1 MSKLSCVLGGSQPF
15 SSTSTN
21 LLGTRSGS
29 YKTCLAA
36 GKTSGQVFPRARAGV
51 QLWSLS
57 PVPQAGKALPCLSHA
72 VLQSGADYGF
82 LVSQNT
88 KLLSALE
95 DLRHRCSS
103 LAEENSLLRRSCFP
117 QTEEKVKHL
126 KRKNAELAVIAKRL
140 EERAR
145 KLQEANLKV
154 VTAPVPLKGSSL
166 ELCKKAFACQR
177 AKDLTEQAS
186 ALLAKDKQIEALQ
199 QECRE
204 LQAKLTAGKE
214 LSRGMSNVS
223 SSSIFVKT
231 GFHNQILYICM
242 DMQDDPRCLNVIEFD
257 RLLRESQREV
267 LRLQRQIALKN
278 FKECLRSS
286 KTSSGDT
293 LPGAAAH
300 MGAPVPTLNT
310 CVKGSPLPKEAGLG
324 DPALGGEAHRK
335 ETEYVSDVVCTRCG
349 SHPPQTGAVLVSKM
363 SSSSARSHRARGTLL
378 AAHCSTGMLSHG
390 RGSVPIIFPG
400 TGLLCCTFQPM
411 KPGNPHLLKTRIF
424 GVYVSSDTGSQGAGP
439 VSRRAALRSG
449 ARPGVFPAPAA
460 RPGPARPPLG
470 GRSGTARQI
479 RAASGRRLPA
489 GGPRSRQ
496 VEPGVQLLGPASE
509 GHENFPPK
517 NAVTDQESSQQIQ
530 QLEFEL
536 KKKRKKCENLEH
548 EVRKKH
554 KRCKELE
561 IQLQEVQSENARLAE
576 ENLQLNEKAG
586 WAGQVKSENAD
597 LKLQVVLVTKER
609 DSVIQTN
616 QGLQTKLENLE
627 QVLKHMRNVAERRQQ
642 LEVEHKEALLVLQEK
657 QEEVRRLQQ
666 AQAEAKREHEGAV
679 QLLEARIKDL
689 EDQCRSQTE
698 QFSLLSEELK
708 QFRLQT
714 GKIDLLTSTL
724 VTSELPLA
732 LCSSTPQPCWEKEST
747 VPGLLT
753 HQSTKKVQNGETESE
768 LSQRVPDATVGSPA
782 AATSSQKQAKK
793 VESQSNSSKSESMQN
808 SPKSCPTPEVD
819 TASEVEELDVDSI
832 SLMPEPGSQGPAK
845 IQVFLARY
853 SYNPFDGPNEN
864 PEAELPLT
872 AGEYIYIYGDMDEDG
887 FFEGELMDGRRG
899 LVPSNFVER
908 VSDDDLMTFL
918 PSELNDLTH
927 SSYQEKSFVSASTSS
942 GDKSDFS
949 IEESSIS
956 PLASRAEGDQEEPVS
971 HTAVPYP
978 RKLTL
983 IKQLARSI
991 VVGWEPPL
999 LPAGCPDIQSYNIY
1013 VDEELRQNVK
1023 SGFQTKAVIEKL
1035 DLKTKAYRVSVQ
1047 TVTEQGRSDKLRC
1060 TFFVGQDFCVAPSM
1074 PKVRSVTATSAEV
1087 MWLPCNSNYNHAVY
1101 LNGEECDITKPGVY
1115 WYTFRNLQP
1124 STQYVAKLEARPLK
1138 TPWEEVPEGQEQNSA
1153 VIYFTT
1159 PLAGTP
1165 DAPLDVQVEAG
1176 PSPGIL
1182 VISWLPVTI
1191 DAEGSSNGVRVTGY
1205 AVYAD
1210 GQKAIEVTSPTA
1222 GSVLVDLSQLQMF
1235 QVCREVSVR
1244 TMSLYGE
1251 SVDSVPA
1258 QISSVLLRASH
1269 LSSPLDSAVS
1279 TTFTSRLPH
1288 GEPRGSLPARSPPT
1302 HQSAALLLRQK
1313 VPTASSDA
1321 KLTDLSSSHD
1331 SSAQSLPEKASSPPH
1346 LSSPGASLVQEG
1358 TSPQGSDAAQDM
1370 KCLTVPPQQADS
1382 TVLPGEDAEPVPP
1395 KEAELQGLGEG
1406 TEVQMEQHVTKAP
1419 EVESLSNSSLKIPMD
1434 TCHACSVEES
1444 SKSPSS
1450 EGEKEANEKHL
1461 SPEPLPSSSQAE
1473 GTEGTFRD
1481 ANTGSSC
1488 QEFLRVSSGK
1498 EVMKEMS
1505 RVKRE
1510 QEEKMSEMG
1519 RRQLTLFAEHNRS
1532 SDLSDILEEEE
1543 EDELS
1548 SEALEEKKWDQ
1559 RAPCYRE
1566 NGEKMDL
1573 CDTDSDEEILER
1585 ILELPLQMNH
1595 SKKLFSIPE
1604 VTEDEDEDEDVKCV
1618 TEEKVDSQDS
1628 LETLTFHSGATEKP
1642 LNIKEPF
1649 RKADGSNTSTDL
1661 SAQTLWKEHG
1671 VKESRGDADH
1681 VNPAFVQLA
1690 WSQKKTNWNQENDLM
1705 SGPGASPAWSKRKGN
1720 NYREKIRSR
1729 PEMGRKRQNNLME
1742 HCSRLLG
1749 NCSQMGGGLYRAPS
1763 LREEL
1768 NIVSSAGG
1776 KEEFDMYSRARQGT
1790 LQKKHVKA
1798 MVSGF
1803 AEPTVRARHCSSQRN
1818 LEIDIEYDS
1827 EDDQDSTCASPPE
1840 SRLWPERS
1848 QSRQG
1853 DWSDCSSQS
1862 EVAHID
1868 GRRDLTRLEMMEEQS
1883 MEWAGSPSWHLQ
1895 SFCREKEA
1903 LRCESSSEEQGWELD
1918 CKSPGW
1924 RRRLEHP
1931 LKGIH
1936 STSLHKR
1943 TSGSKDPR
1951 GQELPGTARQ
1961 PPSRRGNRSIRRS
1974 QMQKPFLSSPDPPR
1988 STTSETSVKDDGI
2001 RIFVALF
2008 DYDPVSMSPNPDAA
2022 EEELPFKEGQI
2033 LKVSG
2038 DKDAD
2043 GFYRGECAGREG
2055 YIPCN
2060 MVSEVQV
2067 ENNEIK
2073 KQLLKQ
2079 GFLPGNTPL
2088 ESIGNGTFSPPPR
2101 RQTVPPPKPRRSKK
2115 GLDKQEE
2122 YKSHP
2127 GQKHKDFEAELL
2139 TPRSMVAVF
2148 DYNPKESSP
2157 NADVEAELT
2166 FSAGDVITVFGSM
2179 DDDGFYYGELNQQ
2192 RGLVPSNFLEAVTS
2206 DGGMVEEPHSKD
2218 KETFPLSAESQLNLH
2233 GSVDQSDS
2241 SPTPPPP
2248 PPSCLVMGEQCPEQ
2262 ASLAVL
2268 KCSDVP
2274 GQSKKKR
2281 GFFFKGKKLFKKL
2294 GTSKKN

>member
-1 MSKLSCVLGGSQPF
+1 MQDPERGEPSADPAPGNAVPAGPDPGTRESVRGDSERASCRLSPEPEGPAEPRPQEASPGTLRGPPPDPQRVRSAPELVRPLRAMDGLGGDRTDRHP
-15 SSTSTN
+15 
-21 LLGTRSGS
+21 
-29 YKTCLAA
+29 
-36 GKTSGQVFPRARAGV
+36 
-51 QLWSLS
+51 
-57 PVPQAGKALPCLSHA
+57 
-72 VLQSGADYGF
+72 QSGADYGF

-88 KLLSALE
+88 QLLSALE

-166 ELCKKAFACQR
+166 ELCKKAFARQR
-177 AKDLTEQAS
+177 AKELTEQAS

-204 LQAKLTAGKE
+204 LQAKLFTGK
-214 LSRGMSNVS
+214 
-223 SSSIFVKT
+223 
-231 GFHNQILYICM
+231 
-242 DMQDDPRCLNVIEFD
+242 DDPHCLNVIEFD

-286 KTSSGDT
+286 QASSGV
-293 LPGAAAH
+293 LPSAATRL
-300 MGAPVPTLNT
+300 GLPVPMLNT
-310 CVKGSPLPKEAGLG
+310 CSKGSPLPKEAHLG
-324 DPALGGEAHRK
+324 DPALKGG
-335 ETEYVSDVVCTRCG
+335 
-349 SHPPQTGAVLVSKM
+349 
-363 SSSSARSHRARGTLL
+363 
-378 AAHCSTGMLSHG
+378 
-390 RGSVPIIFPG
+390 
-400 TGLLCCTFQPM
+400 
-411 KPGNPHLLKTRIF
+411 
-424 GVYVSSDTGSQGAGP
+424 
-439 VSRRAALRSG
+439 
-449 ARPGVFPAPAA
+449 AP
-460 RPGPARPPLG
+460 RE
-470 GRSGTARQI
+470 
-479 RAASGRRLPA
+479 
-489 GGPRSRQ
+489 
-496 VEPGVQLLGPASE
+496 VEPGVQPLGPASE
-509 GHENFPPK
+509 GHENFPPR
-517 NAVTDQESSQQIQ
+517 NAITDQESSQQIQ
-530 QLEFEL
+530 QLESEL

-586 WAGQVKSENAD
+586 WAGQVEAENAD

-616 QGLQTKLENLE
+616 QGLQSKLENLE

-679 QLLEARIKDL
+679 QLLEARVKDL
-689 EDQCRSQTE
+689 EEQCRSQTE
-698 QFSLLSEELK
+698 QFSLLSQELK

-724 VTSELPLA
+724 VTSELPLV
-732 LCSSTPQPCWEKEST
+732 LCSSTPQPHFEKEST
-747 VPGLLT
+747 IPGVFT
-753 HQSTKKVQNGETESE
+753 HQSTKKVHNEETDE
-768 LSQRVPDATVGSPA
+768 LQSVHQAPDTTVGSPVA
-782 AATSSQKQAKK
+782 PASSQRQAKK
-793 VESQSNSSKSESMQN
+793 MESQSNSSKSESMQN

-819 TASEVEELDVDSI
+819 TASEMEELDVDSI

-845 IQVFLARY
+845 LQVFLARY

-872 AGEYIYIYGDMDEDG
+872 AGEYIYIYGEMDEDG

-908 VSDDDLMTFL
+908 VSDDDLVTFL

-927 SSYQEKSFVSASTSS
+927 SSYREKSFVSASTSS

-949 IEESSIS
+949 VEESSIS
-956 PLASRAEGDQEEPVS
+956 PLTSRAEGDQEEPVS

-999 LPAGCPDIQSYNIY
+999 LPAGCPDVQSYNIY

-1047 TVTEQGRSDKLRC
+1047 TVTEQGSSDKLRC
-1060 TFFVGQDFCVAPSM
+1060 TFFVGQNFCVAPTM
-1074 PKVRSVTATSAEV
+1074 LKVRSVTATSAELT
-1087 MWLPCNSNYNHAVY
+1087 WLPYNSNYNHAVY

-1115 WYTFRNLQP
+1115 WYTFRSLQP
-1124 STQYVAKLEARPLK
+1124 NTQYVAKLEARPLK
-1138 TPWEEVPEGQEQNSA
+1138 APWEEVPQGQEQNSA
-1153 VIYFTT
+1153 VIHFTT

-1165 DAPLDVQVEAG
+1165 DAPLDVQVEVG

-1210 GQKAIEVTSPTA
+1210 GQKVIEVTSPTA

-1258 QISSVLLRASH
+1258 QISPLLLRASH
-1269 LSSPLDSAVS
+1269 HSSPSDSAVS
-1279 TTFTSRLPH
+1279 TTFTSRLPR
-1288 GEPRGSLPARSPPT
+1288 GEPRGSLPLRSPPT
-1302 HQSAALLLRQK
+1302 HHMAALLLRQN
-1313 VPTASSDA
+1313 VPSDTSDA
-1321 KLTDLSSSHD
+1321 KLTNVSSSPEG
-1331 SSAQSLPEKASSPPH
+1331 SVSSLPEKAFSPPH
-1346 LSSPGASLVQEG
+1346 LSSPSTSLVQVLG
-1358 TSPQGSDAAQDM
+1358 TSPQGSDAAQDK
-1370 KCLTVPPQQADS
+1370 KCLTVPPQQAGS
-1382 TVLPGEDAEPVPP
+1382 TVLPGEGTKPVPSR
-1395 KEAELQGLGEG
+1395 EAELQGLGEG
-1406 TEVQMEQHVTKAP
+1406 TDVQTEQSVTKAP
-1419 EVESLSNSSLKIPMD
+1419 ELESPSTSSLKIRME

-1444 SKSPSS
+1444 P
-1450 EGEKEANEKHL
+1450 EGASAERDKETKEKHL
-1461 SPEPLPSSSQAE
+1461 SPEPLPSPSQAE
-1473 GTEGTFRD
+1473 GTEGTFRGD
-1481 ANTGSSC
+1481 ISTGGSSC
-1488 QEFLRVSSGK
+1488 HEFLRLSPGK

-1505 RVKRE
+1505 RVERE
-1510 QEEKMSEMG
+1510 QEEKLSEIG
-1519 RRQLTLFAEHNRS
+1519 RRPLTLFAEHSRS

-1559 RAPCYRE
+1559 RETCYGD

-1585 ILELPLQMNH
+1585 ILELPLQKNH

-1604 VTEDEDEDEDVKCV
+1604 VTEDEDEDEDEDRVL
-1618 TEEKVDSQDS
+1618 EEKADPQDCQ
-1628 LETLTFHSGATEKP
+1628 EKHSGRTEKT
-1642 LNIKEPF
+1642 LSIKEPF
-1649 RKADGSNTSTDL
+1649 LEADGSNTSLAL
-1661 SAQTLWKEHG
+1661 SAQMLQEEHG
-1671 VKESRGDADH
+1671 VKESRRDADH
-1681 VNPAFVQLA
+1681 ANPAFVQTA
-1690 WSQKKTNWNQENDLM
+1690 WSQRKASWNCGYQQNDLK
-1705 SGPGASPAWSKRKGN
+1705 SGTVASPARSKRKGS
-1720 NYREKIRSR
+1720 NYREKTRSR
-1729 PEMGRKRQNNLME
+1729 SEMGRKRQNDLTE

-1768 NIVSSAGG
+1768 NIVSSAGA
-1776 KEEFDMYSRARQGT
+1776 KEGFDMYSRARQGT
-1790 LQKKHVKA
+1790 LRKKHMKA
-1798 MVSGF
+1798 VVPGF
-1803 AEPTVRARHCSSQRN
+1803 AEPAVVAPRCSSPRS

-1827 EDDQDSTCASPPE
+1827 EDDEDSICASPPE
-1840 SRLWPERS
+1840 RRLWPERS
-1848 QSRQG
+1848 QSCQG

-1862 EVAHID
+1862 EVVHMD
-1868 GRRDLTRLEMMEEQS
+1868 GRRDLTRLEMMEEQG
-1883 MEWAGSPSWHLQ
+1883 MEWAGSPSRHLRF
-1895 SFCREKEA
+1895 FCQEKEA

-1931 LKGIH
+1931 SKGIR

-1943 TSGSKDPR
+1943 AASNKDPR
-1951 GQELPGTARQ
+1951 GQELPRTAWQ
-1961 PPSRRGNRSIRRS
+1961 APSRRGTKSVRRS
-1974 QMQKPFLSSPDPPR
+1974 QMQKPVLSSAGPPR
-1988 STTSETSVKDDGI
+1988 STASETSVKDDGI

-2033 LKVSG
+2033 LKVCG

-2079 GFLPGNTPL
+2079 GFLPADTPV
-2088 ESIGNGTFSPPPR
+2088 ESI
-2101 RQTVPPPKPRRSKK
+2101 
-2115 GLDKQEE
+2115 GLDKQEK
-2122 YKSHP
+2122 YKSHA
-2127 GQKHKDFEAELL
+2127 GQKHKDCEAELL
-2139 TPRSMVAVF
+2139 TSHRMVAVF

-2166 FSAGDVITVFGSM
+2166 FSAGDIITVFGSM

-2192 RGLVPSNFLEAVTS
+2192 RGLVPSNFLEAEPL
-2206 DGGMVEEPHSKD
+2206 DGGMAEELHSKD
-2218 KETFPLSAESQLNLH
+2218 KEAFPLSAESQLNPD
-2233 GSVDQSDS
+2233 GSFEQSDS
-2241 SPTPPPP
+2241 SPTPPTL
-2248 PPSCLVMGEQCPEQ
+2248 PPSCLGMGEQCPEQ
-2262 ASLAVL
+2262 TSLAVL
-2268 KCSDVP
+2268 KYSHVT

-2281 GFFFKGKKLFKKL
+2281 GFFLRGKELFKKL
-2294 GTSKKN
+2294 GSSKKN

>member
-1 MSKLSCVLGGSQPF
+1 MQEPERGVPSADPPQ
-15 SSTSTN
+15 
-21 LLGTRSGS
+21 R
-29 YKTCLAA
+29 AA
-36 GKTSGQVFPRARAGV
+36 GQSGAPAARGAVPAASACPDLDTREGVGGEGDRASC
-51 QLWSLS
+51 QLS
-57 PVPQAGKALPCLSHA
+57 PGPEGAGAPQDQEESPGILRGPPPDPQRVRSAPELVRPLRAMDGLGRDRTDRPP
-72 VLQSGADYGF
+72 QSGADYGF
-82 LVSQNT
+82 LMSQNT

-166 ELCKKAFACQR
+166 ELCKKVFARQR

-204 LQAKLTAGKE
+204 LQAKLFAGK
-214 LSRGMSNVS
+214 
-223 SSSIFVKT
+223 
-231 GFHNQILYICM
+231 
-242 DMQDDPRCLNVIEFD
+242 DDPRCLNIIEFD

-278 FKECLRSS
+278 FKDCLRSS
-286 KTSSGDT
+286 QTRSGNA
-293 LPGAAAH
+293 LPSAATRP
-300 MGAPVPTLNT
+300 GPPVPTPNT
-310 CVKGSPLPKEAGLG
+310 CITGSPLPQEACPGE
-324 DPALGGEAHRK
+324 PALAGEAHRQ
-335 ETEYVSDVVCTRCG
+335 V
-349 SHPPQTGAVLVSKM
+349 
-363 SSSSARSHRARGTLL
+363 
-378 AAHCSTGMLSHG
+378 
-390 RGSVPIIFPG
+390 
-400 TGLLCCTFQPM
+400 
-411 KPGNPHLLKTRIF
+411 
-424 GVYVSSDTGSQGAGP
+424 
-439 VSRRAALRSG
+439 
-449 ARPGVFPAPAA
+449 
-460 RPGPARPPLG
+460 
-470 GRSGTARQI
+470 
-479 RAASGRRLPA
+479 
-489 GGPRSRQ
+489 RQ
-496 VEPGVQLLGPASE
+496 VEPGVQPLGPASE

-517 NAVTDQESSQQIQ
+517 NAITDQESSQQIQ

-586 WAGQVKSENAD
+586 WAGQVESENAD

-616 QGLQTKLENLE
+616 QGLQSKLENLE

-679 QLLEARIKDL
+679 QLLEARVKDL

-698 QFSLLSEELK
+698 QFSLLSQELK

-732 LCSSTPQPCWEKEST
+732 LCSSTPQPHWEKEST

-753 HQSTKKVQNGETESE
+753 HQGAKKVHNEETDELES
-768 LSQRVPDATVGSPA
+768 SQRAPDATGGSPV

-819 TASEVEELDVDSI
+819 TASEMEELDVDSI

-845 IQVFLARY
+845 LQVFLARY

-887 FFEGELMDGRRG
+887 FFE
-899 LVPSNFVER
+899 
-908 VSDDDLMTFL
+908 
-918 PSELNDLTH
+918 
-927 SSYQEKSFVSASTSS
+927 
-942 GDKSDFS
+942 
-949 IEESSIS
+949 
-956 PLASRAEGDQEEPVS
+956 
-971 HTAVPYP
+971 
-978 RKLTL
+978 
-983 IKQLARSI
+983 
-991 VVGWEPPL
+991 
-999 LPAGCPDIQSYNIY
+999 
-1013 VDEELRQNVK
+1013 
-1023 SGFQTKAVIEKL
+1023 
-1035 DLKTKAYRVSVQ
+1035 
-1047 TVTEQGRSDKLRC
+1047 
-1060 TFFVGQDFCVAPSM
+1060 
-1074 PKVRSVTATSAEV
+1074 
-1087 MWLPCNSNYNHAVY
+1087 
-1101 LNGEECDITKPGVY
+1101 
-1115 WYTFRNLQP
+1115 
-1124 STQYVAKLEARPLK
+1124 
-1138 TPWEEVPEGQEQNSA
+1138 
-1153 VIYFTT
+1153 
-1159 PLAGTP
+1159 GTP

-1269 LSSPLDSAVS
+1269 RSSPSDSAVS
-1279 TTFTSRLPH
+1279 TTFTSRLSR
-1288 GEPRGSLPARSPPT
+1288 GEPRGSLPARSPLT
-1302 HQSAALLLRQK
+1302 HQTAALLLRQK
-1313 VPTASSDA
+1313 APADSSDA

-1331 SSAQSLPEKASSPPH
+1331 GSARSLPEKASLPPH
-1346 LSSPGASLVQEG
+1346 LSSPSASLVQVPG
-1358 TSPQGSDAAQDM
+1358 TSPQGSDAARDK
-1370 KCLTVPPQQADS
+1370 KCLTVPPQQAGS
-1382 TVLPGEDAEPVPP
+1382 TVLPSEGMEPVPLR
-1395 KEAELQGLGEG
+1395 EAELQGLGEG
-1406 TEVQMEQHVTKAP
+1406 TEVQMEQSVTKAP
-1419 EVESLSNSSLKIPMD
+1419 ELESPSNGSLKICME
-1434 TCHACSVEES
+1434 TCHACSEEELP
-1444 SKSPSS
+1444 KGPNA
-1450 EGEKEANEKHL
+1450 EREKEEKEKHL
-1461 SPEPLPSSSQAE
+1461 SPEPLPSPSQAE
-1473 GTEGTFRD
+1473 GTED
-1481 ANTGSSC
+1481 ASQDTSAGGSSC
-1488 QEFLRVSSGK
+1488 QEFLRLSHGK

-1519 RRQLTLFAEHNRS
+1519 RRQLALFAEHNRS

-1559 RAPCYRE
+1559 RELCYRE

-1585 ILELPLQMNH
+1585 ILELPLQKNH

-1604 VTEDEDEDEDVKCV
+1604 VTEDEDEDEDEKCV
-1618 TEEKVDSQDS
+1618 TVEKADPQDS
-1628 LETLTFHSGATEKP
+1628 LETLTYHSGRSEKP

-1649 RKADGSNTSTDL
+1649 LKADGSNTSTDL
-1661 SAQTLWKEHG
+1661 SAQTPQEERV

-1681 VNPAFVQLA
+1681 ANPAFVQLA
-1690 WSQKKTNWNQENDLM
+1690 WSQKKANWNWENDPK
-1705 SGPGASPAWSKRKGN
+1705 SGTGASPAWSKKKGN
-1720 NYREKIRSR
+1720 NCREKIRSR
-1729 PEMGRKRQNNLME
+1729 SEMGRKRQNDLTE

-1749 NCSQMGGGLYRAPS
+1749 NCSPMGGGLYRAPS

-1768 NIVSSAGG
+1768 NVVSSAGG
-1776 KEEFDMYSRARQGT
+1776 KEGFDMYSRARQGT
-1790 LQKKHVKA
+1790 LRKSHRKA
-1798 MVSGF
+1798 VVSGL
-1803 AEPTVRARHCSSQRN
+1803 AEPSVMTTRCSSPRS

-1827 EDDQDSTCASPPE
+1827 EDDQDSICASPPE

-1848 QSRQG
+1848 QSCQG

-1862 EVAHID
+1862 EVAHVD

-1883 MEWAGSPSWHLQ
+1883 MEWAGSPSRRLQ
-1895 SFCREKEA
+1895 FFCQEKEA

-1931 LKGIH
+1931 SKGIR

-1943 TSGSKDPR
+1943 AAGNKDPR
-1951 GQELPGTARQ
+1951 GQELPGTAAWQ
-1961 PPSRRGNRSIRRS
+1961 APSRRGNKSVRRS
-1974 QMQKPFLSSPDPPR
+1974 QMQKPLLSSPGPPR
-1988 STTSETSVKDDGI
+1988 STASETSAKDDGI

-2033 LKVSG
+2033 LKVCG

-2043 GFYRGECAGREG
+2043 GFYRGECGGREG

-2079 GFLPGNTPL
+2079 GFLPADTPM

-2115 GLDKQEE
+2115 AGLDKQEK

-2127 GQKHKDFEAELL
+2127 GQKHQDFEAELL
-2139 TPRSMVAVF
+2139 TPRRMVAVF

-2166 FSAGDVITVFGSM
+2166 FSAGDIITVFGSM

-2206 DGGMVEEPHSKD
+2206 DGGMVEEIHAKD
-2218 KETFPLSAESQLNLH
+2218 KEAFPLSAESQLTPD

-2241 SPTPPPP
+2241 SPTPPTL

-2262 ASLAVL
+2262 ASLALL

-2294 GTSKKN
+2294 GSSKKN

>member
-1 MSKLSCVLGGSQPF
+1 MQEPERGVPSAATGQSGVPAASACLDLDTREGAGGDTAGCQLSPGSEQDGASQPQEE
-15 SSTSTN
+15 S
-21 LLGTRSGS
+21 SGS
-29 YKTCLAA
+29 RRVPPPDPQRVHSAPEL
-36 GKTSGQVFPRARAGV
+36 VRPLRAMDRTDR
-51 QLWSLS
+51 
-57 PVPQAGKALPCLSHA
+57 PPK
-72 VLQSGADYGF
+72 SGADYSF

-95 DLRHRCSS
+95 DLRHRCAS

-154 VTAPVPLKGSSL
+154 VTAPMPLKGSSL
-166 ELCKKAFACQR
+166 ELCKKAFARQR

-204 LQAKLTAGKE
+204 LQAKLLAGK
-214 LSRGMSNVS
+214 
-223 SSSIFVKT
+223 
-231 GFHNQILYICM
+231 
-242 DMQDDPRCLNVIEFD
+242 DDPRCLNVIEFD

-286 KTSSGDT
+286 KMSSAM
-293 LPGAAAH
+293 PSAAARPGPTNSCLK
-300 MGAPVPTLNT
+300 GA
-310 CVKGSPLPKEAGLG
+310 SRPKEALG
-324 DPALGGEAHRK
+324 DPALGE
-335 ETEYVSDVVCTRCG
+335 
-349 SHPPQTGAVLVSKM
+349 
-363 SSSSARSHRARGTLL
+363 RAR
-378 AAHCSTGMLSHG
+378 
-390 RGSVPIIFPG
+390 RE
-400 TGLLCCTFQPM
+400 
-411 KPGNPHLLKTRIF
+411 
-424 GVYVSSDTGSQGAGP
+424 
-439 VSRRAALRSG
+439 
-449 ARPGVFPAPAA
+449 
-460 RPGPARPPLG
+460 
-470 GRSGTARQI
+470 
-479 RAASGRRLPA
+479 
-489 GGPRSRQ
+489 
-496 VEPGVQLLGPASE
+496 VEPGVQPLGPASE

-517 NAVTDQESSQQIQ
+517 NAVTNQESSKQIQ
-530 QLEFEL
+530 QLEVEL

-586 WAGQVKSENAD
+586 WAGQVESENAD

-666 AQAEAKREHEGAV
+666 AQAEARREHEGAV
-679 QLLEARIKDL
+679 QLLEARVKDL

-698 QFSLLSEELK
+698 QFSLLSQELQ

-732 LCSSTPQPCWEKEST
+732 LCSSTPQPRWEKESA
-747 VPGLLT
+747 VPGLLP
-753 HQSTKKVQNGETESE
+753 HQSTKKVHNEGSDKLE
-768 LSQRVPDATVGSPA
+768 LSQRGLDTTVGSPA
-782 AATSSQKQAKK
+782 APTSAQKQSKK
-793 VESQSNSSKSESMQN
+793 GESQSSSSKSESMHN

-819 TASEVEELDVDSI
+819 TASEMEELDVDSI

-845 IQVFLARY
+845 LQVFLARY

-887 FFEGELMDGRRG
+887 FFEGELMDGQRG

-908 VSDDDLMTFL
+908 VSDDDLMMFL
-918 PSELNDLTH
+918 PPELNDLTH
-927 SSYQEKSFVSASTSS
+927 SSYQEKSLVSASTSS
-942 GDKSDFS
+942 GDKSEFS

-956 PLASRAEGDQEEPVS
+956 PLASRTEGDQEEPVS

-1023 SGFQTKAVIEKL
+1023 SGLQTKAVIEKL
-1035 DLKTKAYRVSVQ
+1035 DLHSRAYRVSVQ
-1047 TVTEQGRSDKLRC
+1047 TVTEHGSSDKLRC
-1060 TFFVGQDFCVAPSM
+1060 TFFVGQDFGMAPTM
-1074 PKVRSVTATSAEV
+1074 LKVRSVTATSAEIT
-1087 MWLPCNSNYNHAVY
+1087 WLPCSSNYSHGVY
-1101 LNGEECDITKPGVY
+1101 LNGQECDVTKPGVY

-1124 STQYVAKLEARPLK
+1124 STQYVAKLEARPMK
-1138 TPWEEVPEGQEQNSA
+1138 TPWEEVPKGQEQDSA
-1153 VIYFTT
+1153 MIHFTT

-1210 GQKAIEVTSPTA
+1210 GQKVIEVTSPTA

-1244 TMSLYGE
+1244 TMSQYGE

-1258 QISSVLLRASH
+1258 QISSVLLQSSH
-1269 LSSPLDSAVS
+1269 CAAPVC
-1279 TTFTSRLPH
+1279 TTVPSRLPR
-1288 GEPRGSLPARSPPT
+1288 GGPRASLPTHSPQHT
-1302 HQSAALLLRQK
+1302 LLLQQK
-1313 VPTASSDA
+1313 IPAKSSDA
-1321 KLTDLSSSHD
+1321 KLTDPSSSPVG
-1331 SSAQSLPEKASSPPH
+1331 SVRPLTERASSPPRLPS
-1346 LSSPGASLVQEG
+1346 LSASLVQAPG
-1358 TSPQGSDAAQDM
+1358 TSPQGLDAEGDK
-1370 KCLTVPPQQADS
+1370 KCLSVPPQQTGA
-1382 TVLPGEDAEPVPP
+1382 VLLGQGTEPGPSQ
-1395 KEAELQGLGEG
+1395 KQGIQQLGEG
-1406 TEVQMEQHVTKAP
+1406 TEVQTEQPRTKAP
-1419 EVESLSNSSLKIPMD
+1419 ELGSPTDSGVKLQTE
-1434 TCHACSVEES
+1434 TCHVCSVEEAP
-1444 SKSPSS
+1444 KGPSADM
-1450 EGEKEANEKHL
+1450 EREAEKHL
-1461 SPEPLPSSSQAE
+1461 SPEPLSSPSQA
-1473 GTEGTFRD
+1473 GGMQDTFQDR
-1481 ANTGSSC
+1481 NTSRSSC
-1488 QEFLRVSSGK
+1488 QDFLRLSAGK

-1510 QEEKMSEMG
+1510 QEEKLSEMG
-1519 RRQLTLFAEHNRS
+1519 RRQLTLFTEHNRS

-1559 RAPCYRE
+1559 REPCSQE

-1585 ILELPLQMNH
+1585 ILELPLQKNH

-1604 VTEDEDEDEDVKCV
+1604 VTEDEDEDEDEKGV
-1618 TEEKVDSQDS
+1618 TEEKTDLQDS
-1628 LETLTFHSGATEKP
+1628 LETQAYHSGRTEKSP
-1642 LNIKEPF
+1642 NSKEPF
-1649 RKADGSNTSTDL
+1649 RKEDGNSTSMDVPSQTPQGEH
-1661 SAQTLWKEHG
+1661 SAKERRA
-1671 VKESRGDADH
+1671 EADH
-1681 VNPAFVQLA
+1681 ANPAFGQLSC
-1690 WSQKKTNWNQENDLM
+1690 SQKKAHWNWGYQENDPK
-1705 SGPGASPAWSKRKGN
+1705 SGSGTSPSWSKKKGN
-1720 NYREKIRSR
+1720 NYREKIRGR
-1729 PEMGRKRQNNLME
+1729 PEISRKRQSDLTE

-1749 NCSQMGGGLYRAPS
+1749 NCSQMGSGLYRAPS

-1768 NIVSSAGG
+1768 NVVSSAGG
-1776 KEEFDMYSRARQGT
+1776 KEGLDLYSWARQGT
-1790 LQKKHVKA
+1790 LRKKAPRAVG
-1798 MVSGF
+1798 SRG
-1803 AEPTVRARHCSSQRN
+1803 AEPAVITTHCPSSRS

-1827 EDDQDSTCASPPE
+1827 EDDQDSTCASSLE

-1848 QSRQG
+1848 QSCQG
-1853 DWSDCSSQS
+1853 DWSDCSSRS
-1862 EVAHID
+1862 EVAHLG
-1868 GRRDLTRLEMMEEQS
+1868 GRRDLTRLEMMEEQGI
-1883 MEWAGSPSWHLQ
+1883 EWVGSPSQHLRF
-1895 SFCREKEA
+1895 FCREKEA
-1903 LRCESSSEEQGWELD
+1903 SRCESSSEEQGWELD

-1924 RRRLEHP
+1924 RRRLEHSS
-1931 LKGIH
+1931 KGIR

-1943 TSGSKDPR
+1943 ASSHKDSR
-1951 GQELPGTARQ
+1951 GPEPPGTAAWQ
-1961 PPSRRGNRSIRRS
+1961 APSRRQSRSIRRS
-1974 QMQKPFLSSPDPPR
+1974 QMQKPLLSSPGLPS
-1988 STTSETSVKDDGI
+1988 STAPESSGKDDGI

-2033 LKVSG
+2033 LKVCG

-2060 MVSEVQV
+2060 MVSEVPV
-2067 ENNEIK
+2067 ESSELK
-2073 KQLLKQ
+2073 QQLLKQ
-2079 GFLPGNTPL
+2079 GFLPADT
-2088 ESIGNGTFSPPPR
+2088 ESPA
-2101 RQTVPPPKPRRSKK
+2101 
-2115 GLDKQEE
+2115 GLDKQE
-2122 YKSHP
+2122 YKSQP
-2127 GQKHKDFEAELL
+2127 GQKHKDIEAELL
-2139 TPRSMVAVF
+2139 TSRRMVAAF

-2157 NADVEAELT
+2157 NTDVEAELT

-2192 RGLVPSNFLEAVTS
+2192 RGLVPSNFLEAVPL
-2206 DGGMVEEPHSKD
+2206 DGDTAKEFHSKD
-2218 KETFPLSAESQLNLH
+2218 KEASPLSAESQLSPD

-2241 SPTPPPP
+2241 SPSPPLQA
-2248 PPSCLVMGEQCPEQ
+2248 PSCLVPGKQRPEQ
-2262 ASLAVL
+2262 ASLAL
-2268 KCSDVP
+2268 LTCSDAP

-2281 GFFFKGKKLFKKL
+2281 GFFFKGKNLFKRL
-2294 GTSKKN
+2294 GSNKKN

>member
-1 MSKLSCVLGGSQPF
+1 MDPEPPQTGDAVPVA
-15 SSTSTN
+15 
-21 LLGTRSGS
+21 SGS
-29 YKTCLAA
+29 PDAA
-36 GKTSGQVFPRARAGV
+36 LLTDTREGAGGGGDGAPRVASGRERDDAPRPQEDSPSPEPQLVRPPRAMEGLGRERPDG
-51 QLWSLS
+51 
-57 PVPQAGKALPCLSHA
+57 PP
-72 VLQSGADYGF
+72 QSGADYSF
-82 LVSQNT
+82 LVSQNM

-103 LAEENSLLRRSCFP
+103 LTEENSLLRRSCFP
-117 QTEEKVKHL
+117 ETEEKVKHL

-166 ELCKKAFACQR
+166 ELCKKAFARQR

-204 LQAKLTAGKE
+204 LQAKLIAGK
-214 LSRGMSNVS
+214 G
-223 SSSIFVKT
+223 
-231 GFHNQILYICM
+231 
-242 DMQDDPRCLNVIEFD
+242 DPRCLNVVEFD
-257 RLLRESQREV
+257 RLLRESQKEV

-278 FKECLRSS
+278 FKDCLRSS
-286 KTSSGDT
+286 KNGSGGSS
-293 LPGAAAH
+293 PSAA
-300 MGAPVPTLNT
+300 V
-310 CVKGSPLPKEAGLG
+310 
-324 DPALGGEAHRK
+324 
-335 ETEYVSDVVCTRCG
+335 
-349 SHPPQTGAVLVSKM
+349 
-363 SSSSARSHRARGTLL
+363 
-378 AAHCSTGMLSHG
+378 
-390 RGSVPIIFPG
+390 
-400 TGLLCCTFQPM
+400 
-411 KPGNPHLLKTRIF
+411 
-424 GVYVSSDTGSQGAGP
+424 
-439 VSRRAALRSG
+439 
-449 ARPGVFPAPAA
+449 
-460 RPGPARPPLG
+460 RPGPAPN
-470 GRSGTARQI
+470 ARGKDSP
-479 RAASGRRLPA
+479 AAKE
-489 GGPRSRQ
+489 
-496 VEPGVQLLGPASE
+496 VEPGVLPLGPALE

-586 WAGQVKSENAD
+586 WAGQVESENAD

-609 DSVIQTN
+609 DSVIQRN

-627 QVLKHMRNVAERRQQ
+627 QVLKHMRDVAERRQL
-642 LEVEHKEALLVLQEK
+642 LEAEHKEALLVLQEK

-679 QLLEARIKDL
+679 QLLEARVKDL

-698 QFSLLSEELK
+698 QFSLLSQELK

-732 LCSSTPQPCWEKEST
+732 LCSSTPQPHWEKDSSG
-747 VPGLLT
+747 PALLA
-753 HQSTKKVQNGETESE
+753 HQSTKKVHNEETNESE
-768 LSQRVPDATVGSPA
+768 SSQRVPEAAAGSPVSVA
-782 AATSSQKQAKK
+782 SSQKQAKK
-793 VESQSNSSKSESMQN
+793 VESQSSSSKSESMQN
-808 SPKSCPTPEVD
+808 SSKSCPTPEVD
-819 TASEVEELDVDSI
+819 TASEMEELDVDSI

-845 IQVFLARY
+845 LQVFLARY

-908 VSDDDLMTFL
+908 VSDDDLMTVL

-956 PLASRAEGDQEEPVS
+956 PLVSRAEGDREERVS

-983 IKQLARSI
+983 IKQLARSV

-1047 TVTEQGRSDKLRC
+1047 SVTEKGSSDKLRC
-1060 TFFVGQDFCVAPSM
+1060 TFFVGQDLCVAPTVL
-1074 PKVRSVTATSAEV
+1074 KVRNVTATSAEV
-1087 MWLPCNSNYNHAVY
+1087 TWLPCNSNYNHAVY

-1115 WYTFRNLQP
+1115 WYTFCNLQP
-1124 STQYVAKLEARPLK
+1124 NTQYVAKLEARPLRAL
-1138 TPWEEVPEGQEQNSA
+1138 WEEVSEGQEQNSA
-1153 VIYFTT
+1153 VIHFTT

-1165 DAPLDVQVEAG
+1165 DAPLDVQVEVG

-1235 QVCREVSVR
+1235 QACREVSVR
-1244 TMSLYGE
+1244 TMSPYGE

-1269 LSSPLDSAVS
+1269 CSSPSDSAGS
-1279 TTFTSRLPH
+1279 TTFTSRLPC
-1288 GEPRGSLPARSPPT
+1288 GESRGSLPARSPPT
-1302 HQSAALLLRQK
+1302 HHMAALLLQQK
-1313 VPTASSDA
+1313 VPTGSSDA

-1331 SSAQSLPEKASSPPH
+1331 GSARSLPEKASSLLQLS
-1346 LSSPGASLVQEG
+1346 LSSTPLVHTSG
-1358 TSPQGSDAAQDM
+1358 TSLLGSDAAQDK
-1370 KCLTVPPQQADS
+1370 KCLTVPPQQAGS
-1382 TVLPGEDAEPVPP
+1382 TKLPGEGTEPVSSR
-1395 KEAELQGLGEG
+1395 EAELESLGEG
-1406 TEVQMEQHVTKAP
+1406 TEVLLEQNITKMP
-1419 EVESLSNSSLKIPMD
+1419 ELESPTNSSLKIRME
-1434 TCHACSVEES
+1434 TCHTCSVEPP
-1444 SKSPSS
+1444 KSPSA
-1450 EGEKEANEKHL
+1450 ERETEAKEKNL
-1461 SPEPLPSSSQAE
+1461 SPESLPSPDLAEEME
-1473 GTEGTFRD
+1473 GTSRE
-1481 ANTGSSC
+1481 ANMAGSSC
-1488 QEFLRVSSGK
+1488 QEFLRLSPSK

-1510 QEEKMSEMG
+1510 QEEKMSEIG

-1548 SEALEEKKWDQ
+1548 SEALDEKKWDP
-1559 RAPCYRE
+1559 REPCYRE

-1585 ILELPLQMNH
+1585 ILELPLQKNH

-1604 VTEDEDEDEDVKCV
+1604 VTEDEDEDEDEDEKCV
-1618 TEEKVDSQDS
+1618 TEEKENPQGS
-1628 LETLTFHSGATEKP
+1628 LEAPTYIAERSEKP
-1642 LNIKEPF
+1642 LSTQDPF
-1649 RKADGSNTSTDL
+1649 PKADGSDSSPDL
-1661 SAQTLWKEHG
+1661 SAQTPREEQTA
-1671 VKESRGDADH
+1671 KESRGSADH
-1681 VNPAFVQLA
+1681 MSPS
-1690 WSQKKTNWNQENDLM
+1690 WSQKRANWNWGYQQNDLKSE
-1705 SGPGASPAWSKRKGN
+1705 SGESPTRSKKKGS
-1720 NYREKIRSR
+1720 NYREKMRGR
-1729 PEMGRKRQNNLME
+1729 PEMGRKRQNDSTE

-1768 NIVSSAGG
+1768 NIVSSSAG
-1776 KEEFDMYSRARQGT
+1776 KEGFDAYTRARQSASRRNYGKT
-1790 LQKKHVKA
+1790 V
-1798 MVSGF
+1798 VSGF
-1803 AEPTVRARHCSSQRN
+1803 AEPAGMAAHCSSSGS

-1827 EDDQDSTCASPPE
+1827 EDDQDSTCSSPPE
-1840 SRLWPERS
+1840 SRLWPEGA
-1848 QSRQG
+1848 QNCQG
-1853 DWSDCSSQS
+1853 EWSDCSSQS
-1862 EVAHID
+1862 EVIHTD
-1868 GRRDLTRLEMMEEQS
+1868 GRRNLTRLERVEEQG
-1883 MEWAGSPSWHLQ
+1883 MEWAGSPSWRLR
-1895 SFCREKEA
+1895 SFCQEA
-1903 LRCESSSEEQGWELD
+1903 LRCESSSEEQGWEQD

-1931 LKGIH
+1931 WKGIR

-1943 TSGSKDPR
+1943 ASGNKDPR
-1951 GQELPGTARQ
+1951 GQELPGSATWQ
-1961 PPSRRGNRSIRRS
+1961 TPSRRGSRSLRRC
-1974 QMQKPFLSSPDPPR
+1974 QMQKPLLSSPGPPR
-1988 STTSETSVKDDGI
+1988 SSASETTVTDDGI

-2033 LKVSG
+2033 LKVCG

-2073 KQLLKQ
+2073 MQLLKQ
-2079 GFLPGNTPL
+2079 GFLPADPPTD
-2088 ESIGNGTFSPPPR
+2088 SIE
-2101 RQTVPPPKPRRSKK
+2101 
-2115 GLDKQEE
+2115 LDKQEK

-2127 GQKHKDFEAELL
+2127 GQKHQDFEAELL

-2157 NADVEAELT
+2157 NADAEAELT
-2166 FSAGDVITVFGSM
+2166 FSAGDIITVFGSM

-2206 DGGMVEEPHSKD
+2206 DGDVAEELHSKD
-2218 KETFPLSAESQLNLH
+2218 KDSFLLGAESQLNPD
-2233 GSVDQSDS
+2233 GSVDHSDF
-2241 SPTPPPP
+2241 SPTPPA
-2248 PPSCLVMGEQCPEQ
+2248 PPSCLATGQQRPER

-2268 KCSDVP
+2268 KCSDL
-2274 GQSKKKR
+2274 QSKKKR
-2281 GFFFKGKKLFKKL
+2281 GFFIKGKKLFRKL
-2294 GTSKKN
+2294 GSSKKD

>member
-1 MSKLSCVLGGSQPF
+1 
-15 SSTSTN
+15 
-21 LLGTRSGS
+21 
-29 YKTCLAA
+29 
-36 GKTSGQVFPRARAGV
+36 
-51 QLWSLS
+51 
-57 PVPQAGKALPCLSHA
+57 
-72 VLQSGADYGF
+72 QSGADYGF

-117 QTEEKVKHL
+117 QTEEKVRHL

-154 VTAPVPLKGSSL
+154 VTAPVALKGSSL
-166 ELCKKAFACQR
+166 ELCKKAFARQR

-204 LQAKLTAGKE
+204 LQAKLLAGK
-214 LSRGMSNVS
+214 
-223 SSSIFVKT
+223 
-231 GFHNQILYICM
+231 
-242 DMQDDPRCLNVIEFD
+242 DDPRCLNVIEFD

-278 FKECLRSS
+278 FKECLRPPKMS
-286 KTSSGDT
+286 
-293 LPGAAAH
+293 PG
-300 MGAPVPTLNT
+300 
-310 CVKGSPLPKEAGLG
+310 
-324 DPALGGEAHRK
+324 
-335 ETEYVSDVVCTRCG
+335 
-349 SHPPQTGAVLVSKM
+349 GAVPSAAPRLGPNSGSK
-363 SSSSARSHRARGTLL
+363 
-378 AAHCSTGMLSHG
+378 
-390 RGSVPIIFPG
+390 
-400 TGLLCCTFQPM
+400 
-411 KPGNPHLLKTRIF
+411 
-424 GVYVSSDTGSQGAGP
+424 
-439 VSRRAALRSG
+439 
-449 ARPGVFPAPAA
+449 
-460 RPGPARPPLG
+460 
-470 GRSGTARQI
+470 
-479 RAASGRRLPA
+479 
-489 GGPRSRQ
+489 
-496 VEPGVQLLGPASE
+496 GVQPLGPASE

-517 NAVTDQESSQQIQ
+517 NAITGQESSKQIQ

-576 ENLQLNEKAG
+576 ENLQLNERAG
-586 WAGQVKSENAD
+586 WAGQVESENAD

-666 AQAEAKREHEGAV
+666 AVWSLTGGFAGSLCLIPCLSCQARV
-679 QLLEARIKDL
+679 KDL

-698 QFSLLSEELK
+698 QFSLLSQELQ

-732 LCSSTPQPCWEKEST
+732 LCSSTPQPTWEK
-747 VPGLLT
+747 
-753 HQSTKKVQNGETESE
+753 GECWTRLPSS
-768 LSQRVPDATVGSPA
+768 LRVPDTPGGSPA
-782 AATSSQKQAKK
+782 APTSAQKQAKK
-793 VESQSNSSKSESMQN
+793 VESLSSSSKSESMHN

-819 TASEVEELDVDSI
+819 TASEMEELDVDSI

-845 IQVFLARY
+845 LQVFLARY

-908 VSDDDLMTFL
+908 VSDDDLVTFL
-918 PSELNDLTH
+918 PPELNDLTH
-927 SSYQEKSFVSASTSS
+927 SSYHEKSLVSASTSS

-991 VVGWEPPL
+991 VVGWDPPL

-1023 SGFQTKAVIEKL
+1023 SGLQTKAVIEKL
-1035 DLKTKAYRVSVQ
+1035 DLQSKAYRVSVQ
-1047 TVTEQGRSDKLRC
+1047 AVTEHGRSDRLRC
-1060 TFFVGQDFCVAPSM
+1060 TFFVGQDFGVAPTM
-1074 PKVRSVTATSAEV
+1074 LKVRSVTATSAEV
-1087 MWLPCNSNYNHAVY
+1087 TWLPCNSNYSHAVY
-1101 LNGEECDITKPGVY
+1101 LNGDQCDVTKPGVY
-1115 WYTFRNLQP
+1115 WYTFHNLQP
-1124 STQYVAKLEARPLK
+1124 STQYVAKLEARPMK
-1138 TPWEEVPEGQEQNSA
+1138 TPWEEVPEGQEQDSA
-1153 VIYFTT
+1153 VIHFTT

-1210 GQKAIEVTSPTA
+1210 GQKVIEVTSPTA

-1244 TMSLYGE
+1244 TMSQYGE

-1258 QISSVLLRASH
+1258 QISSLLLRAYPCT
-1269 LSSPLDSAVS
+1269 SPAS
-1279 TTFTSRLPH
+1279 TTVTSRLPR
-1288 GEPRGSLPARSPPT
+1288 GVPRGSLPAHSPSTHPT
-1302 HQSAALLLRQK
+1302 PPLLLRQNI
-1313 VPTASSDA
+1313 PAESSDA
-1321 KLTDLSSSHD
+1321 KLTD
-1331 SSAQSLPEKASSPPH
+1331 
-1346 LSSPGASLVQEG
+1346 
-1358 TSPQGSDAAQDM
+1358 
-1370 KCLTVPPQQADS
+1370 
-1382 TVLPGEDAEPVPP
+1382 
-1395 KEAELQGLGEG
+1395 
-1406 TEVQMEQHVTKAP
+1406 MEQSGSRAP
-1419 EVESLSNSSLKIPMD
+1419 EVEGPSDSSVKLHVE
-1434 TCHACSVEES
+1434 TCSVEEPPKGAS
-1444 SKSPSS
+1444 ADR
-1450 EGEKEANEKHL
+1450 EEAEEKHL
-1461 SPEPLPSSSQAE
+1461 SPEPVSSASQAE
-1473 GTEGTFRD
+1473 GTQDTFRD
-1481 ANTGSSC
+1481 GNAGGSSC
-1488 QEFLRVSSGK
+1488 RLSPGK

-1510 QEEKMSEMG
+1510 QEEKLAEMG
-1519 RRQLTLFAEHNRS
+1519 RRQLTLFSEHNRS
-1532 SDLSDILEEEE
+1532 SELSDILEEEE

-1548 SEALEEKKWDQ
+1548 SEALEDKTMDQ
-1559 RAPCYRE
+1559 SEPYNQE

-1585 ILELPLQMNH
+1585 ILELPLQKNH

-1604 VTEDEDEDEDVKCV
+1604 VTEDEEEEEDEKCV
-1618 TEEKVDSQDS
+1618 TEEKTDHQDS
-1628 LETLTFHSGATEKP
+1628 LETHTYHSGGTEKP
-1642 LNIKEPF
+1642 PNSKEPF
-1649 RKADGSNTSTDL
+1649 PKADGNNPSVV
-1661 SAQTLWKEHG
+1661 SAQTPREEHG
-1671 VKESRGDADH
+1671 AKESRGDADH
-1681 VNPAFVQLA
+1681 ANPAFGQLA
-1690 WSQKKTNWNQENDLM
+1690 WAQKKANWNWGYQENDPKPV
-1705 SGPGASPAWSKRKGN
+1705 SGASPSWSKKKGN

-1729 PEMGRKRQNNLME
+1729 PEMGRKRQSELTE

-1749 NCSQMGGGLYRAPS
+1749 NCSQMGSGLYRAPS

-1768 NIVSSAGG
+1768 NVVSSASG
-1776 KEEFDMYSRARQGT
+1776 KEGLDLYSRARQGT
-1790 LQKKHVKA
+1790 LRKKNPKA
-1798 MVSGF
+1798 AGSGG
-1803 AEPTVRARHCSSQRN
+1803 AEPAVMATRCSSPRS

-1827 EDDQDSTCASPPE
+1827 EDDQDSTCASSPE

-1848 QSRQG
+1848 QSSQG
-1853 DWSDCSSQS
+1853 DWSDCSSHNKDS
-1862 EVAHID
+1862 RGPEPA
-1868 GRRDLTRLEMMEEQS
+1868 
-1883 MEWAGSPSWHLQ
+1883 
-1895 SFCREKEA
+1895 
-1903 LRCESSSEEQGWELD
+1903 
-1918 CKSPGW
+1918 
-1924 RRRLEHP
+1924 
-1931 LKGIH
+1931 
-1936 STSLHKR
+1936 STAW
-1943 TSGSKDPR
+1943 
-1951 GQELPGTARQ
+1951 QA
-1961 PPSRRGNRSIRRS
+1961 PSRRRSKSVRRS
-1974 QMQKPFLSSPDPPR
+1974 QMQKPLLSSAGEQEWGERQGKAGREHLSRAGLWHGKGADVLSGVSPLCTGPPR
-1988 STTSETSVKDDGI
+1988 SSAPETSGKEDGI

-2033 LKVSG
+2033 LKVCG

-2067 ENNEIK
+2067 DNDELK

-2079 GFLPGNTPL
+2079 GFLPADTAT
-2088 ESIGNGTFSPPPR
+2088 ESQGNGTFSPPPR

-2115 GLDKQEE
+2115 GLW
-2122 YKSHP
+2122 
-2127 GQKHKDFEAELL
+2127 QKHEDIEAELL
-2139 TPRSMVAVF
+2139 TPRRMVAAF

-2166 FSAGDVITVFGSM
+2166 FSAGDIITVFGSM
-2179 DDDGFYYGELNQQ
+2179 DDDGFYY
-2192 RGLVPSNFLEAVTS
+2192 
-2206 DGGMVEEPHSKD
+2206 
-2218 KETFPLSAESQLNLH
+2218 
-2233 GSVDQSDS
+2233 
-2241 SPTPPPP
+2241 
-2248 PPSCLVMGEQCPEQ
+2248 
-2262 ASLAVL
+2262 
-2268 KCSDVP
+2268 
-2274 GQSKKKR
+2274 
-2281 GFFFKGKKLFKKL
+2281 
-2294 GTSKKN
+2294 

>member
-1 MSKLSCVLGGSQPF
+1 MQEPERGVSGADPPQP
-15 SSTSTN
+15 
-21 LLGTRSGS
+21 
-29 YKTCLAA
+29 AA
-36 GKTSGQVFPRARAGV
+36 GQSGAPAAGDAVPAASACPDLDTRKGVGGDSDRASCQPSPGPEGAGAARPQEEPSGTLRGPPADPQRVRSAPELVRPLRAMDG
-51 QLWSLS
+51 LGRDRTDR
-57 PVPQAGKALPCLSHA
+57 PP
-72 VLQSGADYGF
+72 QSGADYSF

-204 LQAKLTAGKE
+204 LQAKLIAGK
-214 LSRGMSNVS
+214 
-223 SSSIFVKT
+223 
-231 GFHNQILYICM
+231 
-242 DMQDDPRCLNVIEFD
+242 DDPHCLNVIEFD

-286 KTSSGDT
+286 KISSGSA
-293 LPGAAAH
+293 LPSTATRLGPP
-300 MGAPVPTLNT
+300 APMLNT
-310 CVKGSPLPKEAGLG
+310 CIKGSPLAKEARLG
-324 DPALGGEAHRK
+324 DPMLGEEAHR
-335 ETEYVSDVVCTRCG
+335 E
-349 SHPPQTGAVLVSKM
+349 
-363 SSSSARSHRARGTLL
+363 
-378 AAHCSTGMLSHG
+378 
-390 RGSVPIIFPG
+390 
-400 TGLLCCTFQPM
+400 
-411 KPGNPHLLKTRIF
+411 
-424 GVYVSSDTGSQGAGP
+424 
-439 VSRRAALRSG
+439 
-449 ARPGVFPAPAA
+449 
-460 RPGPARPPLG
+460 
-470 GRSGTARQI
+470 
-479 RAASGRRLPA
+479 
-489 GGPRSRQ
+489 
-496 VEPGVQLLGPASE
+496 VEPAVQPLGPASE

-517 NAVTDQESSQQIQ
+517 NAITDQESSQQIQ

-554 KRCKELE
+554 KRCQELE

-576 ENLQLNEKAG
+576 ENLQLNEKAE
-586 WAGQVKSENAD
+586 WAGQVESENAD
-597 LKLQVVLVTKER
+597 LRLQVVLVTKER

-642 LEVEHKEALLVLQEK
+642 LEVEHKEALLILQEK

-666 AQAEAKREHEGAV
+666 AQAEARREHEGAV
-679 QLLEARIKDL
+679 QLLESTLDCMQARVKDL

-698 QFSLLSEELK
+698 QFSLLSQELK

-732 LCSSTPQPCWEKEST
+732 LCSSTPQPHWEKEST

-753 HQSTKKVQNGETESE
+753 HQSVKKVHNEETDE
-768 LSQRVPDATVGSPA
+768 LEWAPDATLGSPV

-819 TASEVEELDVDSI
+819 TASEMEELDVDSI

-845 IQVFLARY
+845 LQVFLARY

-983 IKQLARSI
+983 IKQLARSV

-1047 TVTEQGRSDKLRC
+1047 SVTEKGSSDKLRC
-1060 TFFVGQDFCVAPSM
+1060 TFFVGQDFCVAPTM
-1074 PKVRSVTATSAEV
+1074 LKVRSVTATSAEV

-1138 TPWEEVPEGQEQNSA
+1138 TPWEEVPEAQEQNSA
-1153 VIYFTT
+1153 VIHFTT

-1210 GQKAIEVTSPTA
+1210 GQKVIEVTSPTA

-1235 QVCREVSVR
+1235 QVCQEVSVR

-1269 LSSPLDSAVS
+1269 HSSPSDSAVS

-1288 GEPRGSLPARSPPT
+1288 GEPRGSLPGCSPPT
-1302 HQSAALLLRQK
+1302 HQMAALLFQQK
-1313 VPTASSDA
+1313 VPTDSSDA

-1331 SSAQSLPEKASSPPH
+1331 SSVRSLPEKTSSLPH
-1346 LSSPGASLVQEG
+1346 LSSPSASLVQALG
-1358 TSPQGSDAAQDM
+1358 TSPQGSDAAQDK
-1370 KCLTVPPQQADS
+1370 KCLTVPPQQAGS
-1382 TVLPGEDAEPVPP
+1382 TVLPGEGTEPVPSR
-1395 KEAELQGLGEG
+1395 EAELQGLGEG
-1406 TEVQMEQHVTKAP
+1406 TEVQMEQSVTKAP
-1419 EVESLSNSSLKIPMD
+1419 ELESPSNSSLKICME

-1444 SKSPSS
+1444 PKGPND
-1450 EGEKEANEKHL
+1450 EKEKEAKEKHL
-1461 SPEPLPSSSQAE
+1461 SPETPPSPSQAE
-1473 GTEGTFRD
+1473 GTEGTFQD
-1481 ANTGSSC
+1481 ASMGGSSC
-1488 QEFLRVSSGK
+1488 QEFLRLSSGK
-1498 EVMKEMS
+1498 ELMKEMS
-1505 RVKRE
+1505 RVKKE
-1510 QEEKMSEMG
+1510 QEEKTSEMG
-1519 RRQLTLFAEHNRS
+1519 RRQLTPFPDHNRS

-1559 RAPCYRE
+1559 RESCYRE
-1566 NGEKMDL
+1566 NGEKA
-1573 CDTDSDEEILER
+1573 S
-1585 ILELPLQMNH
+1585 
-1595 SKKLFSIPE
+1595 
-1604 VTEDEDEDEDVKCV
+1604 
-1618 TEEKVDSQDS
+1618 
-1628 LETLTFHSGATEKP
+1628 
-1642 LNIKEPF
+1642 
-1649 RKADGSNTSTDL
+1649 SN
-1661 SAQTLWKEHG
+1661 
-1671 VKESRGDADH
+1671 
-1681 VNPAFVQLA
+1681 
-1690 WSQKKTNWNQENDLM
+1690 
-1705 SGPGASPAWSKRKGN
+1705 
-1720 NYREKIRSR
+1720 
-1729 PEMGRKRQNNLME
+1729 
-1742 HCSRLLG
+1742 
-1749 NCSQMGGGLYRAPS
+1749 
-1763 LREEL
+1763 
-1768 NIVSSAGG
+1768 
-1776 KEEFDMYSRARQGT
+1776 
-1790 LQKKHVKA
+1790 
-1798 MVSGF
+1798 
-1803 AEPTVRARHCSSQRN
+1803 
-1818 LEIDIEYDS
+1818 
-1827 EDDQDSTCASPPE
+1827 
-1840 SRLWPERS
+1840 
-1848 QSRQG
+1848 
-1853 DWSDCSSQS
+1853 
-1862 EVAHID
+1862 
-1868 GRRDLTRLEMMEEQS
+1868 
-1883 MEWAGSPSWHLQ
+1883 
-1895 SFCREKEA
+1895 
-1903 LRCESSSEEQGWELD
+1903 
-1918 CKSPGW
+1918 
-1924 RRRLEHP
+1924 
-1931 LKGIH
+1931 
-1936 STSLHKR
+1936 
-1943 TSGSKDPR
+1943 KDPR
-1951 GQELPGTARQ
+1951 GQELSGAAAWQ
-1961 PPSRRGNRSIRRS
+1961 APSRRGNKSVRRN
-1974 QMQKPFLSSPDPPR
+1974 QMQKPLLSSPGPPR
-1988 STTSETSVKDDGI
+1988 STASETSVEDDSV
-2001 RIFVALF
+2001 RVFVALF

-2033 LKVSG
+2033 LKVCG

-2079 GFLPGNTPL
+2079 GFLPADTPM

-2115 GLDKQEE
+2115 AGLDKQEK

-2139 TPRSMVAVF
+2139 NPRSMVAVF

-2206 DGGMVEEPHSKD
+2206 DGGMVKELHSKA
-2218 KETFPLSAESQLNLH
+2218 KEAFPLSAESQLNPD

-2241 SPTPPPP
+2241 SPTPPTL
-2248 PPSCLVMGEQCPEQ
+2248 PPSCLVTGEQCPEQ

-2281 GFFFKGKKLFKKL
+2281 RCFFKGKKLFKKL
-2294 GTSKKN
+2294 GSSKKN

>member
-1 MSKLSCVLGGSQPF
+1 MEITPF
-15 SSTSTN
+15 DFIP
-21 LLGTRSGS
+21 GAA
-29 YKTCLAA
+29 CLALGMA
-36 GKTSGQVFPRARAGV
+36 ALNQS
-51 QLWSLS
+51 
-57 PVPQAGKALPCLSHA
+57 KALLCTVWEML
-72 VLQSGADYGF
+72 SGADYSF
-82 LVSQNT
+82 LVNQNT

-95 DLRHRCSS
+95 DLQHRCSS

-166 ELCKKAFACQR
+166 ELCKKAFARQR
-177 AKDLTEQAS
+177 AKELTEQAS
-186 ALLAKDKQIEALQ
+186 ALLEKDKQIEALQ

-204 LQAKLTAGKE
+204 LQAKLFAGK
-214 LSRGMSNVS
+214 
-223 SSSIFVKT
+223 
-231 GFHNQILYICM
+231 
-242 DMQDDPRCLNVIEFD
+242 DDPHGLNIVNFD
-257 RLLRESQREV
+257 RLLRESQKEV
-267 LRLQRQIALKN
+267 LRLQRQIALRHSRDPPRPPKDPPQ
-278 FKECLRSS
+278 RSKDPPRHSRDTRRHPKDPPQRS
-286 KTSSGDT
+286 KDPPRHSRE
-293 LPGAAAH
+293 
-300 MGAPVPTLNT
+300 
-310 CVKGSPLPKEAGLG
+310 PLPSPGPRCAAPSTCSEGSLR
-324 DPALGGEAHRK
+324 PQ
-335 ETEYVSDVVCTRCG
+335 VSD
-349 SHPPQTGAVLVSKM
+349 
-363 SSSSARSHRARGTLL
+363 
-378 AAHCSTGMLSHG
+378 
-390 RGSVPIIFPG
+390 
-400 TGLLCCTFQPM
+400 
-411 KPGNPHLLKTRIF
+411 LK
-424 GVYVSSDTGSQGAGP
+424 
-439 VSRRAALRSG
+439 
-449 ARPGVFPAPAA
+449 
-460 RPGPARPPLG
+460 
-470 GRSGTARQI
+470 
-479 RAASGRRLPA
+479 
-489 GGPRSRQ
+489 
-496 VEPGVQLLGPASE
+496 VEPSTQLLGPAPE
-509 GHENFPPK
+509 GHENFPPQ
-517 NAVTDQESSQQIQ
+517 NAITDPESSRQIQ

-561 IQLQEVQSENARLAE
+561 IQLQEVQSENVRLSE
-576 ENLQLNEKAG
+576 ENLQLNKKAG
-586 WAGQVKSENAD
+586 WAGQVESENAD

-679 QLLEARIKDL
+679 QLLEARVKDL

-698 QFSLLSEELK
+698 QFSLLSQELQ

-732 LCSSTPQPCWEKEST
+732 LCSSTPQPRWEKESP
-747 VPGLLT
+747 VPGLLA
-753 HQSTKKVQNGETESE
+753 HPSAKKAHNDEADE
-768 LSQRVPDATVGSPA
+768 LEPSQWAPDATAGSPVA
-782 AATSSQKQAKK
+782 APTSQKQAKK
-793 VESQSNSSKSESMQN
+793 AESQSSSSKSESMQN

-819 TASEVEELDVDSI
+819 TASEMEELDVDSI
-832 SLMPEPGSQGPAK
+832 SLMPEPGSQAPAK
-845 IQVFLARY
+845 LQVFLARY

-927 SSYQEKSFVSASTSS
+927 SSYREKSLVSANTSS
-942 GDKSDFS
+942 EDKSDFS

-983 IKQLARSI
+983 IKQLARSV

-999 LPAGCPDIQSYNIY
+999 LPAGSPDIQSYNIY

-1023 SGFQTKAVIEKL
+1023 SGLQTKAVIEKL

-1047 TVTEQGRSDKLRC
+1047 SVTERGSSDKLRC
-1060 TFFVGQDFCVAPSM
+1060 TFFVGQDLCVAPTM
-1074 PKVRSVTATSAEV
+1074 LKVRSVTATSAEV
-1087 MWLPCNSNYNHAVY
+1087 VWLPCNSNYNHVVY
-1101 LNGEECDITKPGVY
+1101 LNGEECDVTKPGVY
-1115 WYTFRNLQP
+1115 WYIFRNLQP
-1124 STQYVAKLEARPLK
+1124 STQYVAKLEARPLQ

-1153 VIYFTT
+1153 VIHFTT

-1222 GSVLVDLSQLQMF
+1222 GSVLVDVSQLQMF

-1269 LSSPLDSAVS
+1269 HSSPSGSAV
-1279 TTFTSRLPH
+1279 TATFPSRLPLR
-1288 GEPRGSLPARSPPT
+1288 EARGSLPARSPPACQT
-1302 HQSAALLLRQK
+1302 SAPLLRQQL
-1313 VPTASSDA
+1313 PSDNSNA
-1321 KLTDLSSSHD
+1321 KLTDP
-1331 SSAQSLPEKASSPPH
+1331 SSAPDGSAPPLPEKASLPPH
-1346 LSSPGASLVQEG
+1346 LSSPSASLVQGSG
-1358 TSPQGSDAAQDM
+1358 TSPHGSDVAGAR
-1370 KCLTVPPQQADS
+1370 KSLVVPPQPAGG
-1382 TVLPGEDAEPVPP
+1382 TTLPGDGVEPSPAGEAEP
-1395 KEAELQGLGEG
+1395 KGLGEAAAM
-1406 TEVQMEQHVTKAP
+1406 QMEQSVTKAP
-1419 EVESLSNSSLKIPMD
+1419 ELESLSDRNLKLRVE
-1434 TCHACSVEES
+1434 TCHACSMEES
-1444 SKSPSS
+1444 PKGPSA
-1450 EGEKEANEKHL
+1450 EREKETTEKQL
-1461 SPEPLPSSSQAE
+1461 STEPLPSPSQAE
-1473 GTEGTFRD
+1473 GTEGTSRD
-1481 ANTGSSC
+1481 ASAGGSGC
-1488 QEFLRVSSGK
+1488 HEFLRLSPGK
-1498 EVMKEMS
+1498 EVVKELS

-1510 QEEKMSEMG
+1510 QEEKLSEMG

-1559 RAPCYRE
+1559 REPCSQE

-1585 ILELPLQMNH
+1585 ILELPLQKNH

-1604 VTEDEDEDEDVKCV
+1604 VTEDEDEDEDEDECGM
-1618 TEEKVDSQDS
+1618 EEKADPQDS
-1628 LETLTFHSGATEKP
+1628 LETVPYHSGRTEKL

-1649 RKADGSNTSTDL
+1649 LKADGSNASTDL
-1661 SAQTLWKEHG
+1661 SAQTLREECDG
-1671 VKESRGDADH
+1671 KESRGDADH
-1681 VNPAFVQLA
+1681 ANPASVPLA
-1690 WSQKKTNWNQENDLM
+1690 WSQKKANWNWGYQENDLKP
-1705 SGPGASPAWSKRKGN
+1705 GTGASTPRSKKKGT
-1720 NYREKIRSR
+1720 NYREKSRSR
-1729 PEMGRKRQNNLME
+1729 PEMGRKKQNDLTE

-1749 NCSQMGGGLYRAPS
+1749 NCSPMGGGLYRAPS

-1768 NIVSSAGG
+1768 NVVSSTGG
-1776 KEEFDMYSRARQGT
+1776 KEGFDLYSHARQGAVR
-1790 LQKKHVKA
+1790 KSHRKA
-1798 MVSGF
+1798 VVSGF
-1803 AEPTVRARHCSSQRN
+1803 AEPPGMATRCSSPRS

-1848 QSRQG
+1848 QSWQG
-1853 DWSDCSSQS
+1853 DWSDCSGPS
-1862 EVAHID
+1862 ELVRMD
-1868 GRRDLTRLEMMEEQS
+1868 GRRDLTKLEMVEEQG
-1883 MEWAGSPSWHLQ
+1883 MEWAESPSQRLRF
-1895 SFCREKEA
+1895 FCPEKEE

-1931 LKGIH
+1931 LKGIR

-1943 TSGSKDPR
+1943 ASSNKDPR
-1951 GQELPGTARQ
+1951 AQELPGTAW
-1961 PPSRRGNRSIRRS
+1961 PAPSRRGNRSVRS
-1974 QMQKPFLSSPDPPR
+1974 RHVQKPLLSSPGPPR
-1988 STTSETSVKDDGI
+1988 SVASETSAKDDDI

-2033 LKVSG
+2033 LKVCG

-2067 ENNEIK
+2067 ENNEMK

-2079 GFLPGNTPL
+2079 GFLPADTPA
-2088 ESIGNGTFSPPPR
+2088 ESLGNGTFSPPPR
-2101 RQTVPPPKPRRSKK
+2101 RQSVPPPKPRRSKK
-2115 GLDKQEE
+2115 GLDKQEK
-2122 YKSHP
+2122 YKAHP
-2127 GQKHKDFEAELL
+2127 GQKHQDFEAELL
-2139 TPRSMVAVF
+2139 TSRSMVAVF

-2166 FSAGDVITVFGSM
+2166 FSAGDIITVFGSM

-2206 DGGMVEEPHSKD
+2206 DGGTVEELNSKD
-2218 KETFPLSAESQLNLH
+2218 KEAFPLSAESQLNLDR
-2233 GSVDQSDS
+2233 SFDQRDC
-2241 SPTPPPP
+2241 SPTPTL
-2248 PPSCLVMGEQCPEQ
+2248 PPSCFVMDEQCPEQ
-2262 ASLAVL
+2262 ASLAL
-2268 KCSDVP
+2268 LNCSDTP

-2281 GFFFKGKKLFKKL
+2281 SFFFKGKKLFRKL
-2294 GTSKKN
+2294 GSSKKT

>member
-1 MSKLSCVLGGSQPF
+1 MEEPDPPHTGDAVPAASASACPDVSLAPA
-15 SSTSTN
+15 
-21 LLGTRSGS
+21 TREGAGD
-29 YKTCLAA
+29 AA
-36 GKTSGQVFPRARAGV
+36 GGASRPPSPGPEGAGAAQPQEGSRSSLRAPPADPQRVRPAPELVRPR
-51 QLWSLS
+51 
-57 PVPQAGKALPCLSHA
+57 QAMDGLGRERTDGLA
-72 VLQSGADYGF
+72 QSGADYSF

-95 DLRHRCSS
+95 DLQHRYSS
-103 LAEENSLLRRSCFP
+103 LVEENSLLRRSCFP
-117 QTEEKVKHL
+117 ETEEKVKHL

-204 LQAKLTAGKE
+204 LQAKLIAGK
-214 LSRGMSNVS
+214 
-223 SSSIFVKT
+223 
-231 GFHNQILYICM
+231 
-242 DMQDDPRCLNVIEFD
+242 DDPCCLNVVEFD
-257 RLLRESQREV
+257 RLLRESQKEV

-286 KTSSGDT
+286 KTSSGSS
-293 LPGAAAH
+293 LPSATTCLGA
-300 MGAPVPTLNT
+300 TLNT
-310 CVKGSPLPKEAGLG
+310 CIKDSLLPKEARSG
-324 DPALGGEAHRK
+324 DPVLRVEAHRK
-335 ETEYVSDVVCTRCG
+335 
-349 SHPPQTGAVLVSKM
+349 
-363 SSSSARSHRARGTLL
+363 
-378 AAHCSTGMLSHG
+378 
-390 RGSVPIIFPG
+390 
-400 TGLLCCTFQPM
+400 
-411 KPGNPHLLKTRIF
+411 
-424 GVYVSSDTGSQGAGP
+424 
-439 VSRRAALRSG
+439 
-449 ARPGVFPAPAA
+449 
-460 RPGPARPPLG
+460 
-470 GRSGTARQI
+470 
-479 RAASGRRLPA
+479 
-489 GGPRSRQ
+489 
-496 VEPGVQLLGPASE
+496 VEPGVLPLGIASE
-509 GHENFPPK
+509 GHENFPPR
-517 NAVTDQESSQQIQ
+517 NAITDPESSQQIQ

-561 IQLQEVQSENARLAE
+561 IQLQEIQSENARLAE

-586 WAGQVKSENAD
+586 WAGQVESENAD

-627 QVLKHMRNVAERRQQ
+627 QVLKHMRDVAERRQQ
-642 LEVEHKEALLVLQEK
+642 LEAEHKEALLVLQEK

-679 QLLEARIKDL
+679 QLLESTLDCMQARVKDL
-689 EDQCRSQTE
+689 EEQCRNQTE
-698 QFSLLSEELK
+698 QFSLLSQELK

-732 LCSSTPQPCWEKEST
+732 LCSSSPQLHWEKDST
-747 VPGLLT
+747 GPALLT
-753 HQSTKKVQNGETESE
+753 HQSTKKVHNEETDELES
-768 LSQRVPDATVGSPA
+768 SQRVPDAAVGSPVS
-782 AATSSQKQAKK
+782 ATGSQKQAKK
-793 VESQSNSSKSESMQN
+793 VESQSSSSKSESMQN

-819 TASEVEELDVDSI
+819 TASEMEELDVDSI
-832 SLMPEPGSQGPAK
+832 SLMPETGSQGPAK
-845 IQVFLARY
+845 LQVFLARY

-908 VSDDDLMTFL
+908 ISDDDLMTFL

-956 PLASRAEGDQEEPVS
+956 PLASRAEGDQEEAVS

-999 LPAGCPDIQSYNIY
+999 LPTGCPDIQSYNIY

-1023 SGFQTKAVIEKL
+1023 SGFQTKTVIEKL

-1047 TVTEQGRSDKLRC
+1047 SVTEQGSSDKLRC
-1060 TFFVGQDFCVAPSM
+1060 TFFVGQDFCLAPTM
-1074 PKVRSVTATSAEV
+1074 LKVRSVTATSAEV
-1087 MWLPCNSNYNHAVY
+1087 TWLPCNSNYNHAVY

-1115 WYTFRNLQP
+1115 WYAFRNLQP

-1153 VIYFTT
+1153 VIHFTT

-1222 GSVLVDLSQLQMF
+1222 GSILVDLSQLQMF

-1258 QISSVLLRASH
+1258 QISSVLLRTSRH
-1269 LSSPLDSAVS
+1269 SSNSDSAVS
-1279 TTFTSRLPH
+1279 TTFTSRLPCRD
-1288 GEPRGSLPARSPPT
+1288 PRGSLSARSPPM
-1302 HQSAALLLRQK
+1302 HQTVALLLQQ
-1313 VPTASSDA
+1313 VSTDISDA

-1331 SSAQSLPEKASSPPH
+1331 GSARSLPEKASSPLH
-1346 LSSPGASLVQEG
+1346 LYSPSASLVHTIGTFPEG
-1358 TSPQGSDAAQDM
+1358 SGDAQDK
-1370 KCLTVPPQQADS
+1370 KCLTVPPQQAGS
-1382 TVLPGEDAEPVPP
+1382 TVFPGEGTEPGPS
-1395 KEAELQGLGEG
+1395 KEAELKSSDKR
-1406 TEVQMEQHVTKAP
+1406 TEVKMEQSVTKAP
-1419 EVESLSNSSLKIPMD
+1419 ELETPSNSSLKIHME
-1434 TCHACSVEES
+1434 TCCTCSVEEPL
-1444 SKSPSS
+1444 KSPST
-1450 EGEKEANEKHL
+1450 ERERETKEKHL
-1461 SPEPLPSSSQAE
+1461 TPEPVPAPGQADR
-1473 GTEGTFRD
+1473 TEGTSRD
-1481 ANTGSSC
+1481 ATAGGSSC
-1488 QEFLRVSSGK
+1488 QEFLRLSPGK

-1510 QEEKMSEMG
+1510 QEEKLSEIG

-1548 SEALEEKKWDQ
+1548 SEALEEKKWDS
-1559 RAPCYRE
+1559 REPFYRE
-1566 NGEKMDL
+1566 NGEKA
-1573 CDTDSDEEILER
+1573 
-1585 ILELPLQMNH
+1585 
-1595 SKKLFSIPE
+1595 
-1604 VTEDEDEDEDVKCV
+1604 
-1618 TEEKVDSQDS
+1618 
-1628 LETLTFHSGATEKP
+1628 SG
-1642 LNIKEPF
+1642 N
-1649 RKADGSNTSTDL
+1649 
-1661 SAQTLWKEHG
+1661 
-1671 VKESRGDADH
+1671 
-1681 VNPAFVQLA
+1681 
-1690 WSQKKTNWNQENDLM
+1690 
-1705 SGPGASPAWSKRKGN
+1705 
-1720 NYREKIRSR
+1720 
-1729 PEMGRKRQNNLME
+1729 
-1742 HCSRLLG
+1742 
-1749 NCSQMGGGLYRAPS
+1749 
-1763 LREEL
+1763 
-1768 NIVSSAGG
+1768 
-1776 KEEFDMYSRARQGT
+1776 
-1790 LQKKHVKA
+1790 
-1798 MVSGF
+1798 
-1803 AEPTVRARHCSSQRN
+1803 
-1818 LEIDIEYDS
+1818 
-1827 EDDQDSTCASPPE
+1827 
-1840 SRLWPERS
+1840 
-1848 QSRQG
+1848 
-1853 DWSDCSSQS
+1853 
-1862 EVAHID
+1862 
-1868 GRRDLTRLEMMEEQS
+1868 
-1883 MEWAGSPSWHLQ
+1883 
-1895 SFCREKEA
+1895 
-1903 LRCESSSEEQGWELD
+1903 
-1918 CKSPGW
+1918 
-1924 RRRLEHP
+1924 
-1931 LKGIH
+1931 
-1936 STSLHKR
+1936 
-1943 TSGSKDPR
+1943 KDPR
-1951 GQELPGTARQ
+1951 GQELSGSAAWQ
-1961 PPSRRGNRSIRRS
+1961 APSRRGNRSVRRS
-1974 QMQKPFLSSPDPPR
+1974 QMQKPLLSSPGPPR
-1988 STTSETSVKDDGI
+1988 SAASATAVKDDGI

-2033 LKVSG
+2033 LKVCG

-2060 MVSEVQV
+2060 MVSEIQV

-2073 KQLLKQ
+2073 RQLLKQ
-2079 GFLPGNTPL
+2079 GFLPADTPM

-2115 GLDKQEE
+2115 AELDKQEKH
-2122 YKSHP
+2122 KSQT
-2127 GQKHKDFEAELL
+2127 GQKHQDFEAELL
-2139 TPRSMVAVF
+2139 TPRSMMAVF

-2157 NADVEAELT
+2157 NADAEAELT
-2166 FSAGDVITVFGSM
+2166 FSAGDIITVFGSM

-2206 DGGMVEEPHSKD
+2206 DGGMVEELHSKD
-2218 KETFPLSAESQLNLH
+2218 KDAFPPSSESQLNPD

-2241 SPTPPPP
+2241 SPTPPTE
-2248 PPSCLVMGEQCPEQ
+2248 PPSCLATGEQCPEQ
-2262 ASLAVL
+2262 ASLAIL
-2268 KCSDVP
+2268 KCSDLP

-2294 GTSKKN
+2294 GSSKKN

>member
-1 MSKLSCVLGGSQPF
+1 MQEPERGVPSTAPGHSGVPAASARPDLDTREGAGGD
-15 SSTSTN
+15 T
-21 LLGTRSGS
+21 
-29 YKTCLAA
+29 A
-36 GKTSGQVFPRARAGV
+36 GCR
-51 QLWSLS
+51 LS
-57 PVPQAGKALPCLSHA
+57 PASEQDGAPQPQEESSGTPRVPPPDAQRVHSAPELVRPLRAMERTDRAPK
-72 VLQSGADYGF
+72 SGADYSF

-95 DLRHRCSS
+95 DLRRRCSS

-154 VTAPVPLKGSSL
+154 VTAPMPLKGSSL
-166 ELCKKAFACQR
+166 ELCKKAFARQR

-204 LQAKLTAGKE
+204 LQAKLLAGK
-214 LSRGMSNVS
+214 
-223 SSSIFVKT
+223 
-231 GFHNQILYICM
+231 
-242 DMQDDPRCLNVIEFD
+242 DDPRCLNIIEFD

-286 KTSSGDT
+286 KMTS
-293 LPGAAAH
+293 
-300 MGAPVPTLNT
+300 
-310 CVKGSPLPKEAGLG
+310 GSA
-324 DPALGGEAHRK
+324 
-335 ETEYVSDVVCTRCG
+335 
-349 SHPPQTGAVLVSKM
+349 M
-363 SSSSARSHRARGTLL
+363 SSA
-378 AAHCSTGMLSHG
+378 
-390 RGSVPIIFPG
+390 
-400 TGLLCCTFQPM
+400 
-411 KPGNPHLLKTRIF
+411 
-424 GVYVSSDTGSQGAGP
+424 
-439 VSRRAALRSG
+439 
-449 ARPGVFPAPAA
+449 AA
-460 RPGPARPPLG
+460 RPGPTNSCLKDAPQPKEALGDSVLG
-470 GRSGTARQI
+470 GRAR
-479 RAASGRRLPA
+479 RE
-489 GGPRSRQ
+489 
-496 VEPGVQLLGPASE
+496 VEPGLQPLGPASE

-517 NAVTDQESSQQIQ
+517 NAVTNQESSKQIQ
-530 QLEFEL
+530 QLEAEL

-586 WAGQVKSENAD
+586 WAGQVESENAD

-666 AQAEAKREHEGAV
+666 AQAEARREHEGAV
-679 QLLEARIKDL
+679 QLLEARVKDL

-698 QFSLLSEELK
+698 QFSLLSQELQ

-732 LCSSTPQPCWEKEST
+732 LCSSTPQPRWEKESA
-747 VPGLLT
+747 VPGLLP
-753 HQSTKKVQNGETESE
+753 HQSTKKVHNEGSDELE
-768 LSQRVPDATVGSPA
+768 LSQRGPNTTMGSPA
-782 AATSSQKQAKK
+782 GPTSAQKQSKK
-793 VESQSNSSKSESMQN
+793 GESQSSSSKSESMQN

-819 TASEVEELDVDSI
+819 TASEMEELDVDSI

-845 IQVFLARY
+845 LQVFLARY

-908 VSDDDLMTFL
+908 VSDDDLMMFL
-918 PSELNDLTH
+918 PPELNDLTH
-927 SSYQEKSFVSASTSS
+927 SSYQEKSLVSTSTSS
-942 GDKSDFS
+942 GDKSEFS
-949 IEESSIS
+949 IEESSAS

-1023 SGFQTKAVIEKL
+1023 SGLQTKAVIEKL
-1035 DLKTKAYRVSVQ
+1035 DLHSRAYRVSVQ
-1047 TVTEQGRSDKLRC
+1047 TVTEHGSSDKLRC
-1060 TFFVGQDFCVAPSM
+1060 TFFVGQDFGVAPTM
-1074 PKVRSVTATSAEV
+1074 LKVRSVTATSAEV
-1087 MWLPCNSNYNHAVY
+1087 TWLPCNSNYSHGVY
-1101 LNGEECDITKPGVY
+1101 LNGQECDVTKPGVY

-1124 STQYVAKLEARPLK
+1124 STQYVAKLEARPMK
-1138 TPWEEVPEGQEQNSA
+1138 SPWEEVPKGQEQDSA
-1153 VIYFTT
+1153 VIHFTT

-1165 DAPLDVQVEAG
+1165 DAPLDVQVEHG

-1210 GQKAIEVTSPTA
+1210 GQKVIEVTSPTA

-1244 TMSLYGE
+1244 TMSQYGE

-1258 QISSVLLRASH
+1258 QISSVLLQSSH
-1269 LSSPLDSAVS
+1269 CPSSVC
-1279 TTFTSRLPH
+1279 TTVPPRLPRWA
-1288 GEPRGSLPARSPPT
+1288 PRALLPPRSPQHT
-1302 HQSAALLLRQK
+1302 FQQK
-1313 VPTASSDA
+1313 IPAESSDA
-1321 KLTDLSSSHD
+1321 KLTDPSSSPVG
-1331 SSAQSLPEKASSPPH
+1331 SVQPLTEEASSPAH
-1346 LSSPGASLVQEG
+1346 LPSPGASSVQAPGTFLQGLDIEG
-1358 TSPQGSDAAQDM
+1358 DK
-1370 KCLTVPPQQADS
+1370 KCLSVPPQQVG
-1382 TVLPGEDAEPVPP
+1382 TVLPGPGMEPGPSQ
-1395 KEAELQGLGEG
+1395 KQGMQQLGEG
-1406 TEVQMEQHVTKAP
+1406 MEVQMEQPRTKAA
-1419 EVESLSNSSLKIPMD
+1419 EQGSPMD
-1434 TCHACSVEES
+1434 SGVKLQTETCHVCSVQEAP
-1444 SKSPSS
+1444 KGPSADM
-1450 EGEKEANEKHL
+1450 EREAEKHL
-1461 SPEPLPSSSQAE
+1461 SPEPPSSPSQAGE
-1473 GTEGTFRD
+1473 MQGTFQD
-1481 ANTGSSC
+1481 GSSC
-1488 QEFLRVSSGK
+1488 QDFLRLSPGK
-1498 EVMKEMS
+1498 EVKKEMS
-1505 RVKRE
+1505 RVNRE
-1510 QEEKMSEMG
+1510 QEEKLSEMG
-1519 RRQLTLFAEHNRS
+1519 RRQLTLFSEHNRS

-1559 RAPCYRE
+1559 REPCSQE

-1585 ILELPLQMNH
+1585 ILELPLQKNH

-1604 VTEDEDEDEDVKCV
+1604 VTEDEDEDEDEKGV
-1618 TEEKVDSQDS
+1618 TEEKTDPQDS
-1628 LETLTFHSGATEKP
+1628 LETQTYHSGRTEKP
-1642 LNIKEPF
+1642 PNGKEPF
-1649 RKADGSNTSTDL
+1649 LKEDGSNTSMKV
-1661 SAQTLWKEHG
+1661 SAQTPQGAHSA
-1671 VKESRGDADH
+1671 KESRAEADRA
-1681 VNPAFVQLA
+1681 NPAFGQLSC
-1690 WSQKKTNWNQENDLM
+1690 SQKKAHWNWGYQENDPK
-1705 SGPGASPAWSKRKGN
+1705 SGSGTSSSWNKKKGN

-1729 PEMGRKRQNNLME
+1729 PEISRKRQSDLTE

-1749 NCSQMGGGLYRAPS
+1749 SCSQMGSGLYRAPS

-1768 NIVSSAGG
+1768 NVVSSAAG
-1776 KEEFDMYSRARQGT
+1776 KEGLDLYSRARQGT
-1790 LQKKHVKA
+1790 LRKKAPRAVG
-1798 MVSGF
+1798 SGG
-1803 AEPTVRARHCSSQRN
+1803 AEPAMIATHCPSPRS

-1827 EDDQDSTCASPPE
+1827 EDEQDSTCASSLE

-1848 QSRQG
+1848 QSCQG

-1862 EVAHID
+1862 EVAHLG
-1868 GRRDLTRLEMMEEQS
+1868 GRRDLTRLEMMEEQGV
-1883 MEWAGSPSWHLQ
+1883 EWAGSPSRHLRF
-1895 SFCREKEA
+1895 FCREKEA
-1903 LRCESSSEEQGWELD
+1903 PRCESSSEEQGWELD

-1924 RRRLEHP
+1924 RRRLEHSS
-1931 LKGIH
+1931 KGIR

-1943 TSGSKDPR
+1943 APSHKDSR
-1951 GQELPGTARQ
+1951 GPEPPGTGTWQA
-1961 PPSRRGNRSIRRS
+1961 PSRRRIRSERRS
-1974 QMQKPFLSSPDPPR
+1974 QMQKPLLSSPGLPR
-1988 STTSETSVKDDGI
+1988 STAPESSGKDDGI

-2008 DYDPVSMSPNPDAA
+2008 DYDPASMSPNPDAA

-2033 LKVSG
+2033 LKVCG

-2060 MVSEVQV
+2060 MVSEVPV
-2067 ENNEIK
+2067 ESSELK
-2073 KQLLKQ
+2073 QQLLKQ
-2079 GFLPGNTPL
+2079 GFLPADT
-2088 ESIGNGTFSPPPR
+2088 ESPA
-2101 RQTVPPPKPRRSKK
+2101 
-2115 GLDKQEE
+2115 GLDKQER
-2122 YKSHP
+2122 KSPP
-2127 GQKHKDFEAELL
+2127 GQKHKDIEAELL
-2139 TPRSMVAVF
+2139 TPRRMVAAF

-2157 NADVEAELT
+2157 NTDVEAELT

-2192 RGLVPSNFLEAVTS
+2192 RGLVPSNFLEAVPL
-2206 DGGMVEEPHSKD
+2206 DGSTAKEFHSKE
-2218 KETFPLSAESQLNLH
+2218 KEASPLSAESQLNAD
-2233 GSVDQSDS
+2233 GSVGQSDS
-2241 SPTPPPP
+2241 SPSPPLPA
-2248 PPSCLVMGEQCPEQ
+2248 PSCLVPGEQRPEQ
-2262 ASLAVL
+2262 ASLPL
-2268 KCSDVP
+2268 LTCSDAP
-2274 GQSKKKR
+2274 GQRKKKR
-2281 GFFFKGKKLFKKL
+2281 GFFFKGKNLFKRL
-2294 GTSKKN
+2294 GSNKKN

>member
-1 MSKLSCVLGGSQPF
+1 MEQPER
-15 SSTSTN
+15 
-21 LLGTRSGS
+21 GVPGAEPA
-29 YKTCLAA
+29 AA
-36 GKTSGQVFPRARAGV
+36 GHSDTVPAASACPDTDTREGVGADGDTTSH
-51 QLWSLS
+51 QLSTGLEGTGAPQPQEES
-57 PVPQAGKALPCLSHA
+57 PGTLRCPPPDPQRVRSVPELIRPLRTIEGLGWNRMDRPH
-72 VLQSGADYGF
+72 QSEADYGF

-103 LAEENSLLRRSCFP
+103 LAEENNLLRRSCFP

-154 VTAPVPLKGSSL
+154 VTAPVPLKGPSL
-166 ELCKKAFACQR
+166 ELCKKAFARQR

-204 LQAKLTAGKE
+204 LQAKLSAGK
-214 LSRGMSNVS
+214 
-223 SSSIFVKT
+223 
-231 GFHNQILYICM
+231 
-242 DMQDDPRCLNVIEFD
+242 DDPRCLNVIEFD

-278 FKECLRSS
+278 FKESLRSS
-286 KTSSGDT
+286 KSSSGGS
-293 LPGAAAH
+293 LPSAAARL
-300 MGAPVPTLNT
+300 GPLGLTLNT
-310 CVKGSPLPKEAGLG
+310 CTKGSPLPKEARLG
-324 DPALGGEAHRK
+324 DPALGGE
-335 ETEYVSDVVCTRCG
+335 
-349 SHPPQTGAVLVSKM
+349 
-363 SSSSARSHRARGTLL
+363 
-378 AAHCSTGMLSHG
+378 
-390 RGSVPIIFPG
+390 
-400 TGLLCCTFQPM
+400 
-411 KPGNPHLLKTRIF
+411 
-424 GVYVSSDTGSQGAGP
+424 
-439 VSRRAALRSG
+439 
-449 ARPGVFPAPAA
+449 
-460 RPGPARPPLG
+460 
-470 GRSGTARQI
+470 
-479 RAASGRRLPA
+479 GRRE
-489 GGPRSRQ
+489 
-496 VEPGVQLLGPASE
+496 VEPGVQSLGPASE

-517 NAVTDQESSQQIQ
+517 NAVTDPASRHQIK

-561 IQLQEVQSENARLAE
+561 IQLQEVQNENARLAE

-586 WAGQVKSENAD
+586 WAGQVESENAD

-627 QVLKHMRNVAERRQQ
+627 QVLKHMRNVAERRQL

-679 QLLEARIKDL
+679 QLLESTLDCMQARVKDL

-698 QFSLLSEELK
+698 QFSLLSQELK

-732 LCSSTPQPCWEKEST
+732 LCSSTPQPRWEKEST

-753 HQSTKKVQNGETESE
+753 HQSAKKVHNEAANELES
-768 LSQRVPDATVGSPA
+768 SQRAPDATVGSPVA
-782 AATSSQKQAKK
+782 AAGAQKQAKRA
-793 VESQSNSSKSESMQN
+793 ESQSSSSKSESMHN

-819 TASEVEELDVDSI
+819 TASEMEELDVDSI
-832 SLMPEPGSQGPAK
+832 SLMPEPGSQGHAK
-845 IQVFLARY
+845 LQVFLARY

-872 AGEYIYIYGDMDEDG
+872 AGEYIYVYGDMDEDG

-927 SSYQEKSFVSASTSS
+927 SSYQEKSLISASTSS
-942 GDKSDFS
+942 GDKSDLS
-949 IEESSIS
+949 VEESSIS
-956 PLASRAEGDQEEPVS
+956 LLTSRAEGDQEEPVS

-999 LPAGCPDIQSYNIY
+999 VPAGCPDVQSYNIY

-1023 SGFQTKAVIEKL
+1023 SGFQNKAVIEKL
-1035 DLKTKAYRVSVQ
+1035 DLKSKAYRVSVQ
-1047 TVTEQGRSDKLRC
+1047 SVTERGSSDKLRC
-1060 TFFVGQDFCVAPSM
+1060 TFFVGHDFGVAPTM
-1074 PKVRSVTATSAEV
+1074 LKVRSVTATSAEV
-1087 MWLPCNSNYNHAVY
+1087 TWLPCNSNYNHAVY

-1124 STQYVAKLEARPLK
+1124 STAYVAKLEARPLQS
-1138 TPWEEVPEGQEQNSA
+1138 PWEEPPEGQEQSSA
-1153 VIYFTT
+1153 VIHFTT

-1258 QISSVLLRASH
+1258 QISSVLLRTSH
-1269 LSSPLDSAVS
+1269 RSSPSRSALS
-1279 TTFTSRLPH
+1279 TTFTSRPPH

-1302 HQSAALLLRQK
+1302 HQAAALLLRQK
-1313 VPTASSDA
+1313 APTDNADA
-1321 KLTDLSSSHD
+1321 KLTDPSSSHNG
-1331 SSAQSLPEKASSPPH
+1331 SAPSLPEKASSPPH
-1346 LSSPGASLVQEG
+1346 LSSPGASLVQVSG
-1358 TSPQGSDAAQDM
+1358 ASPQGSDAARDK
-1370 KCLTVPPQQADS
+1370 KCLSVPPQQVGGTA
-1382 TVLPGEDAEPVPP
+1382 LPTEGTEPIPSRN
-1395 KEAELQGLGEG
+1395 AELQGLGKG
-1406 TEVQMEQHVTKAP
+1406 TEVQVEQSVTKAP
-1419 EVESLSNSSLKIPMD
+1419 ELESPSNSSLKIRLE

-1444 SKSPSS
+1444 PEGPGA
-1450 EGEKEANEKHL
+1450 EGEKEAKEQHWN
-1461 SPEPLPSSSQAE
+1461 PEPLPSPSQAE
-1473 GTEGTFRD
+1473 GTGDTSRD
-1481 ANTGSSC
+1481 TNTGGSSC
-1488 QEFLRVSSGK
+1488 QDFLRLSPGK

-1559 RAPCYRE
+1559 REPCYQE

-1585 ILELPLQMNH
+1585 ILELPLQKNH

-1604 VTEDEDEDEDVKCV
+1604 VTEDEDEDEDERSV
-1618 TEEKVDSQDS
+1618 TEEKAELQDS
-1628 LETLTFHSGATEKP
+1628 SGTLPYPSGRTEKP
-1642 LNIKEPF
+1642 LSIKEPF
-1649 RKADGSNTSTDL
+1649 VKAGGSNTPMDP
-1661 SAQTLWKEHG
+1661 SAQSPREERG
-1671 VKESRGDADH
+1671 DKESGGDGNHA
-1681 VNPAFVQLA
+1681 NPAFVHPA
-1690 WSQKKTNWNQENDLM
+1690 WSQKKANWNWGYQENDPK
-1705 SGPGASPAWSKRKGN
+1705 SGTGASPARSKKKGN
-1720 NYREKIRSR
+1720 NYREKVRNR
-1729 PEMGRKRQNNLME
+1729 PEMGRKRQNDLTE

-1749 NCSQMGGGLYRAPS
+1749 NCGQMGGGLYRAPS

-1768 NIVSSAGG
+1768 NIVSSAGS
-1776 KEEFDMYSRARQGT
+1776 KEGFDMYSRARQGA
-1790 LQKKHVKA
+1790 LRKNHKKV
-1798 MVSGF
+1798 VSGF
-1803 AEPTVRARHCSSQRN
+1803 AEPAGRATRCSSPRS

-1827 EDDQDSTCASPPE
+1827 EDDQDSSCASPPE

-1848 QSRQG
+1848 QSCQG
-1853 DWSDCSSQS
+1853 DWSDCSGQS
-1862 EVAHID
+1862 EVTHTS
-1868 GRRDLTRLEMMEEQS
+1868 GRRDPTRLEVVEEQR
-1883 MEWAGSPSWHLQ
+1883 MEWAGSPSQRLR
-1895 SFCREKEA
+1895 FLCREKEA

-1924 RRRLEHP
+1924 RKRLEHP
-1931 LKGIH
+1931 SKGIH

-1943 TSGSKDPR
+1943 APGHKDPR
-1951 GQELPGTARQ
+1951 GQEPPRAATWQG
-1961 PPSRRGNRSIRRS
+1961 PSRRRNKSLRRS
-1974 QMQKPFLSSPDPPR
+1974 QTQKPLLFSPGPPR
-1988 STTSETSVKDDGI
+1988 STASETSIKDDDI

-2033 LKVSG
+2033 LKVCG

-2043 GFYRGECAGREG
+2043 GFYRGESAGREG

-2079 GFLPGNTPL
+2079 GFLPADTPM
-2088 ESIGNGTFSPPPR
+2088 ESIA
-2101 RQTVPPPKPRRSKK
+2101 
-2115 GLDKQEE
+2115 GLDKQEK

-2127 GQKHKDFEAELL
+2127 DQQHQDFEAELL

-2166 FSAGDVITVFGSM
+2166 FRAGDIITVFGSM

-2192 RGLVPSNFLEAVTS
+2192 RGLVPSNFLEAVAP
-2206 DGGMVEEPHSKD
+2206 DGGPVEELHSKD
-2218 KETFPLSAESQLNLH
+2218 KEAFPLSSESQLNPD
-2233 GSVDQSDS
+2233 GTVGTVDQSDS
-2241 SPTPPPP
+2241 SPTPTL

-2262 ASLAVL
+2262 ASLAL
-2268 KCSDVP
+2268 LTCGDVP
-2274 GQSKKKR
+2274 AQSKKKR

-2294 GTSKKN
+2294 GSSKKN

>member
-1 MSKLSCVLGGSQPF
+1 MDPEPPQTGHAVPVASASPDVALLTDTREGAGGGGDSAPRVAPGRERDDAPRPPENSPSPDPQLVRP
-15 SSTSTN
+15 
-21 LLGTRSGS
+21 
-29 YKTCLAA
+29 
-36 GKTSGQVFPRARAGV
+36 PRAMEGLGRERPDG
-51 QLWSLS
+51 
-57 PVPQAGKALPCLSHA
+57 PP
-72 VLQSGADYGF
+72 QSGADYSF
-82 LVSQNT
+82 LVSQNM

-103 LAEENSLLRRSCFP
+103 LTEENSLLRRSCFP
-117 QTEEKVKHL
+117 ETEEKVKHL

-166 ELCKKAFACQR
+166 ELCKKAFARQR

-204 LQAKLTAGKE
+204 LQAKLIAGK
-214 LSRGMSNVS
+214 G
-223 SSSIFVKT
+223 
-231 GFHNQILYICM
+231 
-242 DMQDDPRCLNVIEFD
+242 DPRCLNVVEFD
-257 RLLRESQREV
+257 RLLRESQKEV

-278 FKECLRSS
+278 FKECLRPS
-286 KTSSGDT
+286 KGSSGGS
-293 LPGAAAH
+293 LPSAASCPGPA
-300 MGAPVPTLNT
+300 LNA
-310 CVKGSPLPKEAGLG
+310 CSKDSPAAKEVCSGG
-324 DPALGGEAHRK
+324 PALGG
-335 ETEYVSDVVCTRCG
+335 
-349 SHPPQTGAVLVSKM
+349 
-363 SSSSARSHRARGTLL
+363 
-378 AAHCSTGMLSHG
+378 AAHG
-390 RGSVPIIFPG
+390 
-400 TGLLCCTFQPM
+400 
-411 KPGNPHLLKTRIF
+411 K
-424 GVYVSSDTGSQGAGP
+424 
-439 VSRRAALRSG
+439 
-449 ARPGVFPAPAA
+449 
-460 RPGPARPPLG
+460 
-470 GRSGTARQI
+470 
-479 RAASGRRLPA
+479 
-489 GGPRSRQ
+489 
-496 VEPGVQLLGPASE
+496 VEPGVLPLGPALE

-517 NAVTDQESSQQIQ
+517 NAVADQESSQQIQ

-586 WAGQVKSENAD
+586 WAGQVESENAD

-609 DSVIQTN
+609 DSVIQRN

-627 QVLKHMRNVAERRQQ
+627 QVLKHMRDVAERRQL
-642 LEVEHKEALLVLQEK
+642 LEAEHKEALLVLQEK

-679 QLLEARIKDL
+679 QLLEARVKDL

-698 QFSLLSEELK
+698 QFSLLSQELK

-732 LCSSTPQPCWEKEST
+732 LCSSTPQPHWEKDS
-747 VPGLLT
+747 PGPALLA
-753 HQSTKKVQNGETESE
+753 HQSTKKVHNEETNESE
-768 LSQRVPDATVGSPA
+768 SSQRVPEAAVGSPVSTA
-782 AATSSQKQAKK
+782 SSQKQAKK
-793 VESQSNSSKSESMQN
+793 AESQSSSSKSESMQN
-808 SPKSCPTPEVD
+808 SSKSCPTPEVD
-819 TASEVEELDVDSI
+819 TASEMEELDVDSI
-832 SLMPEPGSQGPAK
+832 SLMPDPGSQGPAK
-845 IQVFLARY
+845 LQVFLARY

-887 FFEGELMDGRRG
+887 FFEG
-899 LVPSNFVER
+899 
-908 VSDDDLMTFL
+908 
-918 PSELNDLTH
+918 
-927 SSYQEKSFVSASTSS
+927 
-942 GDKSDFS
+942 
-949 IEESSIS
+949 
-956 PLASRAEGDQEEPVS
+956 
-971 HTAVPYP
+971 
-978 RKLTL
+978 
-983 IKQLARSI
+983 
-991 VVGWEPPL
+991 
-999 LPAGCPDIQSYNIY
+999 
-1013 VDEELRQNVK
+1013 
-1023 SGFQTKAVIEKL
+1023 
-1035 DLKTKAYRVSVQ
+1035 
-1047 TVTEQGRSDKLRC
+1047 
-1060 TFFVGQDFCVAPSM
+1060 
-1074 PKVRSVTATSAEV
+1074 
-1087 MWLPCNSNYNHAVY
+1087 
-1101 LNGEECDITKPGVY
+1101 
-1115 WYTFRNLQP
+1115 
-1124 STQYVAKLEARPLK
+1124 
-1138 TPWEEVPEGQEQNSA
+1138 
-1153 VIYFTT
+1153 
-1159 PLAGTP
+1159 TP
-1165 DAPLDVQVEAG
+1165 DAPLDVQVEVG

-1269 LSSPLDSAVS
+1269 RSSPSDSAVS
-1279 TTFTSRLPH
+1279 TTLTSRLPC
-1288 GEPRGSLPARSPPT
+1288 GESRGSLPARSPPT
-1302 HQSAALLLRQK
+1302 HQTAALLLRQK
-1313 VPTASSDA
+1313 VPTDSSDA

-1331 SSAQSLPEKASSPPH
+1331 GSAQSLPEKASLLLQLSP
-1346 LSSPGASLVQEG
+1346 SSASLVHTSG
-1358 TSPQGSDAAQDM
+1358 TSLQGSDTAQDK
-1370 KCLTVPPQQADS
+1370 KCLTVPPQQAGS
-1382 TVLPGEDAEPVPP
+1382 TKLLGEGTEPVSSR
-1395 KEAELQGLGEG
+1395 EAELKSLGEG
-1406 TEVQMEQHVTKAP
+1406 TEVLMEQNVNKMP
-1419 EVESLSNSSLKIPMD
+1419 ELESPTNASLMIRME
-1434 TCHACSVEES
+1434 TCHTCSVEES
-1444 SKSPSS
+1444 PKSPSA
-1450 EGEKEANEKHL
+1450 ERETEAKEKNL
-1461 SPEPLPSSSQAE
+1461 SPEPLPSPSQAE
-1473 GTEGTFRD
+1473 EMEGTSRD
-1481 ANTGSSC
+1481 ASVGGSSC
-1488 QEFLRVSSGK
+1488 QEFLRLSPSK

-1510 QEEKMSEMG
+1510 QEEKMSEIG
-1519 RRQLTLFAEHNRS
+1519 RRQLTLFTEHNRS

-1548 SEALEEKKWDQ
+1548 SETLDEKKWDP
-1559 RAPCYRE
+1559 REPCYRE

-1585 ILELPLQMNH
+1585 ILELPLQKNH

-1604 VTEDEDEDEDVKCV
+1604 VTEDEDEDEDEKCV
-1618 TEEKVDSQDS
+1618 TEEKENPQGS
-1628 LETLTFHSGATEKP
+1628 LEAPTYIAGRSEKP
-1642 LNIKEPF
+1642 LSTQDPF
-1649 RKADGSNTSTDL
+1649 PKADGSDSSPDL
-1661 SAQTLWKEHG
+1661 SAQTPWEEQTAKG
-1671 VKESRGDADH
+1671 SRGGADH
-1681 VNPAFVQLA
+1681 MSPS
-1690 WSQKKTNWNQENDLM
+1690 WSQKRTNWNWGYQENDLK
-1705 SGPGASPAWSKRKGN
+1705 SGSGTSPTRSKKKGN
-1720 NYREKIRSR
+1720 NYREKIRGR
-1729 PEMGRKRQNNLME
+1729 PEMGRKRQNDFTE

-1768 NIVSSAGG
+1768 NIVSSSAG
-1776 KEEFDMYSRARQGT
+1776 KEGFDAYTRARQSASRRNHGKT
-1790 LQKKHVKA
+1790 

-1803 AEPTVRARHCSSQRN
+1803 AEPAGMAAHCSSSRS

-1827 EDDQDSTCASPPE
+1827 EDDQDSTCSSPPE
-1840 SRLWPERS
+1840 SRLWPERA
-1848 QSRQG
+1848 QNCQG
-1853 DWSDCSSQS
+1853 EWSDCSSQS
-1862 EVAHID
+1862 EVFHTG
-1868 GRRDLTRLEMMEEQS
+1868 GRRNLTRLERVEEQG
-1883 MEWAGSPSWHLQ
+1883 MEWAGSPSRRLQ
-1895 SFCREKEA
+1895 SFCQEKEA
-1903 LRCESSSEEQGWELD
+1903 LRCESSSEEQGWEQD

-1931 LKGIH
+1931 WKGIR

-1943 TSGSKDPR
+1943 ASGNKDPR
-1951 GQELPGTARQ
+1951 GQELPGSAAWQT
-1961 PPSRRGNRSIRRS
+1961 PSRRGNRSLQRS
-1974 QMQKPFLSSPDPPR
+1974 QMQKPSLSSPGPPR
-1988 STTSETSVKDDGI
+1988 SSASETTVEDDGI

-2033 LKVSG
+2033 LKVCG

-2073 KQLLKQ
+2073 MQLLKQ
-2079 GFLPGNTPL
+2079 GFLPADPPT

-2101 RQTVPPPKPRRSKK
+2101 RQTVPPPKPRRAKK
-2115 GLDKQEE
+2115 AELDKQEK

-2127 GQKHKDFEAELL
+2127 GQKHQDFEAELL

-2157 NADVEAELT
+2157 NADAEAELT
-2166 FSAGDVITVFGSM
+2166 FSAGDIITVFGSM

-2206 DGGMVEEPHSKD
+2206 DGDVVEELHSKD
-2218 KETFPLSAESQLNLH
+2218 KDTFLLSAESQLNPD
-2233 GSVDQSDS
+2233 GSVDHSDF
-2241 SPTPPPP
+2241 SPTPPA

-2268 KCSDVP
+2268 KCNDLPS
-2274 GQSKKKR
+2274 QSKKKR
-2281 GFFFKGKKLFKKL
+2281 GFFIKGKKLFRKL
-2294 GTSKKN
+2294 GSSKKD

>member
-1 MSKLSCVLGGSQPF
+1 MTSRQSFSSRLYARLEEGSANTDSTGSAPGERFGNALLGGEVPAWDRCPGMVRISCLHVFWPF
-15 SSTSTN
+15 GP
-21 LLGTRSGS
+21 LWARPQGT
-29 YKTCLAA
+29 
-36 GKTSGQVFPRARAGV
+36 
-51 QLWSLS
+51 
-57 PVPQAGKALPCLSHA
+57 ALPRLSHP

-82 LVSQNT
+82 LVSQNM
-88 KLLSALE
+88 KLLTALE
-95 DLRHRCSS
+95 DLQHRCSS

-166 ELCKKAFACQR
+166 ELCKKAFARQR

-204 LQAKLTAGKE
+204 LQAKLFAGK
-214 LSRGMSNVS
+214 SVS
-223 SSSIFVKT
+223 GTPCVCF
-231 GFHNQILYICM
+231 L
-242 DMQDDPRCLNVIEFD
+242 QDDPRCLNVIQFD

-278 FKECLRSS
+278 FKESQRSS
-286 KTSSGDT
+286 KIS
-293 LPGAAAH
+293 PGAALPSAATRL
-300 MGAPVPTLNT
+300 GPPIATPNT
-310 CVKGSPLPKEAGLG
+310 SINGSLPPKEASLG
-324 DPALGGEAHRK
+324 EPVLGGEAHR
-335 ETEYVSDVVCTRCG
+335 EVRQVGSGIGSRRVSTRCTQGCGG
-349 SHPPQTGAVLVSKM
+349 SGGWALLLCERGPSPCSDTAPGATAPP
-363 SSSSARSHRARGTLL
+363 RANPAAGRASGLGRAEEQDRRL
-378 AAHCSTGMLSHG
+378 AAPQ
-390 RGSVPIIFPG
+390 GSAP
-400 TGLLCCTFQPM
+400 
-411 KPGNPHLLKTRIF
+411 
-424 GVYVSSDTGSQGAGP
+424 
-439 VSRRAALRSG
+439 RS
-449 ARPGVFPAPAA
+449 RPG
-460 RPGPARPPLG
+460 RPSAGL
-470 GRSGTARQI
+470 SGTARQI
-479 RAASGRRLPA
+479 RAASGRRLLA

-496 VEPGVQLLGPASE
+496 VEPAVQPLGPVSE
-509 GHENFPPK
+509 GHENSPPK
-517 NAVTDQESSQQIQ
+517 NAITGQESSQQIQ

-586 WAGQVKSENAD
+586 WAGQVESENAD

-679 QLLEARIKDL
+679 QLLEARVKDL
-689 EDQCRSQTE
+689 EEQCRSQTE
-698 QFSLLSEELK
+698 QFSLLSQELK

-732 LCSSTPQPCWEKEST
+732 LCSSTPRPHWEKEAT
-747 VPGLLT
+747 GPGLLT
-753 HQSTKKVQNGETESE
+753 HQSTKKLHHEEPEELESA
-768 LSQRVPDATVGSPA
+768 QRVPDAPGCSLV

-819 TASEVEELDVDSI
+819 TASEMEELDVDSI

-845 IQVFLARY
+845 LQVFLARY

-927 SSYQEKSFVSASTSS
+927 SSYQEKSFVSATTSS

-949 IEESSIS
+949 MEESSIS

-1035 DLKTKAYRVSVQ
+1035 DLKARAYRVSVQ
-1047 TVTEQGRSDKLRC
+1047 TVTEQGGSDKLRC
-1060 TFFVGQDFCVAPSM
+1060 TFFVGQDFGVAPTM
-1074 PKVRSVTATSAEV
+1074 LKVRSVTATSAEV
-1087 MWLPCNSNYNHAVY
+1087 TWLPCNSNFNHAVY
-1101 LNGEECDITKPGVY
+1101 LNGEECDVAKPGVY
-1115 WYTFRNLQP
+1115 WYTFHNLQP
-1124 STQYVAKLEARPLK
+1124 STPYVAKLEARPMK
-1138 TPWEEVPEGQEQNSA
+1138 TPLEEIPEGQEQNSA
-1153 VIYFTT
+1153 VIHFTT

-1235 QVCREVSVR
+1235 QMCREVSVR
-1244 TMSLYGE
+1244 TMSVYGE

-1269 LSSPLDSAVS
+1269 RSSPSESAGP
-1279 TTFTSRLPH
+1279 TTFTSRLPR
-1288 GEPRGSLPARSPPT
+1288 GEPRGSLPARSAPM
-1302 HQSAALLLRQK
+1302 HQPAALLLRQR
-1313 VPTASSDA
+1313 VPADSSGA
-1321 KLTDLSSSHD
+1321 KWTDLSSSHHD
-1331 SSAQSLPEKASSPPH
+1331 SVQPLPEKASSLPH
-1346 LSSPGASLVQEG
+1346 LSSPSASLGQVLGAS
-1358 TSPQGSDAAQDM
+1358 TQGSDAARVK
-1370 KCLTVPPQQADS
+1370 KCQTVPPQQAGS
-1382 TVLPGEDAEPVPP
+1382 TTLLREGTEPVPSRDAEPR
-1395 KEAELQGLGEG
+1395 GLGEG
-1406 TEVQMEQHVTKAP
+1406 AAVQMEQSVAKVP
-1419 EVESLSNSSLKIPMD
+1419 ELESLSDSSQTCVEE

-1444 SKSPSS
+1444 PRSPSA
-1450 EGEKEANEKHL
+1450 EREEEAEEKHL
-1461 SPEPLPSSSQAE
+1461 SPEPQPSPSQAE
-1473 GTEGTFRD
+1473 GSDSTFRD
-1481 ANTGSSC
+1481 GSTGGSSC
-1488 QEFLRVSSGK
+1488 QEFLRLSPGK
-1498 EVMKEMS
+1498 EAMKEMS

-1510 QEEKMSEMG
+1510 QEEKLSEVG

-1548 SEALEEKKWDQ
+1548 SEALEEKQWDQ
-1559 RAPCYRE
+1559 SEPCYPE
-1566 NGEKMDL
+1566 NGEKLDL

-1585 ILELPLQMNH
+1585 ILELPLQKNH

-1604 VTEDEDEDEDVKCV
+1604 VTEDEDEDEDEKCV
-1618 TEEKVDSQDS
+1618 MEEKADPHDSS
-1628 LETLTFHSGATEKP
+1628 ETLTCCSRRTEKP
-1642 LNIKEPF
+1642 LNTKEPF
-1649 RKADGSNTSTDL
+1649 LKADGSNTSVDL
-1661 SAQTLWKEHG
+1661 STRAPREEHG
-1671 VKESRGDADH
+1671 VKESRGDADQA
-1681 VNPAFVQLA
+1681 NPGFVQLA
-1690 WSQKKTNWNQENDLM
+1690 WSQKKANWNWGYQENESK
-1705 SGPGASPAWSKRKGN
+1705 SGTGANPAWSKKKGN
-1720 NYREKIRSR
+1720 NYREKVRSR
-1729 PEMGRKRQNNLME
+1729 PEMGRKRQNDLTE

-1749 NCSQMGGGLYRAPS
+1749 NYSQLGGGLYRAPS

-1776 KEEFDMYSRARQGT
+1776 KEGYDMFSRARQGS
-1790 LQKKHVKA
+1790 LRKNQVKA
-1798 MVSGF
+1798 ATSGF
-1803 AEPTVRARHCSSQRN
+1803 AEPAVMATHCSSPRN

-1840 SRLWPERS
+1840 NRLWPEGTRS
-1848 QSRQG
+1848 CQG

-1862 EVAHID
+1862 EVAHTE
-1868 GRRDLTRLEMMEEQS
+1868 GRRDLTRLEMVEEQD
-1883 MEWAGSPSWHLQ
+1883 MEWAGSPSQHLRFFPQ
-1895 SFCREKEA
+1895 EKEA
-1903 LRCESSSEEQGWELD
+1903 QRCESSSEEQGWELD

-1931 LKGIH
+1931 SKGIR

-1943 TSGSKDPR
+1943 APGNR
-1951 GQELPGTARQ
+1951 NQRALELLGTATWQ
-1961 PPSRRGNRSIRRS
+1961 APSRRGNRSLGSS
-1974 QMQKPFLSSPDPPR
+1974 QVQRPLLSSPGPPR
-1988 STTSETSVKDDGI
+1988 STASEASVKDDGI

-2033 LKVSG
+2033 LKVFG

-2043 GFYRGECAGREG
+2043 GFYRGECTGREG

-2073 KQLLKQ
+2073 KQLLRQ
-2079 GFLPGNTPL
+2079 GFLPADTPV
-2088 ESIGNGTFSPPPR
+2088 ESVGNGTYPPPPR

-2115 GLDKQEE
+2115 GLDKQEL

-2127 GQKHKDFEAELL
+2127 GQKHQDFEAELP

-2157 NADVEAELT
+2157 NADVEAELS
-2166 FSAGDVITVFGSM
+2166 FRAGDIITVFGSM

-2206 DGGMVEEPHSKD
+2206 EGSKAEEPHSKD
-2218 KETFPLSAESQLNLH
+2218 KEASPLSAESQLNPA
-2233 GSVDQSDS
+2233 GSVYQSDS
-2241 SPTPPPP
+2241 SPTPPLL
-2248 PPSCLVMGEQCPEQ
+2248 PPSCLVTGGQCPEP
-2262 ASLAVL
+2262 VL
-2268 KCSDVP
+2268 TCGEEP
-2274 GQSKKKR
+2274 AQSKKKR
-2281 GFFFKGKKLFKKL
+2281 GFFFKGKKLFRKL
-2294 GTSKKN
+2294 GSSKKT

>member
-1 MSKLSCVLGGSQPF
+1 MQEPEPGVSGADPPQP
-15 SSTSTN
+15 
-21 LLGTRSGS
+21 
-29 YKTCLAA
+29 AA
-36 GKTSGQVFPRARAGV
+36 GQSGAPAAGDAVPAASACPDLDTRTGVGGDSDGASGQPSPGPEGAGAARPQEEPSGTLRGPPADPQRVRSAPELVRPLRAMDGLGRDRTER
-51 QLWSLS
+51 
-57 PVPQAGKALPCLSHA
+57 PPQS
-72 VLQSGADYGF
+72 VADYGF

-204 LQAKLTAGKE
+204 LQAKLIAGK
-214 LSRGMSNVS
+214 
-223 SSSIFVKT
+223 
-231 GFHNQILYICM
+231 
-242 DMQDDPRCLNVIEFD
+242 DDPRCLNVIEFD

-286 KTSSGDT
+286 KISSDST
-293 LPGAAAH
+293 LPSTARRLGP
-300 MGAPVPTLNT
+300 PVPMLNT
-310 CVKGSPLPKEAGLG
+310 CIKSSPLAKEACLG
-324 DPALGGEAHRK
+324 DPMLGKEAHR
-335 ETEYVSDVVCTRCG
+335 EVE
-349 SHPPQTGAVLVSKM
+349 PAV
-363 SSSSARSHRARGTLL
+363 
-378 AAHCSTGMLSHG
+378 
-390 RGSVPIIFPG
+390 
-400 TGLLCCTFQPM
+400 Q
-411 KPGNPHLLKTRIF
+411 
-424 GVYVSSDTGSQGAGP
+424 
-439 VSRRAALRSG
+439 
-449 ARPGVFPAPAA
+449 
-460 RPGPARPPLG
+460 PLG
-470 GRSGTARQI
+470 T
-479 RAASGRRLPA
+479 
-489 GGPRSRQ
+489 
-496 VEPGVQLLGPASE
+496 ASE

-517 NAVTDQESSQQIQ
+517 NAITDQESSQQIQ

-554 KRCKELE
+554 KRCQELE

-576 ENLQLNEKAG
+576 ENLQLNEKAE
-586 WAGQVKSENAD
+586 WAGQVESENAD
-597 LKLQVVLVTKER
+597 LRLQVVLVTKER

-679 QLLEARIKDL
+679 QLLESTLDCMQARVKDL

-698 QFSLLSEELK
+698 QFSLLSQELK

-732 LCSSTPQPCWEKEST
+732 LCSSTPQPHWEKEST

-753 HQSTKKVQNGETESE
+753 HQSVKKVHNEEADELES
-768 LSQRVPDATVGSPA
+768 SQWAPDATLGSPV
-782 AATSSQKQAKK
+782 AATGSQKQAKK

-819 TASEVEELDVDSI
+819 TASEMEELDVDSI

-845 IQVFLARY
+845 LQVFLARY

-983 IKQLARSI
+983 IKQLARSV

-1047 TVTEQGRSDKLRC
+1047 SVTEQGSSDKLRC
-1060 TFFVGQDFCVAPSM
+1060 TFFVGQDFCVAPTM
-1074 PKVRSVTATSAEV
+1074 LKVRSVTATSAEV

-1138 TPWEEVPEGQEQNSA
+1138 TPWEEVPEAQEQNSA
-1153 VIYFTT
+1153 VIHFTT

-1210 GQKAIEVTSPTA
+1210 GQKVIEVTSPTA

-1258 QISSVLLRASH
+1258 QISSVLLRASRH
-1269 LSSPLDSAVS
+1269 FSPSDSAVS
-1279 TTFTSRLPH
+1279 TTFTSRLPR
-1288 GEPRGSLPARSPPT
+1288 GESRGSLPGRSPPT
-1302 HQSAALLLRQK
+1302 HQMAALLLQQK
-1313 VPTASSDA
+1313 VPTDSSDA

-1331 SSAQSLPEKASSPPH
+1331 SSVRSLPEKTSSPPH
-1346 LSSPGASLVQEG
+1346 LSSPSASLVQALG
-1358 TSPQGSDAAQDM
+1358 TSPQESDAAQDK
-1370 KCLTVPPQQADS
+1370 KCLTVPPQQAS
-1382 TVLPGEDAEPVPP
+1382 SIVLPGEGMEPVPSR
-1395 KEAELQGLGEG
+1395 EAELQGLGEG
-1406 TEVQMEQHVTKAP
+1406 TEVQMEQSVTKAP
-1419 EVESLSNSSLKIPMD
+1419 ELECLSNSSLKISME

-1444 SKSPSS
+1444 PKGPNA
-1450 EGEKEANEKHL
+1450 EKEKEAKEKHL
-1461 SPEPLPSSSQAE
+1461 SPAPPPSPSQTE
-1473 GTEGTFRD
+1473 GTEGTFQD
-1481 ANTGSSC
+1481 ASMGGSSC
-1488 QEFLRVSSGK
+1488 QEFLRLSSGK

-1505 RVKRE
+1505 RVKKE
-1510 QEEKMSEMG
+1510 QEEKTSEMG

-1548 SEALEEKKWDQ
+1548 SEVLEEKKWDQ
-1559 RAPCYRE
+1559 RESCYRE
-1566 NGEKMDL
+1566 NGEKA
-1573 CDTDSDEEILER
+1573 
-1585 ILELPLQMNH
+1585 
-1595 SKKLFSIPE
+1595 
-1604 VTEDEDEDEDVKCV
+1604 
-1618 TEEKVDSQDS
+1618 
-1628 LETLTFHSGATEKP
+1628 SG
-1642 LNIKEPF
+1642 N
-1649 RKADGSNTSTDL
+1649 
-1661 SAQTLWKEHG
+1661 
-1671 VKESRGDADH
+1671 
-1681 VNPAFVQLA
+1681 
-1690 WSQKKTNWNQENDLM
+1690 
-1705 SGPGASPAWSKRKGN
+1705 
-1720 NYREKIRSR
+1720 
-1729 PEMGRKRQNNLME
+1729 
-1742 HCSRLLG
+1742 
-1749 NCSQMGGGLYRAPS
+1749 
-1763 LREEL
+1763 
-1768 NIVSSAGG
+1768 
-1776 KEEFDMYSRARQGT
+1776 
-1790 LQKKHVKA
+1790 
-1798 MVSGF
+1798 
-1803 AEPTVRARHCSSQRN
+1803 
-1818 LEIDIEYDS
+1818 
-1827 EDDQDSTCASPPE
+1827 
-1840 SRLWPERS
+1840 
-1848 QSRQG
+1848 
-1853 DWSDCSSQS
+1853 
-1862 EVAHID
+1862 
-1868 GRRDLTRLEMMEEQS
+1868 
-1883 MEWAGSPSWHLQ
+1883 
-1895 SFCREKEA
+1895 
-1903 LRCESSSEEQGWELD
+1903 
-1918 CKSPGW
+1918 
-1924 RRRLEHP
+1924 
-1931 LKGIH
+1931 
-1936 STSLHKR
+1936 
-1943 TSGSKDPR
+1943 KDPR
-1951 GQELPGTARQ
+1951 GQELSGAAAWQ
-1961 PPSRRGNRSIRRS
+1961 APSRRGNKSVRRN
-1974 QMQKPFLSSPDPPR
+1974 QMQKPLLSSPGSPR
-1988 STTSETSVKDDGI
+1988 SIASETSVEDDGI
-2001 RIFVALF
+2001 RVFVALF

-2033 LKVSG
+2033 LKVCG

-2079 GFLPGNTPL
+2079 GFLPADTPM

-2115 GLDKQEE
+2115 AGLDKQEK
-2122 YKSHP
+2122 YKCHP

-2166 FSAGDVITVFGSM
+2166 FSAGDIITVFGSM

-2206 DGGMVEEPHSKD
+2206 DGGMVKELHSKD
-2218 KETFPLSAESQLNLH
+2218 KEAFLLSAESQLNPD

-2241 SPTPPPP
+2241 SPTPPTL

-2294 GTSKKN
+2294 GSSKKN

>member
-1 MSKLSCVLGGSQPF
+1 MQQPERGVPSAAPGHSGVPAASARPDLDTREGAGGDTDGCQ
-15 SSTSTN
+15 
-21 LLGTRSGS
+21 
-29 YKTCLAA
+29 
-36 GKTSGQVFPRARAGV
+36 
-51 QLWSLS
+51 LS
-57 PVPQAGKALPCLSHA
+57 PGSEQDGAPQPQEESSGIPRVPPPDAQRVHSAPELVRPLRAMDRTDRPPK
-72 VLQSGADYGF
+72 SGADYSF

-154 VTAPVPLKGSSL
+154 VTAPMPLKGSSL
-166 ELCKKAFACQR
+166 ELCKKAFARQR

-204 LQAKLTAGKE
+204 LQAKLLAGK
-214 LSRGMSNVS
+214 
-223 SSSIFVKT
+223 
-231 GFHNQILYICM
+231 
-242 DMQDDPRCLNVIEFD
+242 DDPRCLNIIEFD

-286 KTSSGDT
+286 KMSSGSAMPSAAT
-293 LPGAAAH
+293 CPGPTNSCLKD
-300 MGAPVPTLNT
+300 APQ
-310 CVKGSPLPKEAGLG
+310 PKEALG
-324 DPALGGEAHRK
+324 D
-335 ETEYVSDVVCTRCG
+335 
-349 SHPPQTGAVLVSKM
+349 
-363 SSSSARSHRARGTLL
+363 
-378 AAHCSTGMLSHG
+378 
-390 RGSVPIIFPG
+390 SV
-400 TGLLCCTFQPM
+400 
-411 KPGNPHLLKTRIF
+411 
-424 GVYVSSDTGSQGAGP
+424 
-439 VSRRAALRSG
+439 
-449 ARPGVFPAPAA
+449 
-460 RPGPARPPLG
+460 LG
-470 GRSGTARQI
+470 GRAHRE
-479 RAASGRRLPA
+479 
-489 GGPRSRQ
+489 
-496 VEPGVQLLGPASE
+496 VEPGVQPLGPASE

-517 NAVTDQESSQQIQ
+517 NAVTNQESSKQIQ
-530 QLEFEL
+530 QLEVEL

-586 WAGQVKSENAD
+586 WAGQVESENAD

-666 AQAEAKREHEGAV
+666 AQAEARREHEGAV
-679 QLLEARIKDL
+679 QLLEARVKDL

-698 QFSLLSEELK
+698 QFSLLSQELQ

-732 LCSSTPQPCWEKEST
+732 LCSSTPQPRWEKESA
-747 VPGLLT
+747 VPGLLPY
-753 HQSTKKVQNGETESE
+753 QSTKKVHNEGSDELE
-768 LSQRVPDATVGSPA
+768 LSQRGPNTTVGSPA
-782 AATSSQKQAKK
+782 APTSAQKQSKK
-793 VESQSNSSKSESMQN
+793 GESQSSSSKSESLQN

-819 TASEVEELDVDSI
+819 TASEMEELDVDSI

-845 IQVFLARY
+845 LQVFLARY

-908 VSDDDLMTFL
+908 VSDDDLMMFL
-918 PSELNDLTH
+918 PPELNDLTH
-927 SSYQEKSFVSASTSS
+927 SSYQEKSLVSTSTSS
-942 GDKSDFS
+942 GDKSEFS

-956 PLASRAEGDQEEPVS
+956 PLASRAEGDQEEPIS

-1023 SGFQTKAVIEKL
+1023 SGLQTKAVIEKL
-1035 DLKTKAYRVSVQ
+1035 DLHSRAYRVSVQ
-1047 TVTEQGRSDKLRC
+1047 TVTEHGSSDKLRC
-1060 TFFVGQDFCVAPSM
+1060 TFFVGQDFGMAPTM
-1074 PKVRSVTATSAEV
+1074 LKVRSVTATSAEV
-1087 MWLPCNSNYNHAVY
+1087 TWLPCNSNYSHGVY
-1101 LNGEECDITKPGVY
+1101 LNGQECDVTKPGVY

-1124 STQYVAKLEARPLK
+1124 STQYVAKLEARPMK
-1138 TPWEEVPEGQEQNSA
+1138 SPWEEVPKGQEQDSA
-1153 VIYFTT
+1153 VIHFTT

-1210 GQKAIEVTSPTA
+1210 GQKVIEVTSPTA
-1222 GSVLVDLSQLQMF
+1222 GSVLVDLSQLQVF

-1244 TMSLYGE
+1244 TMSQYGE

-1258 QISSVLLRASH
+1258 QISSVLLQSSH
-1269 LSSPLDSAVS
+1269 CTSPVC
-1279 TTFTSRLPH
+1279 TTVPSRLPRWA
-1288 GEPRGSLPARSPPT
+1288 PRALLPTRSPQ
-1302 HQSAALLLRQK
+1302 HMLQQK
-1313 VPTASSDA
+1313 IPAESSDA
-1321 KLTDLSSSHD
+1321 KLTDPSSSPVG
-1331 SSAQSLPEKASSPPH
+1331 SAQPLTEKASSPPH
-1346 LSSPGASLVQEG
+1346 LPSPSASLVQAPGTFPQESDTEG
-1358 TSPQGSDAAQDM
+1358 DK
-1370 KCLTVPPQQADS
+1370 KCLSVPPQHSAG
-1382 TVLPGEDAEPVPP
+1382 TVLPGPGMEPGPSQ
-1395 KEAELQGLGEG
+1395 KQGMQQLGGG
-1406 TEVQMEQHVTKAP
+1406 TEVQMEQPRTKAP
-1419 EVESLSNSSLKIPMD
+1419 EQGSLMESGVKLQTE
-1434 TCHACSVEES
+1434 TCHVCSVQEAP
-1444 SKSPSS
+1444 KGPSADM
-1450 EGEKEANEKHL
+1450 EREAEKHL
-1461 SPEPLPSSSQAE
+1461 SPEPASSPSQAGE
-1473 GTEGTFRD
+1473 MQGTFQD
-1481 ANTGSSC
+1481 GNTSGSSC
-1488 QEFLRVSSGK
+1488 QDFLRLSPGK

-1510 QEEKMSEMG
+1510 QEEKLSEMS
-1519 RRQLTLFAEHNRS
+1519 RRQLTLFTEHNRS

-1559 RAPCYRE
+1559 RECSQE
-1566 NGEKMDL
+1566 NGEKASSHKD
-1573 CDTDSDEEILER
+1573 
-1585 ILELPLQMNH
+1585 
-1595 SKKLFSIPE
+1595 
-1604 VTEDEDEDEDVKCV
+1604 
-1618 TEEKVDSQDS
+1618 
-1628 LETLTFHSGATEKP
+1628 
-1642 LNIKEPF
+1642 
-1649 RKADGSNTSTDL
+1649 
-1661 SAQTLWKEHG
+1661 
-1671 VKESRGDADH
+1671 SRG
-1681 VNPAFVQLA
+1681 
-1690 WSQKKTNWNQENDLM
+1690 
-1705 SGPGASPAWSKRKGN
+1705 
-1720 NYREKIRSR
+1720 
-1729 PEMGRKRQNNLME
+1729 PE
-1742 HCSRLLG
+1742 
-1749 NCSQMGGGLYRAPS
+1749 P
-1763 LREEL
+1763 
-1768 NIVSSAGG
+1768 
-1776 KEEFDMYSRARQGT
+1776 
-1790 LQKKHVKA
+1790 
-1798 MVSGF
+1798 
-1803 AEPTVRARHCSSQRN
+1803 
-1818 LEIDIEYDS
+1818 
-1827 EDDQDSTCASPPE
+1827 
-1840 SRLWPERS
+1840 
-1848 QSRQG
+1848 
-1853 DWSDCSSQS
+1853 
-1862 EVAHID
+1862 
-1868 GRRDLTRLEMMEEQS
+1868 
-1883 MEWAGSPSWHLQ
+1883 
-1895 SFCREKEA
+1895 
-1903 LRCESSSEEQGWELD
+1903 
-1918 CKSPGW
+1918 
-1924 RRRLEHP
+1924 
-1931 LKGIH
+1931 
-1936 STSLHKR
+1936 
-1943 TSGSKDPR
+1943 
-1951 GQELPGTARQ
+1951 PGTAAWQ
-1961 PPSRRGNRSIRRS
+1961 APSRRRSRSERRS
-1974 QMQKPFLSSPDPPR
+1974 QMQKPLLSSPGLPR
-1988 STTSETSVKDDGI
+1988 STAPETSGKDDGI

-2033 LKVSG
+2033 LKVCG

-2060 MVSEVQV
+2060 MVSEVPV
-2067 ENNEIK
+2067 ESSELK
-2073 KQLLKQ
+2073 QQLLKQ
-2079 GFLPGNTPL
+2079 GFLPADT
-2088 ESIGNGTFSPPPR
+2088 ESPGNGTFSPPPR

-2115 GLDKQEE
+2115 AGLDKQEC
-2122 YKSHP
+2122 KSQP
-2127 GQKHKDFEAELL
+2127 GQKHKDIEAELL
-2139 TPRSMVAVF
+2139 TPRRMVAAF

-2157 NADVEAELT
+2157 NTDVEAELT

-2192 RGLVPSNFLEAVTS
+2192 RGLVPSNFLEAVPL
-2206 DGGMVEEPHSKD
+2206 DGGTDKEFHSKE
-2218 KETFPLSAESQLNLH
+2218 KEASPLSAESQLNPD
-2233 GSVDQSDS
+2233 GSADQSDS
-2241 SPTPPPP
+2241 SPSPPLPA
-2248 PPSCLVMGEQCPEQ
+2248 PSCLVPGEQSPEQ
-2262 ASLAVL
+2262 ASLAL
-2268 KCSDVP
+2268 LACSDAP
-2274 GQSKKKR
+2274 GQRKKKR
-2281 GFFFKGKKLFKKL
+2281 GFFFKGKNLFKRL
-2294 GTSKKN
+2294 GSNKKN

>member
-1 MSKLSCVLGGSQPF
+1 MDGLGGGRTDRLPQ
-15 SSTSTN
+15 N
-21 LLGTRSGS
+21 GT
-29 YKTCLAA
+29 
-36 GKTSGQVFPRARAGV
+36 
-51 QLWSLS
+51 
-57 PVPQAGKALPCLSHA
+57 
-72 VLQSGADYGF
+72 DYGF

-166 ELCKKAFACQR
+166 ELCKKAFARQR
-177 AKDLTEQAS
+177 AKELTEQAS

-204 LQAKLTAGKE
+204 LQAKLIAGK
-214 LSRGMSNVS
+214 
-223 SSSIFVKT
+223 
-231 GFHNQILYICM
+231 
-242 DMQDDPRCLNVIEFD
+242 DDPRCLNVIEFD

-286 KTSSGDT
+286 KISSGGS
-293 LPGAAAH
+293 LPSTVARLGP
-300 MGAPVPTLNT
+300 PVPTLNT
-310 CVKGSPLPKEAGLG
+310 CLKGSPLPKGTRLG
-324 DPALGGEAHRK
+324 DAALGGEVHR
-335 ETEYVSDVVCTRCG
+335 E
-349 SHPPQTGAVLVSKM
+349 
-363 SSSSARSHRARGTLL
+363 
-378 AAHCSTGMLSHG
+378 
-390 RGSVPIIFPG
+390 
-400 TGLLCCTFQPM
+400 
-411 KPGNPHLLKTRIF
+411 
-424 GVYVSSDTGSQGAGP
+424 
-439 VSRRAALRSG
+439 
-449 ARPGVFPAPAA
+449 
-460 RPGPARPPLG
+460 
-470 GRSGTARQI
+470 
-479 RAASGRRLPA
+479 
-489 GGPRSRQ
+489 
-496 VEPGVQLLGPASE
+496 VEPGVRPLGPASE

-517 NAVTDQESSQQIQ
+517 NAITDQERSRQIE

-586 WAGQVKSENAD
+586 WAGQVESENAD

-679 QLLEARIKDL
+679 QLLEARVKDL

-698 QFSLLSEELK
+698 QFSLLSQELK

-732 LCSSTPQPCWEKEST
+732 LCSSTPQPHWEKEST

-753 HQSTKKVQNGETESE
+753 QQSTKKVHNEESDE
-768 LSQRVPDATVGSPA
+768 LESSQQAPDATVGSPV
-782 AATSSQKQAKK
+782 AATSAQKQAKK

-819 TASEVEELDVDSI
+819 TASEMEELDVDSI

-845 IQVFLARY
+845 LQVFLARY
-853 SYNPFDGPNEN
+853 SYNPFEGPNEN

-908 VSDDDLMTFL
+908 VSDDDLVTFL
-918 PSELNDLTH
+918 PSELSDLTH

-956 PLASRAEGDQEEPVS
+956 PLASKAEGDQEEPVS

-978 RKLTL
+978 RKLNL

-1047 TVTEQGRSDKLRC
+1047 TVTEQGSSDKLRC
-1060 TFFVGQDFCVAPSM
+1060 TFFVGQDFCVAPTM
-1074 PKVRSVTATSAEV
+1074 LKVRSITATSAEV
-1087 MWLPCNSNYNHAVY
+1087 TWLPCNSNYNHAVY

-1124 STQYVAKLEARPLK
+1124 STEYVAKLEARPLK
-1138 TPWEEVPEGQEQNSA
+1138 TPWEEIPEGQEQNSA
-1153 VIYFTT
+1153 VIHFTT

-1235 QVCREVSVR
+1235 QMCREVSVR

-1269 LSSPLDSAVS
+1269 HSSPLDSAVS
-1279 TTFTSRLPH
+1279 TTSTSRLPR
-1288 GEPRGSLPARSPPT
+1288 GEPRGSLPVRST
-1302 HQSAALLLRQK
+1302 HMHQTAALLLQQK
-1313 VPTASSDA
+1313 VPPDSSDA
-1321 KLTDLSSSHD
+1321 KLTDLSASHD
-1331 SSAQSLPEKASSPPH
+1331 DSPRSLPEKASSPLY
-1346 LSSPGASLVQEG
+1346 LSSPSASLVQVLG
-1358 TSPQGSDAAQDM
+1358 TSPQGLDAAQDK
-1370 KCLTVPPQQADS
+1370 KCLTVPPQQAGS
-1382 TVLPGEDAEPVPP
+1382 TVLPGEGTEPVPSR
-1395 KEAELQGLGEG
+1395 EAELQGLGEG
-1406 TEVQMEQHVTKAP
+1406 TEVQMEQSITKAP
-1419 EVESLSNSSLKIPMD
+1419 ELESPSNSLKIRMEA
-1434 TCHACSVEES
+1434 CHACSMEES
-1444 SKSPSS
+1444 PKGPSA
-1450 EGEKEANEKHL
+1450 EREKEGKERRL
-1461 SPEPLPSSSQAE
+1461 SPELLPSLSQAE

-1481 ANTGSSC
+1481 AGAGGSSC
-1488 QEFLRVSSGK
+1488 QEFLRLSPGK

-1559 RAPCYRE
+1559 REPCYRE
-1566 NGEKMDL
+1566 NGEKVDL

-1585 ILELPLQMNH
+1585 ILELPLQKNH

-1604 VTEDEDEDEDVKCV
+1604 VTEDEDEDEDEQCV
-1618 TEEKVDSQDS
+1618 TEEKADPQNS
-1628 LETLTFHSGATEKP
+1628 LEKLTYHSGRTEKP

-1649 RKADGSNTSTDL
+1649 LNTDGSSTSMDL
-1661 SAQTLWKEHG
+1661 SAQTLQEHG
-1671 VKESRGDADH
+1671 VKESRGVADH
-1681 VNPAFVQLA
+1681 ANPAFVQLA
-1690 WSQKKTNWNQENDLM
+1690 WSQKKANWNWGYQESDM
-1705 SGPGASPAWSKRKGN
+1705 KSGTGASPAWSKKKGS
-1720 NYREKIRSR
+1720 NYREKTRSR
-1729 PEMGRKRQNNLME
+1729 PDMGRKRQNDLTE

-1763 LREEL
+1763 VREEL

-1776 KEEFDMYSRARQGT
+1776 KEGFDMYSRARQGT
-1790 LQKKHVKA
+1790 LQKNHKKSV
-1798 MVSGF
+1798 VSGF
-1803 AEPTVRARHCSSQRN
+1803 AEPAVMATHCSSPRS

-1840 SRLWPERS
+1840 SRLWAERS
-1848 QSRQG
+1848 QSCQG

-1862 EVAHID
+1862 EVAHTD
-1868 GRRDLTRLEMMEEQS
+1868 GRRDLTRLEMMEEQG
-1883 MEWAGSPSWHLQ
+1883 MEWAGSPSRHLRF
-1895 SFCREKEA
+1895 FCQEKEA

-1931 LKGIH
+1931 SKGIR

-1943 TSGSKDPR
+1943 ASGNKGPR
-1951 GQELPGTARQ
+1951 GQELPGAATWQ
-1961 PPSRRGNRSIRRS
+1961 GPSRRRNKSIRRS
-1974 QMQKPFLSSPDPPR
+1974 QMQRPLLSSPGPPR
-1988 STTSETSVKDDGI
+1988 STASETSVKEDGV

-2033 LKVSG
+2033 LKVCG

-2055 YIPCN
+2055 YVPCN

-2073 KQLLKQ
+2073 EQLLKQ
-2079 GFLPGNTPL
+2079 GFLPADTPM

-2115 GLDKQEE
+2115 AGLDKKEK

-2127 GQKHKDFEAELL
+2127 GQKHQDFEAELL

-2166 FSAGDVITVFGSM
+2166 FSAGDIITVFGSM

-2192 RGLVPSNFLEAVTS
+2192 RGLVPSNFLEAVPS
-2206 DGGMVEEPHSKD
+2206 DAGVVQELHSTD
-2218 KETFPLSAESQLNLH
+2218 KEAFPLSAESQLNPD

-2241 SPTPPPP
+2241 SPTLPTL

-2268 KCSDVP
+2268 KRSDVP

-2294 GTSKKN
+2294 GSSKKN

>member
-1 MSKLSCVLGGSQPF
+1 MQEPERGVPGAAGQSRVPAAGDAVPAASASPD
-15 SSTSTN
+15 
-21 LLGTRSGS
+21 LGTRKGGGGDGDRAS
-29 YKTCLAA
+29 CL
-36 GKTSGQVFPRARAGV
+36 
-51 QLWSLS
+51 LS
-57 PVPQAGKALPCLSHA
+57 PGPEGAGAPQPQEESPGTLRGPAPDPQRVHSALELIRPLRAMDGLGCDRTDRPP
-72 VLQSGADYGF
+72 QSGADYGF

-95 DLRHRCSS
+95 DLQHRCSS

-166 ELCKKAFACQR
+166 ELCKKAFARQR

-204 LQAKLTAGKE
+204 LQAKLIAGK
-214 LSRGMSNVS
+214 
-223 SSSIFVKT
+223 
-231 GFHNQILYICM
+231 
-242 DMQDDPRCLNVIEFD
+242 DDPRCLNVIEFD

-286 KTSSGDT
+286 KISSGGA
-293 LPGAAAH
+293 LPRTAAH
-300 MGAPVPTLNT
+300 LGQPVPTLNT
-310 CVKGSPLPKEAGLG
+310 CVKGSPLLKEARLG
-324 DPALGGEAHRK
+324 DPALGGEAHR
-335 ETEYVSDVVCTRCG
+335 E
-349 SHPPQTGAVLVSKM
+349 
-363 SSSSARSHRARGTLL
+363 
-378 AAHCSTGMLSHG
+378 
-390 RGSVPIIFPG
+390 
-400 TGLLCCTFQPM
+400 
-411 KPGNPHLLKTRIF
+411 
-424 GVYVSSDTGSQGAGP
+424 
-439 VSRRAALRSG
+439 
-449 ARPGVFPAPAA
+449 
-460 RPGPARPPLG
+460 
-470 GRSGTARQI
+470 
-479 RAASGRRLPA
+479 
-489 GGPRSRQ
+489 
-496 VEPGVQLLGPASE
+496 VEPGVQPLAPASE

-517 NAVTDQESSQQIQ
+517 NVITDQESSQQIQ

-586 WAGQVKSENAD
+586 WAGQVESENAD

-627 QVLKHMRNVAERRQQ
+627 QVLKHMRHVAERRQQ

-679 QLLEARIKDL
+679 QLLEARVKDL

-698 QFSLLSEELK
+698 QFSLLSQELK

-732 LCSSTPQPCWEKEST
+732 LCSSTPQAHQEKEST

-753 HQSTKKVQNGETESE
+753 HQSAKKVHNEETDELES
-768 LSQRVPDATVGSPA
+768 SQRAPDATDGSPV

-793 VESQSNSSKSESMQN
+793 VEPQSNSSRSESMQN

-819 TASEVEELDVDSI
+819 TASEMEELDVDSI
-832 SLMPEPGSQGPAK
+832 SLMPEPGSQVPAK
-845 IQVFLARY
+845 LQVFLARY

-978 RKLTL
+978 RKLSL
-983 IKQLARSI
+983 IKQLARSV

-1047 TVTEQGRSDKLRC
+1047 TVTEQGSSDKLRC
-1060 TFFVGQDFCVAPSM
+1060 TFFVGQDFCVAPTM
-1074 PKVRSVTATSAEV
+1074 LKVRSVTATSAEV

-1101 LNGEECDITKPGVY
+1101 LNGKECDITKPGVY
-1115 WYTFRNLQP
+1115 WYTFHNLQP

-1153 VIYFTT
+1153 VIHFTT

-1258 QISSVLLRASH
+1258 QISSILLRASH
-1269 LSSPLDSAVS
+1269 HSSPSDSAVS

-1288 GEPRGSLPARSPPT
+1288 GEPRGSLPVHSPPT
-1302 HQSAALLLRQK
+1302 HQTAAFLLRQK
-1313 VPTASSDA
+1313 VPTDSSDA
-1321 KLTDLSSSHD
+1321 KLTDLSSSHNG
-1331 SSAQSLPEKASSPPH
+1331 SVRSLPEKASSPPH
-1346 LSSPGASLVQEG
+1346 LSSPSASLVQVLG
-1358 TSPQGSDAAQDM
+1358 TSPHGSDAAQDK
-1370 KCLTVPPQQADS
+1370 KCLTVPPQPPGS
-1382 TVLPGEDAEPVPP
+1382 TVLPDESTEPVTS

-1406 TEVQMEQHVTKAP
+1406 TEVQMEQSVTQAL
-1419 EVESLSNSSLKIPMD
+1419 ELESPSNSSLEIRME
-1434 TCHACSVEES
+1434 TCHTCSVEES
-1444 SKSPSS
+1444 PKGPDA
-1450 EGEKEANEKHL
+1450 EREKESKEKNV
-1461 SPEPLPSSSQAE
+1461 SPEPLPSPSQAE

-1481 ANTGSSC
+1481 ASAGGSSC
-1488 QEFLRVSSGK
+1488 QEFLRLSTGK

-1559 RAPCYRE
+1559 REPCYRE

-1585 ILELPLQMNH
+1585 ILELPLQKNH

-1604 VTEDEDEDEDVKCV
+1604 VTEDEDEDEDEKCV
-1618 TEEKVDSQDS
+1618 TEEKADPQDS
-1628 LETLTFHSGATEKP
+1628 LETLNYHSGRTEKP
-1642 LNIKEPF
+1642 HNIKEPF
-1649 RKADGSNTSTDL
+1649 LKADGSNASTDL
-1661 SAQTLWKEHG
+1661 SAQTSQEDHG
-1671 VKESRGDADH
+1671 VKESRGDHGVKESREDAEH
-1681 VNPAFVQLA
+1681 TNPAFVPLA
-1690 WSQKKTNWNQENDLM
+1690 WSQKKPNWNWGYQENDSK
-1705 SGPGASPAWSKRKGN
+1705 SGTGTSPAWNKKKGN

-1729 PEMGRKRQNNLME
+1729 PEMGRKRQNDLTE

-1776 KEEFDMYSRARQGT
+1776 KEGFDMYSRARQGT
-1790 LQKKHVKA
+1790 LRKNDVKA
-1798 MVSGF
+1798 VVSQF
-1803 AEPTVRARHCSSQRN
+1803 AEPAVVTTHCSSPRS

-1848 QSRQG
+1848 QSCRG
-1853 DWSDCSSQS
+1853 DWSDCSNQS
-1862 EVAHID
+1862 EVVHVD
-1868 GRRDLTRLEMMEEQS
+1868 GRRDLTRLEMMEEQG
-1883 MEWAGSPSWHLQ
+1883 MEWAGSPSRRLQ
-1895 SFCREKEA
+1895 FYCREKEA

-1918 CKSPGW
+1918 CKSSGW
-1924 RRRLEHP
+1924 SKRLEHP
-1931 LKGIH
+1931 SKGIR
-1936 STSLHKR
+1936 STFLHKR
-1943 TSGSKDPR
+1943 ASGNKDPR
-1951 GQELPGTARQ
+1951 GQELPGTAAWQ
-1961 PPSRRGNRSIRRS
+1961 APSRRGNKTVRRS
-1974 QMQKPFLSSPDPPR
+1974 QMQKPLLSSPGPPR
-1988 STTSETSVKDDGI
+1988 NSTSETSVKDDGI

-2033 LKVSG
+2033 LKISG

-2067 ENNEIK
+2067 ENNELK

-2079 GFLPGNTPL
+2079 GFLPADTPM

-2115 GLDKQEE
+2115 AGLDKQEK
-2122 YKSHP
+2122 YKSHR

-2166 FSAGDVITVFGSM
+2166 FSAGDIITVFGSM

-2192 RGLVPSNFLEAVTS
+2192 RGLVPSNFLEAVPS
-2206 DGGMVEEPHSKD
+2206 DGGMVEELHSKD
-2218 KETFPLSAESQLNLH
+2218 KETFPLSAESQLNPDE
-2233 GSVDQSDS
+2233 SVDQSDS
-2241 SPTPPPP
+2241 SRTPPTL

-2281 GFFFKGKKLFKKL
+2281 GFFFKGKQLFRKL
-2294 GTSKKN
+2294 GSSKKN

>member
-1 MSKLSCVLGGSQPF
+1 MQEPERGVPSTAPGHSGVPAASARPDLDTREGAGGD
-15 SSTSTN
+15 T
-21 LLGTRSGS
+21 
-29 YKTCLAA
+29 A
-36 GKTSGQVFPRARAGV
+36 GCR
-51 QLWSLS
+51 LS
-57 PVPQAGKALPCLSHA
+57 PASEQDGAPQPQEESSGTLRVPPPDAQRVHSAPELVRPLRAMERTDRAPK
-72 VLQSGADYGF
+72 SGADYSF

-154 VTAPVPLKGSSL
+154 VTAPMPLKGSSL
-166 ELCKKAFACQR
+166 ELCKKAFARQR

-204 LQAKLTAGKE
+204 LQAKLLAGK
-214 LSRGMSNVS
+214 
-223 SSSIFVKT
+223 
-231 GFHNQILYICM
+231 
-242 DMQDDPRCLNVIEFD
+242 DDPRCLNIIEFD

-286 KTSSGDT
+286 KMTSGSAMSS
-293 LPGAAAH
+293 AAAH
-300 MGAPVPTLNT
+300 PGPTNSCLKDAPQ
-310 CVKGSPLPKEAGLG
+310 PKEALG
-324 DPALGGEAHRK
+324 D
-335 ETEYVSDVVCTRCG
+335 
-349 SHPPQTGAVLVSKM
+349 
-363 SSSSARSHRARGTLL
+363 
-378 AAHCSTGMLSHG
+378 
-390 RGSVPIIFPG
+390 SV
-400 TGLLCCTFQPM
+400 
-411 KPGNPHLLKTRIF
+411 
-424 GVYVSSDTGSQGAGP
+424 
-439 VSRRAALRSG
+439 
-449 ARPGVFPAPAA
+449 
-460 RPGPARPPLG
+460 LG
-470 GRSGTARQI
+470 GRAR
-479 RAASGRRLPA
+479 RE
-489 GGPRSRQ
+489 
-496 VEPGVQLLGPASE
+496 VEPGVQPLGPASE

-517 NAVTDQESSQQIQ
+517 NAVTNQESSKQIQ
-530 QLEFEL
+530 QLEAEL

-586 WAGQVKSENAD
+586 WAGQVESENAD

-666 AQAEAKREHEGAV
+666 AQAEARREHEGAV
-679 QLLEARIKDL
+679 QLLEARVKDL

-698 QFSLLSEELK
+698 QFSLLSQELQ

-732 LCSSTPQPCWEKEST
+732 LCSSTPQPRWEKESA
-747 VPGLLT
+747 VPGLLP
-753 HQSTKKVQNGETESE
+753 HQSTKKVHNEGSDELE
-768 LSQRVPDATVGSPA
+768 LSQRGPNTTMGSPA
-782 AATSSQKQAKK
+782 APTSAQKQSKK
-793 VESQSNSSKSESMQN
+793 GESQSSSSKSESMQN

-819 TASEVEELDVDSI
+819 TASEMEELDVDSI

-845 IQVFLARY
+845 LQVFLARY

-908 VSDDDLMTFL
+908 VSDDDLMMFL
-918 PSELNDLTH
+918 PPELNDLTH
-927 SSYQEKSFVSASTSS
+927 SSYQEKSLVSTSTSS
-942 GDKSDFS
+942 GDKSEFS
-949 IEESSIS
+949 IEESSAS

-1023 SGFQTKAVIEKL
+1023 SGLQTKAVIEKL
-1035 DLKTKAYRVSVQ
+1035 DLHSRAYRVSVQ
-1047 TVTEQGRSDKLRC
+1047 TVTEHGSSDKLRC
-1060 TFFVGQDFCVAPSM
+1060 TFFVGQDFGVAPTM
-1074 PKVRSVTATSAEV
+1074 LKVRSVTATSAEV
-1087 MWLPCNSNYNHAVY
+1087 TWLPCNSNYSHGVY
-1101 LNGEECDITKPGVY
+1101 LNGQECDVTKPGVY

-1124 STQYVAKLEARPLK
+1124 STQYVAKLEARPMK
-1138 TPWEEVPEGQEQNSA
+1138 SPWEEVPKGQEQDSA
-1153 VIYFTT
+1153 VIHFTT

-1165 DAPLDVQVEAG
+1165 DAPLDVQVEHG

-1210 GQKAIEVTSPTA
+1210 GQKVIEVTSPTA

-1244 TMSLYGE
+1244 TMSQYGE

-1258 QISSVLLRASH
+1258 QISSVLLQSSH
-1269 LSSPLDSAVS
+1269 CPSSVC
-1279 TTFTSRLPH
+1279 TTVPPRLPRWA
-1288 GEPRGSLPARSPPT
+1288 PRALLPPRSPQHT
-1302 HQSAALLLRQK
+1302 FQQK
-1313 VPTASSDA
+1313 IPAESSDA
-1321 KLTDLSSSHD
+1321 KLTDPSSSPVG
-1331 SSAQSLPEKASSPPH
+1331 SVQPLTEEASSPAH
-1346 LSSPGASLVQEG
+1346 LPSPGASSVQAPGTFLQGLDIEG
-1358 TSPQGSDAAQDM
+1358 DK
-1370 KCLTVPPQQADS
+1370 KCLSVPPQQVG
-1382 TVLPGEDAEPVPP
+1382 TVLPGPGTEPGPSQ
-1395 KEAELQGLGEG
+1395 KQGMQQLGEG
-1406 TEVQMEQHVTKAP
+1406 MEVQMEQPRTKAA
-1419 EVESLSNSSLKIPMD
+1419 EQGSPMD
-1434 TCHACSVEES
+1434 SGVKLQTETCHVCSVQEAP
-1444 SKSPSS
+1444 KGPSADM
-1450 EGEKEANEKHL
+1450 EREAEKHL
-1461 SPEPLPSSSQAE
+1461 SPEPPSSPSQAGE
-1473 GTEGTFRD
+1473 MQGTFQD
-1481 ANTGSSC
+1481 GSSC
-1488 QEFLRVSSGK
+1488 QDFLRLSPGK
-1498 EVMKEMS
+1498 EVKKEMS
-1505 RVKRE
+1505 RVNRE
-1510 QEEKMSEMG
+1510 QEEKLSEMG
-1519 RRQLTLFAEHNRS
+1519 RRQLTLFSEHNRS

-1559 RAPCYRE
+1559 REPCSQE

-1585 ILELPLQMNH
+1585 ILELPLQKNH

-1604 VTEDEDEDEDVKCV
+1604 VTEDEDEDEDEKGV
-1618 TEEKVDSQDS
+1618 TEEKTDPQDS
-1628 LETLTFHSGATEKP
+1628 LETQTYHSGRTEKP
-1642 LNIKEPF
+1642 PNGKEPF
-1649 RKADGSNTSTDL
+1649 LKEDGSNTSMKV
-1661 SAQTLWKEHG
+1661 SAQTPQGAHSA
-1671 VKESRGDADH
+1671 KESRAEADRA
-1681 VNPAFVQLA
+1681 NPAFGQLSC
-1690 WSQKKTNWNQENDLM
+1690 SQKKAHWNWGYQENDPK
-1705 SGPGASPAWSKRKGN
+1705 SGSGTSSSWNKKKGN

-1729 PEMGRKRQNNLME
+1729 PEISRKRQSDLTE

-1749 NCSQMGGGLYRAPS
+1749 SCSQMGSGLYRAPS

-1768 NIVSSAGG
+1768 NVVSSAAG
-1776 KEEFDMYSRARQGT
+1776 KEGLDLYSRARQGT
-1790 LQKKHVKA
+1790 LRKKAPRAVG
-1798 MVSGF
+1798 SGG
-1803 AEPTVRARHCSSQRN
+1803 AEPAVIATHCPSPRS

-1827 EDDQDSTCASPPE
+1827 EDEQDSTCASSLE

-1848 QSRQG
+1848 QSCQG

-1862 EVAHID
+1862 EVAHLG
-1868 GRRDLTRLEMMEEQS
+1868 GRRDLTRLEMMEEQGV
-1883 MEWAGSPSWHLQ
+1883 EWAGSPSRHLRF
-1895 SFCREKEA
+1895 FCREKEA
-1903 LRCESSSEEQGWELD
+1903 PRCESSSEEQGWELD

-1924 RRRLEHP
+1924 RRRLEHSS
-1931 LKGIH
+1931 KGIR

-1943 TSGSKDPR
+1943 APSHKDSR
-1951 GQELPGTARQ
+1951 GPEPPGTGTWQA
-1961 PPSRRGNRSIRRS
+1961 PSRRQIRSERRS
-1974 QMQKPFLSSPDPPR
+1974 QMQKPLLSSPGLPR
-1988 STTSETSVKDDGI
+1988 STAPESSGKDDGI

-2008 DYDPVSMSPNPDAA
+2008 DYDPASMSPNPDAA

-2033 LKVSG
+2033 LKVCG

-2060 MVSEVQV
+2060 MVSEVPV
-2067 ENNEIK
+2067 ESSELK
-2073 KQLLKQ
+2073 QQLLKQ
-2079 GFLPGNTPL
+2079 GFLPADT
-2088 ESIGNGTFSPPPR
+2088 ESPA
-2101 RQTVPPPKPRRSKK
+2101 
-2115 GLDKQEE
+2115 GLDKQER
-2122 YKSHP
+2122 KSPP
-2127 GQKHKDFEAELL
+2127 GQKHKDIEAELL
-2139 TPRSMVAVF
+2139 TPRRMVAAF

-2157 NADVEAELT
+2157 NTDVEAELT

-2192 RGLVPSNFLEAVTS
+2192 RGLVPSNFLEAVPL
-2206 DGGMVEEPHSKD
+2206 DGSTAKEFHSKE
-2218 KETFPLSAESQLNLH
+2218 KEASPLSAESQLNAD
-2233 GSVDQSDS
+2233 GSVGQSDS
-2241 SPTPPPP
+2241 SPSPPLPA
-2248 PPSCLVMGEQCPEQ
+2248 PSCLVPGEQRPEQ
-2262 ASLAVL
+2262 ASLPLLA
-2268 KCSDVP
+2268 CSDAP
-2274 GQSKKKR
+2274 GQRKKKR
-2281 GFFFKGKKLFKKL
+2281 GFFFKGKNLFKRL
-2294 GTSKKN
+2294 GSSKKN

>member
-1 MSKLSCVLGGSQPF
+1 MQEPERGAPSAAPGQSGAPAASARPDLDTREGAGGDTAGCQLSPGSQRDGAPQPQEEP
-15 SSTSTN
+15 S
-21 LLGTRSGS
+21 GT
-29 YKTCLAA
+29 
-36 GKTSGQVFPRARAGV
+36 PRVPPPDPQRVHSAPELVRPLRAMDRTDRH
-51 QLWSLS
+51 
-57 PVPQAGKALPCLSHA
+57 P
-72 VLQSGADYGF
+72 QSGADYGF
-82 LVSQNT
+82 LMSQNT

-154 VTAPVPLKGSSL
+154 VTAPMPLKGSSL
-166 ELCKKAFACQR
+166 ELCKKAFARQR

-204 LQAKLTAGKE
+204 LQAKLLAGK
-214 LSRGMSNVS
+214 N
-223 SSSIFVKT
+223 
-231 GFHNQILYICM
+231 
-242 DMQDDPRCLNVIEFD
+242 DPHCLNVIEFD

-286 KTSSGDT
+286 KMSSGSAM
-293 LPGAAAH
+293 PSAAAH
-300 MGAPVPTLNT
+300 LGPTNSCLKGAPRP
-310 CVKGSPLPKEAGLG
+310 KGALG
-324 DPALGGEAHRK
+324 D
-335 ETEYVSDVVCTRCG
+335 
-349 SHPPQTGAVLVSKM
+349 QT
-363 SSSSARSHRARGTLL
+363 
-378 AAHCSTGMLSHG
+378 
-390 RGSVPIIFPG
+390 
-400 TGLLCCTFQPM
+400 
-411 KPGNPHLLKTRIF
+411 
-424 GVYVSSDTGSQGAGP
+424 
-439 VSRRAALRSG
+439 
-449 ARPGVFPAPAA
+449 
-460 RPGPARPPLG
+460 LG
-470 GRSGTARQI
+470 GRAHRE
-479 RAASGRRLPA
+479 
-489 GGPRSRQ
+489 
-496 VEPGVQLLGPASE
+496 VEPGVQPLGPASE
-509 GHENFPPK
+509 GHENSPPK
-517 NAVTDQESSQQIQ
+517 NAVTNQESSKQIQ
-530 QLEFEL
+530 QLEVEL

-586 WAGQVKSENAD
+586 WAGQVESENAD

-666 AQAEAKREHEGAV
+666 AQAEARREHEGAV
-679 QLLEARIKDL
+679 QLLESTLDCMQARVKDL

-698 QFSLLSEELK
+698 QFSLLSQELQ

-732 LCSSTPQPCWEKEST
+732 LCSSAPQPRWDKESAL
-747 VPGLLT
+747 PGLLP
-753 HQSTKKVQNGETESE
+753 HQSTKKIHNEGSDE
-768 LSQRVPDATVGSPA
+768 LQPSQRGPDTTMGSPA
-782 AATSSQKQAKK
+782 APTSTQKQSKK
-793 VESQSNSSKSESMQN
+793 GESQSSSSKSESMQN
-808 SPKSCPTPEVD
+808 SPESCPTPEVD
-819 TASEVEELDVDSI
+819 TASEMEELDVDSI

-845 IQVFLARY
+845 LQVFLARY

-918 PSELNDLTH
+918 PPELSDLTH
-927 SSYQEKSFVSASTSS
+927 SSYQEKSLVSASTSS
-942 GDKSDFS
+942 GEKSEFS

-956 PLASRAEGDQEEPVS
+956 PLASRAEGDREEPIS

-1023 SGFQTKAVIEKL
+1023 SGLQTKAVIEKL
-1035 DLKTKAYRVSVQ
+1035 DLHSRAYHVSVQ
-1047 TVTEQGRSDKLRC
+1047 TVTEHGSSDKLRC
-1060 TFFVGQDFCVAPSM
+1060 TFFVGQGFGLAPTM
-1074 PKVRSVTATSAEV
+1074 LKVRSVTATSAEV
-1087 MWLPCNSNYNHAVY
+1087 TWLPCNSNYSHGVY
-1101 LNGEECDITKPGVY
+1101 LNGQECDVTKPGVY

-1124 STQYVAKLEARPLK
+1124 STQYVAKLEARPMK
-1138 TPWEEVPEGQEQNSA
+1138 TPWEEVPQGQEQDSA
-1153 VIYFTT
+1153 VIHFTT

-1210 GQKAIEVTSPTA
+1210 GQKVIEVTSPTA

-1244 TMSLYGE
+1244 TMSQYGE

-1258 QISSVLLRASH
+1258 QISSVLLRSSH
-1269 LSSPLDSAVS
+1269 CISHVC
-1279 TTFTSRLPH
+1279 TTVPSRLPR
-1288 GEPRGSLPARSPPT
+1288 GGPRASLPARSPQHTPVLPL
-1302 HQSAALLLRQK
+1302 QQK
-1313 VPTASSDA
+1313 IPAESSDA
-1321 KLTDLSSSHD
+1321 KLTDPSSSPVG
-1331 SSAQSLPEKASSPPH
+1331 SAWPLPEKASSPPH
-1346 LSSPGASLVQEG
+1346 LPSPSASLVQAPG
-1358 TSPQGSDAAQDM
+1358 TSPQGSDTGGDK
-1370 KCLTVPPQQADS
+1370 KCLSVPPQQAG
-1382 TVLPGEDAEPVPP
+1382 TVLPGQGTEPGPSQEP
-1395 KEAELQGLGEG
+1395 GLQQPGEG
-1406 TEVQMEQHVTKAP
+1406 TEVQLEQSGMKAP
-1419 EVESLSNSSLKIPMD
+1419 ELGSPTDSRVKLQPE
-1434 TCHACSVEES
+1434 TCHMCSVEEAP
-1444 SKSPSS
+1444 KGPSADR
-1450 EGEKEANEKHL
+1450 EREAEKHL
-1461 SPEPLPSSSQAE
+1461 SLEPPSSPSQAE
-1473 GTEGTFRD
+1473 GTQDTFQDGNTSGT
-1481 ANTGSSC
+1481 SC
-1488 QEFLRVSSGK
+1488 QEFLRLSPGK

-1510 QEEKMSEMG
+1510 QEEKLSEMG
-1519 RRQLTLFAEHNRS
+1519 RRQLTLFSEHNRS

-1543 EDELS
+1543 EEELS

-1559 RAPCYRE
+1559 REPCSQE
-1566 NGEKMDL
+1566 NGEKASSHKD
-1573 CDTDSDEEILER
+1573 
-1585 ILELPLQMNH
+1585 
-1595 SKKLFSIPE
+1595 
-1604 VTEDEDEDEDVKCV
+1604 
-1618 TEEKVDSQDS
+1618 
-1628 LETLTFHSGATEKP
+1628 
-1642 LNIKEPF
+1642 
-1649 RKADGSNTSTDL
+1649 
-1661 SAQTLWKEHG
+1661 
-1671 VKESRGDADH
+1671 SRG
-1681 VNPAFVQLA
+1681 
-1690 WSQKKTNWNQENDLM
+1690 
-1705 SGPGASPAWSKRKGN
+1705 
-1720 NYREKIRSR
+1720 
-1729 PEMGRKRQNNLME
+1729 PE
-1742 HCSRLLG
+1742 
-1749 NCSQMGGGLYRAPS
+1749 
-1763 LREEL
+1763 
-1768 NIVSSAGG
+1768 
-1776 KEEFDMYSRARQGT
+1776 
-1790 LQKKHVKA
+1790 
-1798 MVSGF
+1798 
-1803 AEPTVRARHCSSQRN
+1803 
-1818 LEIDIEYDS
+1818 
-1827 EDDQDSTCASPPE
+1827 PP
-1840 SRLWPERS
+1840 
-1848 QSRQG
+1848 
-1853 DWSDCSSQS
+1853 C
-1862 EVAHID
+1862 
-1868 GRRDLTRLEMMEEQS
+1868 
-1883 MEWAGSPSWHLQ
+1883 
-1895 SFCREKEA
+1895 
-1903 LRCESSSEEQGWELD
+1903 
-1918 CKSPGW
+1918 
-1924 RRRLEHP
+1924 
-1931 LKGIH
+1931 
-1936 STSLHKR
+1936 
-1943 TSGSKDPR
+1943 
-1951 GQELPGTARQ
+1951 TAVWQ
-1961 PPSRRGNRSIRRS
+1961 APSRRRSKSVRRS
-1974 QMQKPFLSSPDPPR
+1974 QMQKPLLSSPGPPR
-1988 STTSETSVKDDGI
+1988 STAPESSGKDDGI

-2033 LKVSG
+2033 LKVCG

-2060 MVSEVQV
+2060 MVSEVPV
-2067 ENNEIK
+2067 ESSELK
-2073 KQLLKQ
+2073 QQLLKQ
-2079 GFLPGNTPL
+2079 GFLPADT
-2088 ESIGNGTFSPPPR
+2088 ESPGNGTFSPPPR

-2115 GLDKQEE
+2115 AGLDKQE
-2122 YKSHP
+2122 YKSQP
-2127 GQKHKDFEAELL
+2127 GQKHKDIEAELL
-2139 TPRSMVAVF
+2139 TPRRMVAAF

-2166 FSAGDVITVFGSM
+2166 FSAGDIITVFGSM

-2192 RGLVPSNFLEAVTS
+2192 RGLVPSNFLEAVPL
-2206 DGGMVEEPHSKD
+2206 DGDTAEEFHSKD
-2218 KETFPLSAESQLNLH
+2218 KEASPLSAESQLNPD

-2241 SPTPPPP
+2241 SPSPPPP
-2248 PPSCLVMGEQCPEQ
+2248 APSCLVPGEQCPEQ
-2262 ASLAVL
+2262 ASLAL
-2268 KCSDVP
+2268 LTCSDAP

-2281 GFFFKGKKLFKKL
+2281 GFFFKGKNLFKKL
-2294 GTSKKN
+2294 GSNKKN

>member
-1 MSKLSCVLGGSQPF
+1 MQEPERGVPSAAPGHSGVPAASARPDLDTREGAGGDTAGCRLSLGSEQDGAPQPQEE
-15 SSTSTN
+15 SS
-21 LLGTRSGS
+21 GT
-29 YKTCLAA
+29 
-36 GKTSGQVFPRARAGV
+36 PRVPPPDAQRVHSAPELVRPLRAMERTDRA
-51 QLWSLS
+51 
-57 PVPQAGKALPCLSHA
+57 PK
-72 VLQSGADYGF
+72 SGADYSF

-154 VTAPVPLKGSSL
+154 VTAPMPLKGSSL
-166 ELCKKAFACQR
+166 ELCKKAFAHQR

-199 QECRE
+199 QECWE
-204 LQAKLTAGKE
+204 LQAKLLAGK
-214 LSRGMSNVS
+214 
-223 SSSIFVKT
+223 
-231 GFHNQILYICM
+231 
-242 DMQDDPRCLNVIEFD
+242 DDSRCLNIIEFD

-286 KTSSGDT
+286 KMSSGSALT
-293 LPGAAAH
+293 SAAAH
-300 MGAPVPTLNT
+300 PGPTNSCL
-310 CVKGSPLPKEAGLG
+310 KDALQPKEALG
-324 DPALGGEAHRK
+324 D
-335 ETEYVSDVVCTRCG
+335 
-349 SHPPQTGAVLVSKM
+349 
-363 SSSSARSHRARGTLL
+363 
-378 AAHCSTGMLSHG
+378 
-390 RGSVPIIFPG
+390 SV
-400 TGLLCCTFQPM
+400 
-411 KPGNPHLLKTRIF
+411 
-424 GVYVSSDTGSQGAGP
+424 
-439 VSRRAALRSG
+439 
-449 ARPGVFPAPAA
+449 
-460 RPGPARPPLG
+460 LG
-470 GRSGTARQI
+470 GRAHRE
-479 RAASGRRLPA
+479 
-489 GGPRSRQ
+489 
-496 VEPGVQLLGPASE
+496 VEPGVQPLGPASE

-517 NAVTDQESSQQIQ
+517 NAVTNQESSKQIQ
-530 QLEFEL
+530 QLEAEL

-586 WAGQVKSENAD
+586 WAGQVESENAD

-666 AQAEAKREHEGAV
+666 AQAEARREHEGAV
-679 QLLEARIKDL
+679 QLLEARVKDL

-698 QFSLLSEELK
+698 QFSLLSQELQ

-732 LCSSTPQPCWEKEST
+732 LCSSTPQPRWEKESA
-747 VPGLLT
+747 VPGLLP
-753 HQSTKKVQNGETESE
+753 HQTTKKVHNEGSDELE
-768 LSQRVPDATVGSPA
+768 LSQRGPNTTMGSPA
-782 AATSSQKQAKK
+782 APSSAQKQSKK
-793 VESQSNSSKSESMQN
+793 GESQSSSSKSESMQN

-819 TASEVEELDVDSI
+819 TASEMEELDVDSI

-845 IQVFLARY
+845 LQVFLARY

-908 VSDDDLMTFL
+908 VSDDDLMMFL
-918 PSELNDLTH
+918 PPELNDLTH
-927 SSYQEKSFVSASTSS
+927 SSYQEKSLVSTSTSS
-942 GDKSDFS
+942 GDKSEFS
-949 IEESSIS
+949 IEESSAS

-1023 SGFQTKAVIEKL
+1023 SGLQTKAVIEKL
-1035 DLKTKAYRVSVQ
+1035 DLHSRAYRVSVQ
-1047 TVTEQGRSDKLRC
+1047 TVTEHGSSDKLRC
-1060 TFFVGQDFCVAPSM
+1060 TFFVGQDFGVAPM
-1074 PKVRSVTATSAEV
+1074 MLKVRSVTATSAEV
-1087 MWLPCNSNYNHAVY
+1087 TWLPCNSNYSHGVY
-1101 LNGEECDITKPGVY
+1101 LNGQECDVTKPGVY

-1124 STQYVAKLEARPLK
+1124 STQYVAKLEARPMK
-1138 TPWEEVPEGQEQNSA
+1138 SPWEEVPKGQEQDSA
-1153 VIYFTT
+1153 VIHFTT

-1210 GQKAIEVTSPTA
+1210 GQKVIEVTSPTA
-1222 GSVLVDLSQLQMF
+1222 GSVLVDLSQLQIF

-1244 TMSLYGE
+1244 TMSQYGE

-1258 QISSVLLRASH
+1258 QISSVLLQSSH
-1269 LSSPLDSAVS
+1269 CPSSVC
-1279 TTFTSRLPH
+1279 TTVPPRLPRWA
-1288 GEPRGSLPARSPPT
+1288 PRALLPPRSPQHT
-1302 HQSAALLLRQK
+1302 LQQK
-1313 VPTASSDA
+1313 IPAESSDA
-1321 KLTDLSSSHD
+1321 KLTDPSSSPVG
-1331 SSAQSLPEKASSPPH
+1331 SVQPLTEEASSPPH
-1346 LSSPGASLVQEG
+1346 LPSPGASSVQAPG
-1358 TSPQGSDAAQDM
+1358 TSPQGLDIEGDK
-1370 KCLTVPPQQADS
+1370 KCLSVPPQQAG
-1382 TVLPGEDAEPVPP
+1382 TVLPGPGTEPGPSQ
-1395 KEAELQGLGEG
+1395 KQGMQQLGG
-1406 TEVQMEQHVTKAP
+1406 GMEVQMEQPRTKAAEQGSP
-1419 EVESLSNSSLKIPMD
+1419 TDSGVKLQTE
-1434 TCHACSVEES
+1434 TCHVCSVQ
-1444 SKSPSS
+1444 
-1450 EGEKEANEKHL
+1450 EAPKGPNADMEREAEKHL
-1461 SPEPLPSSSQAE
+1461 SPEPLSSTSQAGE
-1473 GTEGTFRD
+1473 MQGTFQD
-1481 ANTGSSC
+1481 GSSC
-1488 QEFLRVSSGK
+1488 QDFLRLSPGK
-1498 EVMKEMS
+1498 EVKKEMS
-1505 RVKRE
+1505 RVNRE
-1510 QEEKMSEMG
+1510 QEEKLSEMG
-1519 RRQLTLFAEHNRS
+1519 RRPLTLFSEHNRS

-1559 RAPCYRE
+1559 REPCSQE

-1585 ILELPLQMNH
+1585 ILELPLQKNH
-1595 SKKLFSIPE
+1595 RKKLFSIPE
-1604 VTEDEDEDEDVKCV
+1604 VTEDEDEDEDEKGV
-1618 TEEKVDSQDS
+1618 TEEKTDPQDS
-1628 LETLTFHSGATEKP
+1628 LETQTYHSGRTEKP
-1642 LNIKEPF
+1642 PNSKEPF
-1649 RKADGSNTSTDL
+1649 LKEDGSNTSMKV
-1661 SAQTLWKEHG
+1661 SAQTPQG
-1671 VKESRGDADH
+1671 VHSAKESRAEADH
-1681 VNPAFVQLA
+1681 ANPAFGPLSC
-1690 WSQKKTNWNQENDLM
+1690 SQKKAHWNWGYQENDPK
-1705 SGPGASPAWSKRKGN
+1705 SGSGTSPSWNKKKGN

-1729 PEMGRKRQNNLME
+1729 PEISRKRQSDLTE

-1749 NCSQMGGGLYRAPS
+1749 SCSQMGSGLYRAPS

-1768 NIVSSAGG
+1768 NVVSSAGG
-1776 KEEFDMYSRARQGT
+1776 KEGLDLYSRARQGT
-1790 LQKKHVKA
+1790 LRKKAPRAVG
-1798 MVSGF
+1798 SGG
-1803 AEPTVRARHCSSQRN
+1803 AEPAVIATHCPSPRS

-1827 EDDQDSTCASPPE
+1827 EDEQDSTCASSLE

-1848 QSRQG
+1848 QSCQG

-1862 EVAHID
+1862 EVAHLG
-1868 GRRDLTRLEMMEEQS
+1868 GRRDLTRLEMMEEQG
-1883 MEWAGSPSWHLQ
+1883 MEWAGSPSRHLRF
-1895 SFCREKEA
+1895 FCREKEA
-1903 LRCESSSEEQGWELD
+1903 PRCESSSEEQGWELD

-1924 RRRLEHP
+1924 RRRLEHSS
-1931 LKGIH
+1931 KGIR

-1943 TSGSKDPR
+1943 APSHKDSR
-1951 GQELPGTARQ
+1951 GPEPPGTGAWQ
-1961 PPSRRGNRSIRRS
+1961 APSQRRS
-1974 QMQKPFLSSPDPPR
+1974 RSERRSRMQKPLLSSPGLPR
-1988 STTSETSVKDDGI
+1988 SIAPESSGKDDGI

-2033 LKVSG
+2033 LKVCG

-2043 GFYRGECAGREG
+2043 GFYWGECAGREG

-2060 MVSEVQV
+2060 MVSEVPV
-2067 ENNEIK
+2067 ESSELK
-2073 KQLLKQ
+2073 QQLLKQ
-2079 GFLPGNTPL
+2079 GFLPADT
-2088 ESIGNGTFSPPPR
+2088 ESP
-2101 RQTVPPPKPRRSKK
+2101 
-2115 GLDKQEE
+2115 GLDKQEC
-2122 YKSHP
+2122 KSQP
-2127 GQKHKDFEAELL
+2127 GQKHKDIEAELL
-2139 TPRSMVAVF
+2139 TPRRMVAAF

-2157 NADVEAELT
+2157 NTDVEAELT
-2166 FSAGDVITVFGSM
+2166 FSAGDIITVFGSM

-2192 RGLVPSNFLEAVTS
+2192 RGLVPSNFLEAVPL
-2206 DGGMVEEPHSKD
+2206 DGGTAKEFHSKE
-2218 KETFPLSAESQLNLH
+2218 KEASPLSAESQLNAD

-2241 SPTPPPP
+2241 SPSPPLPA
-2248 PPSCLVMGEQCPEQ
+2248 PSCLVPGEQRSEQ
-2262 ASLAVL
+2262 ASLALLV
-2268 KCSDVP
+2268 CSDAP
-2274 GQSKKKR
+2274 GQRKKKR
-2281 GFFFKGKKLFKKL
+2281 GFFFKGKNLFKRL
-2294 GTSKKN
+2294 GSNKKN

>member
-1 MSKLSCVLGGSQPF
+1 MQNPERGEPSADPAPGDAVPAGPDQGTRESVRGDSDRASCRLSPEPEGLADPQPQEESPGTLRGPPPDPQRFHSAPELVRPLRAMDGLGGDRTDRHP
-15 SSTSTN
+15 
-21 LLGTRSGS
+21 
-29 YKTCLAA
+29 
-36 GKTSGQVFPRARAGV
+36 
-51 QLWSLS
+51 
-57 PVPQAGKALPCLSHA
+57 
-72 VLQSGADYGF
+72 QSGADYGF

-88 KLLSALE
+88 QLLSALE

-166 ELCKKAFACQR
+166 ELCKKAFARQR

-204 LQAKLTAGKE
+204 LQAKLFAGK
-214 LSRGMSNVS
+214 
-223 SSSIFVKT
+223 
-231 GFHNQILYICM
+231 
-242 DMQDDPRCLNVIEFD
+242 DDPHCLNITEFD

-278 FKECLRSS
+278 FKECLHSS
-286 KTSSGDT
+286 QASSGGV
-293 LPGAAAH
+293 LPSADPCLGPPIPMLH
-300 MGAPVPTLNT
+300 T
-310 CVKGSPLPKEAGLG
+310 CSKGSPLPKEAHLG
-324 DPALGGEAHRK
+324 DPALRGG
-335 ETEYVSDVVCTRCG
+335 
-349 SHPPQTGAVLVSKM
+349 
-363 SSSSARSHRARGTLL
+363 
-378 AAHCSTGMLSHG
+378 
-390 RGSVPIIFPG
+390 
-400 TGLLCCTFQPM
+400 
-411 KPGNPHLLKTRIF
+411 
-424 GVYVSSDTGSQGAGP
+424 
-439 VSRRAALRSG
+439 
-449 ARPGVFPAPAA
+449 AP
-460 RPGPARPPLG
+460 REV
-470 GRSGTARQI
+470 
-479 RAASGRRLPA
+479 
-489 GGPRSRQ
+489 RQ
-496 VEPGVQLLGPASE
+496 VEPGVQPLGPASE
-509 GHENFPPK
+509 GHENFPPR
-517 NAVTDQESSQQIQ
+517 NAIADQESSQQIQ

-586 WAGQVKSENAD
+586 WAGQVEAENAD

-616 QGLQTKLENLE
+616 QGLQSKLENLE

-657 QEEVRRLQQ
+657 QEEVRRLQE

-679 QLLEARIKDL
+679 QLLEARVKDL
-689 EDQCRSQTE
+689 EEQCRSQTE
-698 QFSLLSEELK
+698 QFSLLSQELK

-732 LCSSTPQPCWEKEST
+732 LCSSTPQPHFEKEST
-747 VPGLLT
+747 VPGVLT
-753 HQSTKKVQNGETESE
+753 HQSTKKVHNEETDELESAH
-768 LSQRVPDATVGSPA
+768 QAPDTTVGSSVA
-782 AATSSQKQAKK
+782 AASSQRQAKK

-819 TASEVEELDVDSI
+819 TASEMEELDVDSI

-845 IQVFLARY
+845 LQVFLARY

-872 AGEYIYIYGDMDEDG
+872 AGEYIYIYGEMDEDG
-887 FFEGELMDGRRG
+887 FFE
-899 LVPSNFVER
+899 
-908 VSDDDLMTFL
+908 
-918 PSELNDLTH
+918 
-927 SSYQEKSFVSASTSS
+927 
-942 GDKSDFS
+942 
-949 IEESSIS
+949 
-956 PLASRAEGDQEEPVS
+956 
-971 HTAVPYP
+971 
-978 RKLTL
+978 
-983 IKQLARSI
+983 
-991 VVGWEPPL
+991 
-999 LPAGCPDIQSYNIY
+999 
-1013 VDEELRQNVK
+1013 
-1023 SGFQTKAVIEKL
+1023 
-1035 DLKTKAYRVSVQ
+1035 
-1047 TVTEQGRSDKLRC
+1047 
-1060 TFFVGQDFCVAPSM
+1060 
-1074 PKVRSVTATSAEV
+1074 
-1087 MWLPCNSNYNHAVY
+1087 
-1101 LNGEECDITKPGVY
+1101 
-1115 WYTFRNLQP
+1115 
-1124 STQYVAKLEARPLK
+1124 
-1138 TPWEEVPEGQEQNSA
+1138 
-1153 VIYFTT
+1153 
-1159 PLAGTP
+1159 GTP

-1191 DAEGSSNGVRVTGY
+1191 DAEGSSNGVRVMGY

-1210 GQKAIEVTSPTA
+1210 GQKVIEVTSPTA

-1258 QISSVLLRASH
+1258 QISPVLLRASH
-1269 LSSPLDSAVS
+1269 HSSPSDFAVS
-1279 TTFTSRLPH
+1279 TTFTSRLPR
-1288 GEPRGSLPARSPPT
+1288 GEPRGSLPSHSPHT
-1302 HQSAALLLRQK
+1302 HHMAALLLRQN
-1313 VPTASSDA
+1313 VPSDTSEA
-1321 KLTDLSSSHD
+1321 KLTDVSSSPEG
-1331 SSAQSLPEKASSPPH
+1331 SAPSLPEKASSPPH
-1346 LSSPGASLVQEG
+1346 LSSPSASLVQVLG
-1358 TSPQGSDAAQDM
+1358 TSSQESDAARDE
-1370 KCLTVPPQQADS
+1370 KCLTVPPQQAGS
-1382 TVLPGEDAEPVPP
+1382 TVLPGEGTKPVPSR
-1395 KEAELQGLGEG
+1395 EAELQGLGEG
-1406 TEVQMEQHVTKAP
+1406 TDVQMEQSVTKAP
-1419 EVESLSNSSLKIPMD
+1419 ELESPSTSSLKIHME

-1444 SKSPSS
+1444 P
-1450 EGEKEANEKHL
+1450 EGASAERGKETKEKHL
-1461 SPEPLPSSSQAE
+1461 SPEPLPSPSQAE
-1473 GTEGTFRD
+1473 GTEGTFRED
-1481 ANTGSSC
+1481 VSTGGSSC
-1488 QEFLRVSSGK
+1488 QEFLRLSPGK
-1498 EVMKEMS
+1498 EVMKETS
-1505 RVKRE
+1505 RVERE
-1510 QEEKMSEMG
+1510 QEEKLSEIG
-1519 RRQLTLFAEHNRS
+1519 RRPLTLFAEHNRS

-1559 RAPCYRE
+1559 GETCYGE
-1566 NGEKMDL
+1566 NAEKMDL

-1585 ILELPLQMNH
+1585 ILELPLQKNH

-1604 VTEDEDEDEDVKCV
+1604 VTEDEDEDEDEDCV
-1618 TEEKVDSQDS
+1618 LEEKVDPQDS
-1628 LETLTFHSGATEKP
+1628 QENLTYNSERTEKTV
-1642 LNIKEPF
+1642 NIKEPF
-1649 RKADGSNTSTDL
+1649 LEADGSNSSLAL
-1661 SAQTLWKEHG
+1661 SAQMLQEEHG
-1671 VKESRGDADH
+1671 VKESREEADH
-1681 VNPAFVQLA
+1681 ANPAFVQMA
-1690 WSQKKTNWNQENDLM
+1690 CSQRKASWNCGYQQNDLK
-1705 SGPGASPAWSKRKGN
+1705 SGTGASPARSKKKGS
-1720 NYREKIRSR
+1720 NYREKTRSR
-1729 PEMGRKRQNNLME
+1729 PEMGRKRQNDLTE

-1768 NIVSSAGG
+1768 NIVSSADA
-1776 KEEFDMYSRARQGT
+1776 KEGFDMYSRARQGT
-1790 LQKKHVKA
+1790 LRKKHMKA
-1798 MVSGF
+1798 VVPGF
-1803 AEPTVRARHCSSQRN
+1803 AESAVVAPRCSSSRS

-1827 EDDQDSTCASPPE
+1827 EDDEDSTCASPPE
-1840 SRLWPERS
+1840 RRLWPERS
-1848 QSRQG
+1848 QSCQG
-1853 DWSDCSSQS
+1853 NWSDCSSQS
-1862 EVAHID
+1862 EVVHME
-1868 GRRDLTRLEMMEEQS
+1868 GRRNLTRLEMMEEQG
-1883 MEWAGSPSWHLQ
+1883 MEWAGSPSRRLRF
-1895 SFCREKEA
+1895 FCQEKEA

-1931 LKGIH
+1931 SKGIR

-1943 TSGSKDPR
+1943 AASNKDPR
-1951 GQELPGTARQ
+1951 GQELPGTAWQ
-1961 PPSRRGNRSIRRS
+1961 APSRRGSKSIRRS
-1974 QMQKPFLSSPDPPR
+1974 QMQKPVLFSAGPPR
-1988 STTSETSVKDDGI
+1988 STASETSVKDDGI

-2033 LKVSG
+2033 LKVCG

-2079 GFLPGNTPL
+2079 GFLPADTPM

-2101 RQTVPPPKPRRSKK
+2101 RQSIPPPKPRRSKK
-2115 GLDKQEE
+2115 GPSDVCLCTSARKWKESPTLCCWLDKQEK
-2122 YKSHP
+2122 YKSHA
-2127 GQKHKDFEAELL
+2127 GQKHKGCEAELL
-2139 TPRSMVAVF
+2139 TPRRMVAVF

-2166 FSAGDVITVFGSM
+2166 FSAGDVITVFGPM

-2192 RGLVPSNFLEAVTS
+2192 RGLVPSNFLEAVPL
-2206 DGGMVEEPHSKD
+2206 DGGMAEELHSKD
-2218 KETFPLSAESQLNLH
+2218 REAFPLSAESQLNPD
-2233 GSVDQSDS
+2233 GSLEQSDS
-2241 SPTPPPP
+2241 SSTPPTL
-2248 PPSCLVMGEQCPEQ
+2248 PPSCFGMGEQCPEQ

-2268 KCSDVP
+2268 KYSHVP
-2274 GQSKKKR
+2274 GQSQKKR
-2281 GFFFKGKKLFKKL
+2281 GFFLRGKELFKKL
-2294 GTSKKN
+2294 GSSKKN

>member
-1 MSKLSCVLGGSQPF
+1 
-15 SSTSTN
+15 
-21 LLGTRSGS
+21 
-29 YKTCLAA
+29 
-36 GKTSGQVFPRARAGV
+36 
-51 QLWSLS
+51 
-57 PVPQAGKALPCLSHA
+57 
-72 VLQSGADYGF
+72 
-82 LVSQNT
+82 
-88 KLLSALE
+88 
-95 DLRHRCSS
+95 
-103 LAEENSLLRRSCFP
+103 
-117 QTEEKVKHL
+117 
-126 KRKNAELAVIAKRL
+126 
-140 EERAR
+140 
-145 KLQEANLKV
+145 
-154 VTAPVPLKGSSL
+154 
-166 ELCKKAFACQR
+166 
-177 AKDLTEQAS
+177 
-186 ALLAKDKQIEALQ
+186 
-199 QECRE
+199 
-204 LQAKLTAGKE
+204 
-214 LSRGMSNVS
+214 
-223 SSSIFVKT
+223 
-231 GFHNQILYICM
+231 
-242 DMQDDPRCLNVIEFD
+242 
-257 RLLRESQREV
+257 
-267 LRLQRQIALKN
+267 
-278 FKECLRSS
+278 
-286 KTSSGDT
+286 
-293 LPGAAAH
+293 
-300 MGAPVPTLNT
+300 
-310 CVKGSPLPKEAGLG
+310 
-324 DPALGGEAHRK
+324 
-335 ETEYVSDVVCTRCG
+335 
-349 SHPPQTGAVLVSKM
+349 
-363 SSSSARSHRARGTLL
+363 
-378 AAHCSTGMLSHG
+378 
-390 RGSVPIIFPG
+390 
-400 TGLLCCTFQPM
+400 
-411 KPGNPHLLKTRIF
+411 
-424 GVYVSSDTGSQGAGP
+424 
-439 VSRRAALRSG
+439 
-449 ARPGVFPAPAA
+449 
-460 RPGPARPPLG
+460 
-470 GRSGTARQI
+470 
-479 RAASGRRLPA
+479 
-489 GGPRSRQ
+489 
-496 VEPGVQLLGPASE
+496 VEPGVQPLGPVSE

-517 NAVTDQESSQQIQ
+517 NGITDQESSQQIQ

-586 WAGQVKSENAD
+586 WAGQVESENAD

-679 QLLEARIKDL
+679 QLLESTLDCMQARVKDL

-698 QFSLLSEELK
+698 QFSLLSQELK

-732 LCSSTPQPCWEKEST
+732 LCSSTPQPHWEKEST
-747 VPGLLT
+747 VSGLLT
-753 HQSTKKVQNGETESE
+753 HQSAKKVHNEETDELES
-768 LSQRVPDATVGSPA
+768 SQRVPDATVGSPVSA
-782 AATSSQKQAKK
+782 SSSQKQAKK

-819 TASEVEELDVDSI
+819 TASEMEELDVDSI

-845 IQVFLARY
+845 LQVFLARY

-1047 TVTEQGRSDKLRC
+1047 TVTEQGSSDKLRC
-1060 TFFVGQDFCVAPSM
+1060 TFFVGQDFWVAPTM
-1074 PKVRSVTATSAEV
+1074 LKVRSITATSAEV
-1087 MWLPCNSNYNHAVY
+1087 TWLPCNSNYNHAVY

-1153 VIYFTT
+1153 VIHFTT

-1210 GQKAIEVTSPTA
+1210 GQKVIEVTSPTA
-1222 GSVLVDLSQLQMF
+1222 GNVLVDLSQLQMF

-1269 LSSPLDSAVS
+1269 PSSPSDSAVS
-1279 TTFTSRLPH
+1279 TTFTSRLPR
-1288 GEPRGSLPARSPPT
+1288 GEPRGALPARSPPT
-1302 HQSAALLLRQK
+1302 HQMAALLLRQK
-1313 VPTASSDA
+1313 FVS
-1321 KLTDLSSSHD
+1321 
-1331 SSAQSLPEKASSPPH
+1331 
-1346 LSSPGASLVQEG
+1346 
-1358 TSPQGSDAAQDM
+1358 
-1370 KCLTVPPQQADS
+1370 
-1382 TVLPGEDAEPVPP
+1382 
-1395 KEAELQGLGEG
+1395 
-1406 TEVQMEQHVTKAP
+1406 QMEQSVTEVP
-1419 EVESLSNSSLKIPMD
+1419 ELESPSNSSRKTRVE
-1434 TCHACSVEES
+1434 TCHACSAEEAPFGLSVER
-1444 SKSPSS
+1444 
-1450 EGEKEANEKHL
+1450 EKEAEEKHL
-1461 SPEPLPSSSQAE
+1461 SLEPQPSPSQAE
-1473 GTEGTFRD
+1473 GTEGTFQD
-1481 ANTGSSC
+1481 TSTGGSSC
-1488 QEFLRVSSGK
+1488 QEFLRLSPGK
-1498 EVMKEMS
+1498 EAMKEMS

-1559 RAPCYRE
+1559 RESCYRE

-1585 ILELPLQMNH
+1585 ILELPLQKNH

-1604 VTEDEDEDEDVKCV
+1604 VTEDEDEDE
-1618 TEEKVDSQDS
+1618 EEK
-1628 LETLTFHSGATEKP
+1628 TEKP
-1642 LNIKEPF
+1642 LNVKEPF
-1649 RKADGSNTSTDL
+1649 LKADGSNTSTDL
-1661 SAQTLWKEHG
+1661 
-1671 VKESRGDADH
+1671 
-1681 VNPAFVQLA
+1681 
-1690 WSQKKTNWNQENDLM
+1690 QKKANWGYQENEPK
-1705 SGPGASPAWSKRKGN
+1705 SGTGASPAWSKKKGN

-1729 PEMGRKRQNNLME
+1729 AEMSRKRQNDLTE

-1768 NIVSSAGG
+1768 NVVSSAGG
-1776 KEEFDMYSRARQGT
+1776 KEGFDMFSRARQGALRKNHT
-1790 LQKKHVKA
+1790 KA
-1798 MVSGF
+1798 ALSGF
-1803 AEPTVRARHCSSQRN
+1803 AEPAVMATHCSSPRS

-1848 QSRQG
+1848 QSCQG
-1853 DWSDCSSQS
+1853 GWSDCSSQS
-1862 EVAHID
+1862 EA
-1868 GRRDLTRLEMMEEQS
+1868 
-1883 MEWAGSPSWHLQ
+1883 
-1895 SFCREKEA
+1895 
-1903 LRCESSSEEQGWELD
+1903 
-1918 CKSPGW
+1918 
-1924 RRRLEHP
+1924 
-1931 LKGIH
+1931 
-1936 STSLHKR
+1936 
-1943 TSGSKDPR
+1943 SGNKDPR
-1951 GQELPGTARQ
+1951 GQELPGAAAWQ
-1961 PPSRRGNRSIRRS
+1961 APSRRGNKSVRSR
-1974 QMQKPFLSSPDPPR
+1974 QMQKPLLSSPGEWARGESVWHQERGRLLGMAGERVEGGPPR
-1988 STTSETSVKDDGI
+1988 STASETSVKDDGI

-2033 LKVSG
+2033 LKVFG

-2043 GFYRGECAGREG
+2043 GFYRGECVGREG

-2079 GFLPGNTPL
+2079 GFLPADTPM
-2088 ESIGNGTFSPPPR
+2088 ESIGNGTYSPPPR

-2115 GLDKQEE
+2115 
-2122 YKSHP
+2122 
-2127 GQKHKDFEAELL
+2127 
-2139 TPRSMVAVF
+2139 
-2148 DYNPKESSP
+2148 
-2157 NADVEAELT
+2157 
-2166 FSAGDVITVFGSM
+2166 
-2179 DDDGFYYGELNQQ
+2179 
-2192 RGLVPSNFLEAVTS
+2192 
-2206 DGGMVEEPHSKD
+2206 
-2218 KETFPLSAESQLNLH
+2218 
-2233 GSVDQSDS
+2233 
-2241 SPTPPPP
+2241 
-2248 PPSCLVMGEQCPEQ
+2248 
-2262 ASLAVL
+2262 
-2268 KCSDVP
+2268 
-2274 GQSKKKR
+2274 
-2281 GFFFKGKKLFKKL
+2281 
-2294 GTSKKN
+2294 

>member
-1 MSKLSCVLGGSQPF
+1 MQEPERGVPSAAPGHSGVPAASARPDLDTREGAGGDTAGCRLSLGSEQDGAPQPQEE
-15 SSTSTN
+15 SS
-21 LLGTRSGS
+21 GT
-29 YKTCLAA
+29 
-36 GKTSGQVFPRARAGV
+36 PRVPPPDAQRVHSAPELVRPLRAMERTDRA
-51 QLWSLS
+51 
-57 PVPQAGKALPCLSHA
+57 PK
-72 VLQSGADYGF
+72 SGADYSF

-154 VTAPVPLKGSSL
+154 VTAPMPLKGSSL
-166 ELCKKAFACQR
+166 ELCKKAFAHQR

-199 QECRE
+199 QECWE
-204 LQAKLTAGKE
+204 LQAKLLAGK
-214 LSRGMSNVS
+214 
-223 SSSIFVKT
+223 
-231 GFHNQILYICM
+231 
-242 DMQDDPRCLNVIEFD
+242 DDSRCLNIIEFD

-286 KTSSGDT
+286 KMSSGSALT
-293 LPGAAAH
+293 SAAAH
-300 MGAPVPTLNT
+300 PGPTNSCL
-310 CVKGSPLPKEAGLG
+310 KDALQPKEALG
-324 DPALGGEAHRK
+324 D
-335 ETEYVSDVVCTRCG
+335 
-349 SHPPQTGAVLVSKM
+349 
-363 SSSSARSHRARGTLL
+363 
-378 AAHCSTGMLSHG
+378 
-390 RGSVPIIFPG
+390 SV
-400 TGLLCCTFQPM
+400 
-411 KPGNPHLLKTRIF
+411 
-424 GVYVSSDTGSQGAGP
+424 
-439 VSRRAALRSG
+439 
-449 ARPGVFPAPAA
+449 
-460 RPGPARPPLG
+460 LG
-470 GRSGTARQI
+470 GRAHRE
-479 RAASGRRLPA
+479 
-489 GGPRSRQ
+489 
-496 VEPGVQLLGPASE
+496 VEPGVQPLGPASE

-517 NAVTDQESSQQIQ
+517 NAVTNQESSKQIQ
-530 QLEFEL
+530 QLEAEL

-586 WAGQVKSENAD
+586 WAGQVESENAD

-666 AQAEAKREHEGAV
+666 AQAEARREHEGAV
-679 QLLEARIKDL
+679 QLLEARVKDL

-698 QFSLLSEELK
+698 QFSLLSQELQ

-732 LCSSTPQPCWEKEST
+732 LCSSTPQPRWEKESA
-747 VPGLLT
+747 VPGLLP
-753 HQSTKKVQNGETESE
+753 HQTTKKVHNEGSDELE
-768 LSQRVPDATVGSPA
+768 LSQRGPNTTMGSPA
-782 AATSSQKQAKK
+782 APSSAQKQSKK
-793 VESQSNSSKSESMQN
+793 GESQSSSSKSESMQN

-819 TASEVEELDVDSI
+819 TASEMEELDVDSI

-845 IQVFLARY
+845 LQVFLARY

-908 VSDDDLMTFL
+908 VSDDDLMMFL
-918 PSELNDLTH
+918 PPELNDLTH
-927 SSYQEKSFVSASTSS
+927 SSYQEKSLVSTSTSS
-942 GDKSDFS
+942 GDKSEFS
-949 IEESSIS
+949 IEESSAS

-1023 SGFQTKAVIEKL
+1023 SGLQTKAVIEKL
-1035 DLKTKAYRVSVQ
+1035 DLHSRAYRVSVQ
-1047 TVTEQGRSDKLRC
+1047 TVTEHGSSDKLRC
-1060 TFFVGQDFCVAPSM
+1060 TFFVGQDFGVAPM
-1074 PKVRSVTATSAEV
+1074 MLKVRSVTATSAEV
-1087 MWLPCNSNYNHAVY
+1087 TWLPCNSNYSHGVY
-1101 LNGEECDITKPGVY
+1101 LNGQECDVTKPGVY

-1124 STQYVAKLEARPLK
+1124 STQYVAKLEARPMK
-1138 TPWEEVPEGQEQNSA
+1138 SPWEEVPKGQEQDSA
-1153 VIYFTT
+1153 VIHFTT

-1210 GQKAIEVTSPTA
+1210 GQKVIEVTSPTA
-1222 GSVLVDLSQLQMF
+1222 GSVLVDLSQLQIF

-1244 TMSLYGE
+1244 TMSQYGE

-1258 QISSVLLRASH
+1258 QISSVLLQSSH
-1269 LSSPLDSAVS
+1269 CPSSVC
-1279 TTFTSRLPH
+1279 TTVPPRLPRWA
-1288 GEPRGSLPARSPPT
+1288 PRALLPPRSPQHT
-1302 HQSAALLLRQK
+1302 LQQK
-1313 VPTASSDA
+1313 IPAESSDA
-1321 KLTDLSSSHD
+1321 KLTDPSSSPVG
-1331 SSAQSLPEKASSPPH
+1331 SVQPLTEEASSPPH
-1346 LSSPGASLVQEG
+1346 LPSPGASSVQAPG
-1358 TSPQGSDAAQDM
+1358 TSPQGLDIEGDK
-1370 KCLTVPPQQADS
+1370 KCLSVPPQQAG
-1382 TVLPGEDAEPVPP
+1382 TVLPGP
-1395 KEAELQGLGEG
+1395 G
-1406 TEVQMEQHVTKAP
+1406 TEPGPSQKQGMQQLGGGMEVQ
-1419 EVESLSNSSLKIPMD
+1419 
-1434 TCHACSVEES
+1434 
-1444 SKSPSS
+1444 
-1450 EGEKEANEKHL
+1450 
-1461 SPEPLPSSSQAE
+1461 
-1473 GTEGTFRD
+1473 
-1481 ANTGSSC
+1481 
-1488 QEFLRVSSGK
+1488 
-1498 EVMKEMS
+1498 
-1505 RVKRE
+1505 
-1510 QEEKMSEMG
+1510 QEEKLSEMG
-1519 RRQLTLFAEHNRS
+1519 RRPLTLFSEHNRS

-1559 RAPCYRE
+1559 REPCSQE

-1585 ILELPLQMNH
+1585 ILELPLQKNH
-1595 SKKLFSIPE
+1595 RKKLFSIPE
-1604 VTEDEDEDEDVKCV
+1604 VTEDEDEDEDEKGV
-1618 TEEKVDSQDS
+1618 TEEKTDPQDS
-1628 LETLTFHSGATEKP
+1628 LETQTYHSGRTEKP
-1642 LNIKEPF
+1642 PNSKEPF
-1649 RKADGSNTSTDL
+1649 LKEDGSNTSMKV
-1661 SAQTLWKEHG
+1661 SAQTPQG
-1671 VKESRGDADH
+1671 VHSAKESRAEADH
-1681 VNPAFVQLA
+1681 ANPAFGPLSC
-1690 WSQKKTNWNQENDLM
+1690 SQKKAHWNWGYQENDPK
-1705 SGPGASPAWSKRKGN
+1705 SGSGTSPSWNKKKGN

-1729 PEMGRKRQNNLME
+1729 PEISRKRQSDLTE

-1749 NCSQMGGGLYRAPS
+1749 SCSQMGSGLYRAPS

-1768 NIVSSAGG
+1768 NVVSSAGG
-1776 KEEFDMYSRARQGT
+1776 KEGLDLYSRARQGT
-1790 LQKKHVKA
+1790 LRKKAPRAVG
-1798 MVSGF
+1798 SGG
-1803 AEPTVRARHCSSQRN
+1803 AEPAVIATHCPSPRS

-1827 EDDQDSTCASPPE
+1827 EDEQDSTCASSLE

-1848 QSRQG
+1848 QSCQG

-1862 EVAHID
+1862 EVAHLG
-1868 GRRDLTRLEMMEEQS
+1868 GRRDLTRLEMMEEQG
-1883 MEWAGSPSWHLQ
+1883 MEWAGSPSRHLRF
-1895 SFCREKEA
+1895 FCREKEA
-1903 LRCESSSEEQGWELD
+1903 PRCESSSEEQGWELD

-1924 RRRLEHP
+1924 RRRLEHSS
-1931 LKGIH
+1931 KGIR

-1943 TSGSKDPR
+1943 APSHKDSR
-1951 GQELPGTARQ
+1951 GPEPPGTGAWQ
-1961 PPSRRGNRSIRRS
+1961 APSQRRS
-1974 QMQKPFLSSPDPPR
+1974 RSERRSRMQKPLLSSPGLPR
-1988 STTSETSVKDDGI
+1988 SIAPESSGKDDGI

-2033 LKVSG
+2033 LKVCG

-2043 GFYRGECAGREG
+2043 GFYWGECAGREG

-2060 MVSEVQV
+2060 MVSEVPV
-2067 ENNEIK
+2067 ESSELK
-2073 KQLLKQ
+2073 QQLLKQ
-2079 GFLPGNTPL
+2079 GFLPADT
-2088 ESIGNGTFSPPPR
+2088 ESPGNGTFSPPPR

-2115 GLDKQEE
+2115 GLDKQEC
-2122 YKSHP
+2122 KSQP
-2127 GQKHKDFEAELL
+2127 GQKHKDIEAELL
-2139 TPRSMVAVF
+2139 TPRRMVAAF

-2157 NADVEAELT
+2157 NTDVEAELT
-2166 FSAGDVITVFGSM
+2166 FSAGDIITVFGSM

-2192 RGLVPSNFLEAVTS
+2192 RGLVPSNFLEAVPL
-2206 DGGMVEEPHSKD
+2206 DGGTAKEFHSKE
-2218 KETFPLSAESQLNLH
+2218 KEASPLSAESQLNAD

-2241 SPTPPPP
+2241 SPSPPLPA
-2248 PPSCLVMGEQCPEQ
+2248 PSCLVPGEQRSEQ
-2262 ASLAVL
+2262 ASLALLV
-2268 KCSDVP
+2268 CSDAP
-2274 GQSKKKR
+2274 GQRKKKR
-2281 GFFFKGKKLFKKL
+2281 GFFFKGKNLFKRL
-2294 GTSKKN
+2294 GSNKKN